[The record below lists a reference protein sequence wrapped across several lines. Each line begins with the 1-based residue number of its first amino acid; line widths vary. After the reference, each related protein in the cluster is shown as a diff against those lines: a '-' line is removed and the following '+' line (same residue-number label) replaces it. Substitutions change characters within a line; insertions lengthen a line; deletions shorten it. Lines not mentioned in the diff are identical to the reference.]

1 MTYQFAFNSLTI
13 SLANWLS
20 LEEVTM
26 KRLRLLLLFVVLLA
40 LAPTTALAATVGAAT
55 LADPSSAT
63 TWLNWGLEN
72 STENVGRIWTDK
84 TVSAGDIV
92 LTGAGGEKVIPKE
105 KGSDFLTAFSAISS
119 TSNLRE
125 TATTPLDIVLVL
137 DASGS
142 MDDPMGRTDSTKRID
157 ALKAAANSF
166 IDEIAARNAGISKA
180 DQRHSVAV
188 VKFSGDKTDRVG
200 NNTYRD
206 GGHTYNYSQ
215 AIQNLTVVDANG
227 ASNLKD
233 KVNAI
238 SPAGATRSD
247 YGLELA
253 QSQLEGGRAG
263 ARKVVVFFT
272 DGKPTKFSDFDSSVA
287 SNAITAAKA
296 IKDSGGTVYTIGI
309 FDGANPTASV
319 DSGRTSDENKFMQAV
334 SNNYPDATYTSSWR
348 GYTWSFGTRAE
359 GSDFYKSATNADEL
373 KKVFDG
379 ISKEISDAAGYPTD
393 VTDGLEH
400 ASGYVTFT
408 DQLGDYMQVDDFN
421 CIVFANQVFKAKTKT
436 TSGNTD
442 TYVFSGTA
450 GNVLYPAGDL
460 SSIVI
465 EVRRSGEGDVR
476 TGDHVTIKVPAALIP
491 LRAFNVN
498 ADDNTGSVSLTFPI
512 RVFFGSSLKPQA
524 AALLANPDAQM
535 ADYMKTHRD
544 KSGNVFFLASAWS
557 GKANGDAAATFTPAE
572 ENSYYYITRDTPIYE
587 DEALTKPAEYPL
599 VKGKTYYYE
608 RTFWNI
614 SGTSASQAS
623 RIVSF
628 DSSAVENIDDY
639 ISDTGDGHAQLSQ
652 GTPRMTY
659 INELHNDKSSNATKT
674 ATSFINP
681 KWSGNQVFVWLGNNG
696 KLSLPEPGS
705 LEVSKTIVV
714 PEGFGAAVYANQDF
728 DFTVSIPEAKDKSA
742 TATVT
747 DASGQVQG
755 DKNFSITFD
764 ANGTYTH
771 KLKGGQK
778 LTITGLS
785 SGWKYEVTEASLSGW
800 TGSSEGASGTIAAG
814 EKSVAAFTNTYGATG
829 KLSGGTSLSGEK
841 TIKGRAW
848 TAQDKFC
855 FVLTGIDG
863 APMPEGSENDK
874 FALQL
879 SQSEGT
885 PEGQRVGFSFGD
897 ITYTK
902 PGTYVYNIVE
912 ARAGDGYD
920 VSILPGMS
928 VSQALYRVTV
938 TVTDE
943 AHDGTLKVESTMLR
957 LKGDTGA
964 TLADGAGVKTDRAA
978 FVNVFDVDE
987 AEWDLRGTK
996 YYEDRTGSRP
1006 LSSGMFQFEL
1016 SPVTKGAP
1024 MPANTDATTGKA
1036 RANVD
1041 ATGRFAFEQVTF
1053 DENDVNPNGASK
1065 TYEYELCEINSGK
1078 AGMTYDATVWHITVT
1093 VSLQDGDV
1101 VLDVQNTREG
1111 QEAKPGET
1119 VSFSNSYEAESAE
1132 VERFIHGTKT
1142 LMGRD
1147 ALDGEKFAF
1156 SLTQVSGPED
1166 GCTGFS
1172 AMAEVADA
1180 KDNVA
1185 EDFDFGTATFTR
1197 EGTYV
1202 FEVREVA
1209 PAKPAGGMDPDG
1221 HTCTVTVKVAD
1232 RGGKLVVQSTD
1243 YSDEGDV
1250 ASFINTYRPADA
1262 DYAGITVSKTL
1273 VGRTMREGEFKFTI
1287 TGEDEQSQ
1295 ALLAQKAAPS
1305 DCAFANDGQ
1314 RASGEKNAMTKLSGL
1329 HFDRSDV
1336 GKTFH
1341 FAVAEVVPDPA
1352 ERVPGVTY
1360 DQKVR
1365 HDVEISVA
1373 DALNGTL
1380 AVTTTVDGKGGSEV
1394 AFVNSYE
1401 AEPGSLDTANLG
1413 LSKVLE
1419 GREWDANVDSFTFE
1433 LVPVTDGA
1441 PMPAG
1446 AVDGKATANVDA
1458 TDVSDGRASFDFG
1471 QISYAATGVYDYE
1484 VREVVPDQTLRGVTY
1499 STNVACFRV
1508 TVTDSVAQG
1517 KLVATARLTY
1527 GSETFVNT
1535 YYADLDYNALGGLT
1549 ITKTLEGTSAPA
1561 GKFGFTISTTGDD
1574 VLRIAGTY
1582 SSSKIADGGTV
1593 TVAATSG
1600 EIVFT
1605 QNDAGKTWKYEVSE
1619 DDPGKGYTCKCSKWN
1634 VSVSV
1639 ANDVENGRLLVTTT
1653 VSGEGGT
1660 RSWTYASGGEP
1671 AAPGATVAFVNRY
1684 AAMGSTADIVCTKEL
1699 AGRLMKDGEFSFEL
1713 VDLATDKVV
1722 ATATNKD
1729 GKVDFGRLSY
1739 TAPGTY
1745 TYTAR
1750 EVTDGLKKE
1759 GVTPVRGSFTITVTV
1774 TDEAHDGTLDC
1785 KVDSEGGLAFENSY
1799 GTGDAEIEVS
1809 GTKVLEGRDLREGE
1823 FNFTI
1828 KGEDGAPMPERT
1840 EVTNAHGGFSFGK
1853 ITFTLD
1859 NVFGGVVI
1867 QDADGEAGQS
1877 GEVPSDEKPVAD
1889 SESEA
1894 GPRVEAPSSATGE
1907 KDAELEPAAPETEP
1921 VSDPSDSPAP
1931 AEEPQQDELLAQDE
1945 VPDLGTPVVEEVSA
1959 PDAEAA
1965 STPDATDVATVN
1977 AARWQTVRRNL
1988 FHIASEV
1995 VEPLAG
2001 TSRQRTFHYVV
2012 TETGSATGVTN
2023 DRRSTRDIYIT
2034 VTDDGHGKLTA
2045 EFTDADGASLT
2056 AGQPDLTFTNV
2067 YKPVPMTSRVTDQLS
2082 VSKVLTGRSMVAG
2095 EFHFE
2100 MLEGSRVVATGTN
2113 AADGTVTLSTVTY
2126 DAPGTH
2132 SYEIREVNAGKTI
2145 DGVRYSGTTYHV
2157 NTTVSDTGNG
2167 ALAVTHELVEE
2178 GPATFTNAYETT
2190 PADVT
2195 ITAHKELLGATLTD
2209 GQFAFQLTGM
2219 GSDLRATNDA
2229 QGNVAFPHLLL
2240 TEPGTYTYELRELN
2254 DGQEGVTYD
2263 ERVYVVTVT
2272 VTDDGL
2278 GHLSAEVSMDAADG
2292 ALAFT
2297 NTYTPPVTPE
2307 EPPAPKPPT
2316 KPDPAPAP
2324 KPARPSRPLPKAG
2337 DVTSDAIVVTLVAVA
2352 VALLAGTLAM
2362 RRRR

>member
-1 MTYQFAFNSLTI
+1 
-13 SLANWLS
+13 
-20 LEEVTM
+20 M

-40 LAPTTALAATVGAAT
+40 LAPTTALAATVGATT
-55 LADPSSAT
+55 LADPSSAS
-63 TWLNWGLEN
+63 TWRNWGLEN
-72 STENVGRIWTDK
+72 STQNVGRIWTDK
-84 TVSAGDIV
+84 TVSAEDIV
-92 LTGAGGEKVIPKE
+92 LTGAGGDKIISKN
-105 KGSDFLTAFSAISS
+105 KDSDFLTAFSAISS

-125 TATTPLDIVLVL
+125 TATEPLDIVLVL

-215 AIQNLTVVDANG
+215 AMQNLTVVDANG
-227 ASNLKD
+227 ASNLKA

-319 DSGRTSDENKFMQAV
+319 DSGRTSDENKFMQAA

-421 CIVFANQVFKAKTKT
+421 CIVFANQVFEAKTKT

-465 EVRRSGEGDVR
+465 EVRRAGSEDLR
-476 TGDHVTIKVPAALIP
+476 TGDHVTIKIPAALIP
-491 LRAFNVN
+491 LRDFNVN

-587 DEALTKPAEYPL
+587 DEALTQPAAYPL

-614 SGTSASQAS
+614 SGTSASQDS

-628 DSSAVENIDDY
+628 DSSVVENIDGY
-639 ISDTGDGHAQLSQ
+639 ISDTGDGHAQFSQ

-659 INELHNDKSSNATKT
+659 ITELHNDKSSNATKT
-674 ATSFINP
+674 AKSFINP

-714 PEGFGAAVYANQDF
+714 PEGFDAAVYAGQDF
-728 DFTVSIPEAKDKSA
+728 DFTVSIPEAKGK
-742 TATVT
+742 TVTGTVT
-747 DASGQVQG
+747 DAAGQVQG
-755 DKNFSITFD
+755 DANFSIAFD
-764 ANGTYTH
+764 DNGTYTH

-800 TGSSEGASGTIAAG
+800 TASPEGASGTIAAG
-814 EKSVAAFTNTYGATG
+814 EKSVAAFSNTYGATG
-829 KLSGGTSLSGEK
+829 MLSGSTSLSGEK
-841 TIKGRAW
+841 TLTGRDW
-848 TAQDKFC
+848 TAQDKFA

-863 APMPEGSENDK
+863 APMPEGASDGK
-874 FALQL
+874 AILQMT
-879 SQSEGT
+879 QSEGT
-885 PEGQRVGFSFGD
+885 PGNAAAGFNFGD

-912 ARAGDGYD
+912 VRAGDGYD
-920 VSILPGMS
+920 VTILPGMS

-957 LKGDTGA
+957 LKDDTGA
-964 TLADGAGVKTDRAA
+964 TLADGAGVETVRAA
-978 FVNVFDVDE
+978 FTNVFDVKE

-996 YYEDRTGSRP
+996 NYKDMTGSRP
-1006 LSSGMFQFEL
+1006 LSSGMFEFEL
-1016 SPVTKGAP
+1016 TAKTPGAP
-1024 MPANTDATTGKA
+1024 MPANAQGVKA
-1036 RANVD
+1036 VASVD
-1041 ATGRFAFEQVTF
+1041 ATGRFAFERVKF
-1053 DENDVNPNGASK
+1053 DENDVNPHGAPK
-1065 TYEYELCEINSGK
+1065 TYEYELREINSGE
-1078 AGMTYDATVWHITVT
+1078 AGMTYDATVWHISVT
-1093 VSLQDGDV
+1093 VSLDETGTV
-1101 VLDVQNTREG
+1101 VLNVTNRRALADG
-1111 QEAKPGET
+1111 ALGEAELIT
-1119 VSFSNSYEAESAE
+1119 FDNSYEAESA
-1132 VERFIHGTKT
+1132 VVNGFIHGTKT

-1147 ALDGEKFAF
+1147 SLDGEKFTF

-1172 AMAEVADA
+1172 PEVEVGDLADSEA
-1180 KDNVA
+1180 KSFN
-1185 EDFDFGTATFTR
+1185 FGTATFTR
-1197 EGTYV
+1197 AGTYV

-1209 PAKPAGGMDPDG
+1209 PAKPAGGMDYDG
-1221 HTCTVTVKVAD
+1221 RTYTATVKVAD
-1232 RGGKLVVQSTD
+1232 QGGKLYVQSTT
-1243 YSDEGDV
+1243 YSDEAARDV
-1250 ASFINTYRPADA
+1250 EAATFINTYRPADA

-1273 VGRTMREGEFKFTI
+1273 IGRTMREGEFNFTI
-1287 TGEDEQSQ
+1287 TGEDEVSE
-1295 ALLAQKAAPS
+1295 ALLARKAAPS

-1314 RASGEKNAMTKLSGL
+1314 RASGEKDAMTKLSDL
-1329 HFDRSDV
+1329 HFDRTDV

-1341 FAVAEVVPDPA
+1341 FAVAEVVPADGKKL
-1352 ERVPGVTY
+1352 PGVTY
-1360 DQKVR
+1360 DQTV
-1365 HDVEISVA
+1365 HHVEISVA
-1373 DALNGTL
+1373 DALDGTL
-1380 AVTTTVDGKGGSEV
+1380 AVTTTIDGDPGNEV
-1394 AFVNSYE
+1394 AFQNTYQ
-1401 AEPGSLDTANLG
+1401 AAPGSFATANFGLAKVLKGRDWASTDAFTFKLVG
-1413 LSKVLE
+1413 LS
-1419 GREWDANVDSFTFE
+1419 
-1433 LVPVTDGA
+1433 GA
-1441 PMPAG
+1441 PMPANSQ
-1446 AVDGKATANVDA
+1446 VIVKAADA
-1458 TDVSDGRASFDFG
+1458 SNGRAPFDFG
-1471 QISYAATGVYDYE
+1471 QISYAAAGTYEYE
-1484 VREVVPDQTLRGVTY
+1484 VCEVNAGQTVNGVDYT
-1499 STNVACFRV
+1499 TNVATFCV
-1508 TVTDSVAQG
+1508 TVTDSTATGQ
-1517 KLVATARLTY
+1517 LVASSRLVF
-1527 GSETFVNT
+1527 GSAAFENR
-1535 YYADLDYNALGGLT
+1535 YSAELDYNAKGGLT

-1561 GKFGFTISTTGDD
+1561 GKFGFTVKPDGDD
-1574 VLRIAGTY
+1574 ILGIAGTY
-1582 SSSKIADGGTV
+1582 ASGKLTNGGTV
-1593 TVAATSG
+1593 TIAATSG
-1600 EIVFT
+1600 DIIFT
-1605 QNDAGKTWKYEVSE
+1605 QNDAGKTWKYTVTEA
-1619 DDPGKGYTCKCSKWN
+1619 PLGAGYRCDCSKWD

-1639 ANDVENGRLLVTTT
+1639 ANDVEKGRLLVTTD

-1660 RSWTYASGGEP
+1660 RSWTYASDDEP
-1671 AAPGATVAFVNRY
+1671 AASGATVAFVNSY
-1684 AAMGSTADIVCTKEL
+1684 AAKGSTADIVGTKTL
-1699 AGRLMKDGEFSFEL
+1699 NGRLMSAREFEFQL
-1713 VDLATDKVV
+1713 VDEAGDVV
-1722 ATATNKD
+1722 ATARND
-1729 GKVDFGRLSY
+1729 ESGSVNFGSLSY

-1745 TYTAR
+1745 TYRAR
-1750 EVTDGLKKE
+1750 EVTDGLKAE
-1759 GVTPVRGSFTITVTV
+1759 GVTPVTSGFTIKVNV
-1774 TDEAHDGTLDC
+1774 TDHGDGTLVCDVIYP
-1785 KVDSEGGLAFENSY
+1785 KGGLAFENSY

-1809 GTKVLEGRDLREGE
+1809 GTKVLEGRDLRDGE
-1823 FNFTI
+1823 FDFTI
-1828 KGEDGAPMPERT
+1828 TAKTDGAPMPEGST
-1840 EVTNAHGGFSFGK
+1840 NGTKVVTNANGGFSFGK

-1877 GEVPSDEKPVAD
+1877 GEVPSDEEPVAD

-1894 GPRVEAPSSATGE
+1894 GPRVEAPSSETGE
-1907 KDAELEPAAPETEP
+1907 KDAELELAAPETEP

-1945 VPDLGTPVVEEVSA
+1945 VADLGTPVVEEVSA

-2012 TETGSATGVTN
+2012 TETGSAAGVTN
-2023 DRRSTRDIYIT
+2023 DRHSTRDIYIT

-2045 EFTDADGASLT
+2045 GFTDANGAPLT
-2056 AGQPDLTFTNV
+2056 TGQPDLTFTNV
-2067 YKPVPMTSRVTDQLS
+2067 YKPAPTPSSVTDQLS

-2100 MLEGSRVVATGTN
+2100 MLEDGNVVATGTN
-2113 AADGTVTLSTVTY
+2113 AADGTVTLSAVTY

-2132 SYEIREVNAGKTI
+2132 SYEIREVNGGKTI

-2167 ALAVTHELVEE
+2167 ALVVKHELVEE
-2178 GPATFTNAYETT
+2178 GPATFTNVYETT

-2240 TEPGTYTYELRELN
+2240 TEPGIYTYELRELN

-2272 VTDDGL
+2272 VTDDGF
-2278 GHLSAEVSMDAADG
+2278 GHLSATVITDAPEG
-2292 ALAFT
+2292 SLAFE
-2297 NTYTPPVTPE
+2297 NTYTPPTVPE
-2307 EPPAPKPPT
+2307 QPRVPSKPASPKPT
-2316 KPDPAPAP
+2316 RAI
-2324 KPARPSRPLPKAG
+2324 PKAG
-2337 DVTSDAIVVTLVAVA
+2337 DVLVDSAAAAALALGAVV
-2352 VALLAGTLAM
+2352 LLAGGLVI

>member
-1 MTYQFAFNSLTI
+1 M
-13 SLANWLS
+13 
-20 LEEVTM
+20 
-26 KRLRLLLLFVVLLA
+26 
-40 LAPTTALAATVGAAT
+40 
-55 LADPSSAT
+55 
-63 TWLNWGLEN
+63 
-72 STENVGRIWTDK
+72 
-84 TVSAGDIV
+84 
-92 LTGAGGEKVIPKE
+92 
-105 KGSDFLTAFSAISS
+105 
-119 TSNLRE
+119 
-125 TATTPLDIVLVL
+125 
-137 DASGS
+137 
-142 MDDPMGRTDSTKRID
+142 
-157 ALKAAANSF
+157 
-166 IDEIAARNAGISKA
+166 
-180 DQRHSVAV
+180 
-188 VKFSGDKTDRVG
+188 
-200 NNTYRD
+200 
-206 GGHTYNYSQ
+206 
-215 AIQNLTVVDANG
+215 
-227 ASNLKD
+227 
-233 KVNAI
+233 
-238 SPAGATRSD
+238 
-247 YGLELA
+247 
-253 QSQLEGGRAG
+253 
-263 ARKVVVFFT
+263 
-272 DGKPTKFSDFDSSVA
+272 A

-319 DSGRTSDENKFMQAV
+319 DSGRTSDENKFMQAA

-491 LRAFNVN
+491 LRDFNVN

-557 GKANGDAAATFTPAE
+557 GKAKGDAAATFTPAE

-587 DEALTKPAEYPL
+587 DEALTQPAAYPL
-599 VKGKTYYYE
+599 VKGKTYYYG

-614 SGTSASQAS
+614 SGTSASQDS

-628 DSSAVENIDDY
+628 DSSVVENIDGY
-639 ISDTGDGHAQLSQ
+639 ISDTGDGHAQFSQ

-659 INELHNDKSSNATKT
+659 ITELHNDKSSNATKT
-674 ATSFINP
+674 AKSFINP

-714 PEGFGAAVYANQDF
+714 PEGFDAAVYAGQDF
-728 DFTVSIPEAKDKSA
+728 DFTVSIPEAKGK
-742 TATVT
+742 TVTGTVT

-755 DKNFSITFD
+755 DANFSIAFGD
-764 ANGTYTH
+764 NGTYTH

-800 TGSSEGASGTIAAG
+800 TASPEGASGTIAAG

-1336 GKTFH
+1336 GTYRFK
-1341 FAVAEVVPDPA
+1341 VAEVIPADPDKL
-1352 ERVPGVTY
+1352 PGVTY
-1360 DQKVR
+1360 DA
-1365 HDVEISVA
+1365 VEHEVIITVE
-1373 DALNGTL
+1373 DALDGTL
-1380 AVTTTVDGKGGSEV
+1380 RVTTTVDDAPGNEV
-1394 AFVNSYE
+1394 AFQNTYQ
-1401 AEPGSLDTANLG
+1401 ATPGSFDTANFG
-1413 LSKVLE
+1413 LAKVLE
-1419 GREWDANVDSFTFE
+1419 GRDWASTDAFTFK
-1433 LVPVTDGA
+1433 LVGLSGA
-1441 PMPAG
+1441 PMPAN
-1446 AVDGKATANVDA
+1446 AQVIVRAADA
-1458 TDVSDGRASFDFG
+1458 SSGHAPFDFG
-1471 QISYAATGVYDYE
+1471 EIIYTAAGTYDYE
-1484 VREVVPDQTLRGVTY
+1484 VHEVNAGQTIAGVGY
-1499 STNVACFRV
+1499 SSNVAHFRV
-1508 TVTDSVAQG
+1508 TVTDSTATGQ
-1517 KLVATARLTY
+1517 LVASSRLVS
-1527 GSETFVNT
+1527 GSAAFVNR
-1535 YYADLDYNALGGLT
+1535 YSAELDYNAMGGLT
-1549 ITKTLEGTSAPA
+1549 ITKTLEGTSAAA
-1561 GKFGFTISTTGDD
+1561 GKFSFTVKPDGDD
-1574 VLRIAGTY
+1574 ILGIAGTY
-1582 SSSKIADGGTV
+1582 ASGKLTNGGTV

-1605 QNDAGKTWKYEVSE
+1605 QNDAGKTWNYTVTEK
-1619 DDPGKGYTCKCSKWN
+1619 DPDPGYSCDCSTWN

-1639 ANDVENGRLLVTTT
+1639 ANDVESGRLLVTTT

-1660 RSWTYASGGEP
+1660 RSWTYASDGEA
-1671 AAPGATVAFVNRY
+1671 AAPGATVAFVNYY
-1684 AAMGSTADIVCTKEL
+1684 AATGTTAEIVGTKTL
-1699 AGRLMKDGEFSFEL
+1699 NGRLMSAGEFKFEL
-1713 VDLATDKVV
+1713 VDEAGDVV
-1722 ATATNKD
+1722 ATVRND
-1729 GKVDFGRLSY
+1729 EFGSVNFGCLSY
-1739 TAPGTY
+1739 TAPGKY
-1745 TYTAR
+1745 TYMAR
-1750 EVTDGLKKE
+1750 EVTDGLKAE
-1759 GVTPVRGSFTITVTV
+1759 GVTPVRGSFTITVKV
-1774 TDEAHDGTLDC
+1774 TDNGDGTLGCDVYYP
-1785 KVDSEGGLAFENSY
+1785 KGGLAFENSY

-1809 GTKVLEGRDLREGE
+1809 GTKVLEGRDLRDGE
-1823 FNFTI
+1823 FGFTI
-1828 KGEDGAPMPERT
+1828 TAKTDGAPMPERT
-1840 EVTNAHGGFSFGK
+1840 EVTNANGGFSFGK

-1877 GEVPSDEKPVAD
+1877 GEVPSDEEPAAN
-1889 SESEA
+1889 SEA
-1894 GPRVEAPSSATGE
+1894 GPRVEAPSSETGE

-1945 VPDLGTPVVEEVSA
+1945 VADLGTPVVEEVSA

-2012 TETGSATGVTN
+2012 TETGSAAGVTN
-2023 DRRSTRDIYIT
+2023 DLRNTRDIYIT
-2034 VTDDGHGKLTA
+2034 VTDDGRGKLTA

-2067 YKPVPMTSRVTDQLS
+2067 YKPAPMTSRVTDQLS

-2100 MLEGSRVVATGTN
+2100 MLEGSRVAATGTN

-2132 SYEIREVNAGKTI
+2132 SYEIREVNGGKTI

-2157 NTTVSDTGNG
+2157 NTTVLDTGNG
-2167 ALAVTHELVEE
+2167 KLAVTHELVEE

-2352 VALLAGTLAM
+2352 LLAGTLAM

>member
-1 MTYQFAFNSLTI
+1 
-13 SLANWLS
+13 
-20 LEEVTM
+20 M
-26 KRLRLLLLFVVLLA
+26 KRLRLLLFVVLLA
-40 LAPTTALAATVGAAT
+40 LAPTTALAATVGATT
-55 LADPSSAT
+55 LADPSSAS
-63 TWLNWGLEN
+63 TWRNWGLEN
-72 STENVGRIWTDK
+72 STQNVGRIWTDK

-92 LTGAGGEKVIPKE
+92 LTGAGGDRVISKN
-105 KGSDFLTAFSAISS
+105 KDSDFLTAFSAISS

-125 TATTPLDIVLVL
+125 TATEPLDIVLVL

-142 MDDPMGRTDSTKRID
+142 MDDPMGRTDRTKRID

-166 IDEIAARNAGISKA
+166 IDEIAARNALTSDASQQHRVSI
-180 DQRHSVAV
+180 
-188 VKFSGDKTDRVG
+188 VKFSGDKSYRVG
-200 NNTYRD
+200 NDTYQEGRN
-206 GGHTYNYSQ
+206 TYNYSQ
-215 AIQNLTVVDANG
+215 VMKTMDLVTADTAASFKSTVD
-227 ASNLKD
+227 SIK
-233 KVNAI
+233 
-238 SPAGATRSD
+238 PAGATRSD
-247 YGLELA
+247 NGLELA
-253 QSQLEGGRAG
+253 QSQLSNARAD
-263 ARKVVVFFT
+263 ARKIVVFFT
-272 DGKPTKFSDFDSSVA
+272 DGKPTSYSEYDDGVA
-287 SNAITAAKA
+287 SSAIATAKA
-296 IKDSGGTVYTIGI
+296 IKDAGGTVYTIGI
-309 FDGANPTASV
+309 FSGADATADPTAN
-319 DSGRTSDENKFMQAV
+319 GTSSENKFMQAV
-334 SNNYPDATYTSSWR
+334 SSNYPNATYTYTSSWL
-348 GYTWSFGTRAE
+348 GYSWNLGTHAA
-359 GSDFYKSATNADEL
+359 GAAFYKTATNADEL

-408 DQLGDYMQVDDFN
+408 DQLGDYMKVDDFN
-421 CIVFANQVFKAKTKT
+421 HIVFANQVFDAHTKT
-436 TSGNTD
+436 TSGNVD
-442 TYVFSGTA
+442 TYLFEGSVT
-450 GNVLYPAGDL
+450 
-460 SSIVI
+460 SSIYPNGNLNTI
-465 EVRRSGEGDVR
+465 IIQVRRAADNDLR
-476 TGDHVTIKVPAALIP
+476 TGDHVTVKIPAALIP
-491 LRAFNVN
+491 LRAFEVN
-498 ADDNTGSVSLTFPI
+498 ADNNTGSVTLTFPI
-512 RVFFGSSLKPQA
+512 RVFFGSSLKDGVTE
-524 AALLANPDAQM
+524 LLANPDAQM
-535 ADYMKTHRD
+535 ADYMKKHRD

-557 GKANGDAAATFTPAE
+557 GKPDGNATASFTPAE
-572 ENSYYYITRDTPIYE
+572 ENSYYYITRDTPIYK

-614 SGTSASQAS
+614 SGTSASQDS

-628 DSSAVENIDDY
+628 DSSAVENIDGY
-639 ISDTGDGHAQLSQ
+639 ISDTGDGHAQFSQ
-652 GTPRMTY
+652 GTRRMTY
-659 INELHNDKSSNATKT
+659 INELRDDKDANRTET
-674 ATSFINP
+674 ASSFINP

-714 PEGFGAAVYANQDF
+714 PEGFDAAVYANQDF
-728 DFTVSIPEAKDKSA
+728 DFTVSIPEAKDK
-742 TATVT
+742 TVTGTVT

-755 DKNFSITFD
+755 DKNFSIVFN

-785 SGWKYEVTEASLSGW
+785 AGWKYEVTEARRSGW
-800 TGSSEGASGTIAAG
+800 TVSSEGASGTIAAG

-829 KLSGGTSLSGEK
+829 KLSGDTSLNGEK
-841 TIKGRAW
+841 TLSDRAW

-863 APMPEGSENDK
+863 APMPEGASDGK
-874 FALQL
+874 AILQMT
-879 SQSEGT
+879 QSEGT
-885 PEGQRVGFSFGD
+885 PGNAAVPFHFGD
-897 ITYTK
+897 IAYTK

-920 VSILPGMS
+920 VTILPGVS

-943 AHDGTLKVESTMLR
+943 AHDGTLKVESTMLC
-957 LKGDTGA
+957 LKDDTGA
-964 TLADGAGVKTDRAA
+964 TLGDGAGAETKRAA
-978 FVNVFDVDE
+978 FVNVFDVHE

-996 YYEDRTGSRP
+996 YYEDMTGSRP
-1006 LSSGMFQFEL
+1006 LSSGMFEFEL
-1016 SPVTKGAP
+1016 TAKTPGAP
-1024 MPANTDATTGKA
+1024 MPANAQGGKA
-1036 RANVD
+1036 VASVD

-1053 DENDVNPNGASK
+1053 DENDVNPHGASK
-1065 TYEYELCEINSGK
+1065 TYEYELCEVNGDIN
-1078 AGMTYDATVWHITVT
+1078 GMTYDGTVWHITVT

-1101 VLDVQNTREG
+1101 VLDVQNTRKG

-1119 VSFSNSYEAESAE
+1119 VSFSNSYKAESAVAE
-1132 VERFIHGTKT
+1132 HFIQGTKT
-1142 LMGRD
+1142 LKGRD
-1147 ALDGEKFAF
+1147 SLDGEKFTF
-1156 SLTQVSGPED
+1156 SLTQASGPEG

-1172 AMAEVADA
+1172 PEVEVGDLADSEA
-1180 KDNVA
+1180 KSFN
-1185 EDFDFGTATFTR
+1185 FGTATFTKA
-1197 EGTYV
+1197 GTYV
-1202 FEVREVA
+1202 FKVREVA
-1209 PAKPAGGMDPDG
+1209 PAKPAGGMDYDG
-1221 HTCTVTVKVAD
+1221 QTYTVTVKVAD
-1232 RGGKLVVQSTD
+1232 EGGKLVVQSTT
-1243 YSDEGDV
+1243 YSDEAARDV
-1250 ASFINTYRPADA
+1250 KAATFINTYAPADV

-1273 VGRTMREGEFKFTI
+1273 IGRTMREGEFNFTI
-1287 TGEDEQSQ
+1287 TGEDEQSD
-1295 ALLAQKAAPS
+1295 ALLASS
-1305 DCAFANDGQ
+1305 DRAFANDGQ
-1314 RASGEKNAMTKLSGL
+1314 RASGEKDAMTKLSGL

-1336 GKTFH
+1336 GTYRFK
-1341 FAVAEVVPDPA
+1341 VAEVIPADPA
-1352 ERVPGVTY
+1352 DKLPGVKY
-1360 DQKVR
+1360 DQTV
-1365 HDVEISVA
+1365 HHVEISVA

-1401 AEPGSLDTANLG
+1401 AAPGSLATADLG
-1413 LSKVLE
+1413 ISKVLE

-1433 LVPVTDGA
+1433 LVPVTNGA

-1484 VREVVPDQTLRGVTY
+1484 VHEVAPDQPAGGMTY
-1499 STNVACFRV
+1499 STNVARFRV

-1517 KLVATARLTY
+1517 KLVATARLTS
-1527 GSETFVNT
+1527 GSATFVNT
-1535 YYADLDYNALGGLT
+1535 YYADLNYNAMGGLT
-1549 ITKTLEGTSAPA
+1549 ITKTLKGTSAPA
-1561 GKFGFTISTTGDD
+1561 GKFGFTISTEGDD
-1574 VLRIAGTY
+1574 VLGIAGTY

-1600 EIVFT
+1600 EIIFT
-1605 QNDAGKTWKYEVSE
+1605 QNDAGKTWNYTVTER
-1619 DDPGKGYTCKCSKWN
+1619 DPDPGYSCDCSTWN

-1639 ANDVENGRLLVTTT
+1639 ANDVQNGGLLVTTT
-1653 VSGEGGT
+1653 VSGKGGT
-1660 RSWTYASGGEP
+1660 RSWTYASDGKPAEP
-1671 AAPGATVAFVNRY
+1671 GVTVAFVNRY
-1684 AAMGSTADIVCTKEL
+1684 SATGSTADIVGTKEL
-1699 AGRLMKDGEFSFEL
+1699 AGRLMNKGEFSFEL
-1713 VDLATDKVV
+1713 VDPATDSVV
-1722 ATATNKD
+1722 ARAQND
-1729 GKVDFGRLSY
+1729 ESGSVDFGRLSFEK
-1739 TAPGTY
+1739 PGTY
-1745 TYTAR
+1745 TYVAR
-1750 EVTDGLKKE
+1750 EVTDGLEAK
-1759 GVTPVRGSFTITVTV
+1759 GVTPVSSSFTVTV
-1774 TDEAHDGTLDC
+1774 KVTDNGDGTLKCD
-1785 KVDSEGGLAFENSY
+1785 VDYPKGGLAFVNSY
-1799 GTGDAEIEVS
+1799 GANDAEIEVS
-1809 GTKVLEGRDLREGE
+1809 GTKVLEGRDLRDDE
-1823 FNFTI
+1823 FDFTI
-1828 KGEDGAPMPERT
+1828 TAKTDGAPMPERT
-1840 EVTNAHGGFSFGK
+1840 KVTNANGGFSFGK

-1877 GEVPSDEKPVAD
+1877 GEVPSDEEPAAD

-1894 GPRVEAPSSATGE
+1894 GPRVEAPSSETGE
-1907 KDAELEPAAPETEP
+1907 KDAELGPAAPETEP

-1931 AEEPQQDELLAQDE
+1931 AEGPQQDELLAQDE
-1945 VPDLGTPVVEEVSA
+1945 VADLGTPVVEEVSA

-1965 STPDATDVATVN
+1965 STPDATDAATVN
-1977 AARWQTVRRNL
+1977 AARWQTLRRNL

-2012 TETGSATGVTN
+2012 TEETRSPAGVTN
-2023 DRRSTRDIYIT
+2023 DRRNTRDIYIT

-2045 EFTDADGASLT
+2045 AFTKADGSPLDP

-2067 YKPVPMTSRVTDQLS
+2067 YKPKSTLSSVTDQ
-2082 VSKVLTGRSMVAG
+2082 VTITKVLTGRGMVAK
-2095 EFHFE
+2095 EFNFE

-2113 AADGTVTLSTVTY
+2113 AADGTVALSPITY

-2132 SYEIREVNAGKTI
+2132 SYEIREVNGGKTI

-2167 ALAVTHELVEE
+2167 AFAVKHELVEE
-2178 GPATFTNAYETT
+2178 GSATFTNAYETT

-2229 QGNVAFPHLLL
+2229 KGNVAFPHLLF
-2240 TEPGTYTYELRELN
+2240 TEPGTYTYELCELN

-2292 ALAFT
+2292 ALTFT

-2316 KPDPAPAP
+2316 KPDPTPAP
-2324 KPARPSRPLPKAG
+2324 KPARPSRPLSKTG
-2337 DVTSDAIVVTLVAVA
+2337 DVTSDAIVATLVAVA
-2352 VALLAGTLAM
+2352 VTLLAGTLAM

>member
-1 MTYQFAFNSLTI
+1 
-13 SLANWLS
+13 
-20 LEEVTM
+20 M
-26 KRLRLLLLFVVLLA
+26 KRLRLLLFVVLLA
-40 LAPTTALAATVGAAT
+40 LAPTTALAATVGATT
-55 LADPSSAT
+55 LADPSSAS
-63 TWLNWGLEN
+63 TWRNWGLEN
-72 STENVGRIWTDK
+72 STQNVGRIWTDK
-84 TVSAGDIV
+84 TVSAGEIV
-92 LTGAGGEKVIPKE
+92 LTGAGGDKIIPKE
-105 KGSDFLTAFSAISS
+105 ERSDFLTAFSAISS

-125 TATTPLDIVLVL
+125 TATEPLDIVLVL

-142 MDDPMGRTDSTKRID
+142 MDDPMGRTDRTKRID

-180 DQRHSVAV
+180 NQRHSVAV
-188 VKFSGDKTDRVG
+188 VKFSGNKTDLVG
-200 NNTYRD
+200 NDTYRSRE
-206 GGHTYNYSQ
+206 GYTYNYSQ
-215 AIQNLTVVDANG
+215 VMQNLTVVTTDG
-227 ASNLKD
+227 ASNLKA

-247 YGLELA
+247 YGLQLA
-253 QSQLEGGRAG
+253 RTQLETNGRDG

-272 DGKPTKFSDFDSSVA
+272 DGKPTSYSDFDDDVA
-287 SNAITAAKA
+287 SSAIAAAKA
-296 IKDSGGTVYTIGI
+296 IKDAGGTVYTIGI
-309 FDGANPTASV
+309 FSGANATADPTAN
-319 DSGRTSDENKFMQAV
+319 GTSSENKFMQAV
-334 SNNYPDATYTSSWR
+334 SSNYPNATYASSWR
-348 GYTWSFGTRAE
+348 GYSWNLGTRVDGAA
-359 GSDFYKSATNADEL
+359 FYKTATNADEL
-373 KKVFDG
+373 KAIFND

-408 DQLGDYMQVDDFN
+408 DQLGDYMKVDDFN
-421 CIVFANQVFKAKTKT
+421 HIVFANQVFDAHTKT
-436 TSGNTD
+436 TSGNVD
-442 TYVFSGTA
+442 TYLFEGSVPSTIYPN
-450 GNVLYPAGDL
+450 GNLNT
-460 SSIVI
+460 II
-465 EVRRSGEGDVR
+465 IQVRRAAKNDLR
-476 TGDHVTIKVPAALIP
+476 TGDHVTVKIPAALIP
-491 LRAFNVN
+491 LRAFEVN
-498 ADDNTGSVSLTFPI
+498 ADKNTGSVTLTFPI
-512 RVFFGSSLKPQA
+512 RVFFGSSLKPEA

-535 ADYMKTHRD
+535 ADYMKTHSD
-544 KSGNVFFLASAWS
+544 KSGNVFFLANTWS

-587 DEALTKPAEYPL
+587 DKALTQPAAYPL

-614 SGTSASQAS
+614 SGTSASQDS

-628 DSSAVENIDDY
+628 DSSAVENIDGY
-639 ISDTGDGHAQLSQ
+639 ISDTGDGHAQFSQ

-674 ATSFINP
+674 AKSFINP

-696 KLSLPEPGS
+696 KLSLPVPGS

-714 PEGFGAAVYANQDF
+714 PEGFNAAVYAGQDF
-728 DFTVSIPEAKDKSA
+728 DFTVSIPEAKGK
-742 TATVT
+742 TVTGTVT
-747 DASGQVQG
+747 DAAGQVQG
-755 DKNFSITFD
+755 DANFSIAFD
-764 ANGTYTH
+764 DNGTYTH

-800 TGSSEGASGTIAAG
+800 TASPEGASGTIAAG
-814 EKSVAAFTNTYGATG
+814 EKSVAAFSNTYGATG
-829 KLSGGTSLSGEK
+829 TLSGSTSPSGEK
-841 TIKGRAW
+841 TLTGRDW

-863 APMPEGSENDK
+863 APMPKNSVDGK
-874 FALQL
+874 FVLEL
-879 SQSEGT
+879 TRPEGT
-885 PEGQRVGFSFGD
+885 PGSAAAGFNFDD

-957 LKGDTGA
+957 LKDDTGA
-964 TLADGAGVKTDRAA
+964 TLADGAGVETNRAA
-978 FVNVFDVDE
+978 FTNVFDVKE

-996 YYEDRTGSRP
+996 HYEDRTGSRP
-1006 LSSGMFQFEL
+1006 LSSGMFEFEL
-1016 SPVTKGAP
+1016 TAKTDGAP
-1024 MPANTDATTGKA
+1024 MPANAQGGKA
-1036 RANVD
+1036 VASVD
-1041 ATGRFAFEQVTF
+1041 ATGRFAFGQVKF
-1053 DENDVNPNGASK
+1053 DENDVNPHGAPK
-1065 TYEYELCEINSGK
+1065 TYEYELREINSGE
-1078 AGMTYDATVWHITVT
+1078 AGMTYDATVWHISVT
-1093 VSLQDGDV
+1093 VSLDETGTV
-1101 VLDVQNTREG
+1101 VLNVTNRRALADG
-1111 QEAKPGET
+1111 ALGEAELIT
-1119 VSFSNSYEAESAE
+1119 FDNSYEAESA
-1132 VERFIHGTKT
+1132 VVKGFIHGTKT
-1142 LMGRD
+1142 LKGRD
-1147 ALDGEKFAF
+1147 SLDGEKFTF
-1156 SLTQVSGPED
+1156 SLTQASGPEG

-1172 AMAEVADA
+1172 PEVEVGDLADSEA
-1180 KDNVA
+1180 KSFN
-1185 EDFDFGTATFTR
+1185 FGTATFTKA
-1197 EGTYV
+1197 GTYV

-1209 PAKPAGGMDPDG
+1209 PAKPAGGMYYDG
-1221 HTCTVTVKVAD
+1221 RTYTVTVKVAD
-1232 RGGKLVVQSTD
+1232 QGGKLVVQSTT
-1243 YSDEGDV
+1243 YFDEAARDV
-1250 ASFINTYRPADA
+1250 KAATFINTYRPADA

-1273 VGRTMREGEFKFTI
+1273 IGRTMSEGEFKFTI
-1287 TGEDEQSQ
+1287 TGEDEVSE
-1295 ALLAQKAAPS
+1295 ALLARKAAPS

-1314 RASGEKNAMTKLSGL
+1314 RASGEKNAMTKLSDL
-1329 HFDRSDV
+1329 HFDRTDV
-1336 GKTFH
+1336 GTYRFK
-1341 FAVAEVVPDPA
+1341 VAEVIPTNSDKL
-1352 ERVPGVTY
+1352 PGVTY
-1360 DQKVR
+1360 DAAEHEVVITVK
-1365 HDVEISVA
+1365 

-1380 AVTTTVDGKGGSEV
+1380 AVTTTIDGDPGNEV
-1394 AFVNSYE
+1394 AFQNTYQ
-1401 AEPGSLDTANLG
+1401 AAPGSFATANFG
-1413 LSKVLE
+1413 LTKVLE
-1419 GREWDANVDSFTFE
+1419 GRDWADGDAFTFE
-1433 LVPVTDGA
+1433 LVGLSGA
-1441 PMPAG
+1441 PMPTQTQVIVG
-1446 AVDGKATANVDA
+1446 AKDA
-1458 TDVSDGRASFDFG
+1458 VSGRASFDFG
-1471 QISYAATGVYDYE
+1471 EITYTTVGTYDYE
-1484 VREVVPDQTLRGVTY
+1484 VHEVAPDQPAGGMTY

-1508 TVTDSVAQG
+1508 TVIDSVEQG
-1517 KLVATARLTY
+1517 ELVATARLTN
-1527 GSETFVNT
+1527 GSATFVNT
-1535 YYADLDYNALGGLT
+1535 YRSELNYNAMGGLSV
-1549 ITKTLEGTSAPA
+1549 TKTLEGTSAPA
-1561 GKFGFTISTTGDD
+1561 GKFGFTISTEGDD
-1574 VLRIAGTY
+1574 VLGIAGTY
-1582 SSSKIADGGTV
+1582 SSSEIADGGTV

-1605 QNDAGKTWKYEVSE
+1605 QNDAGKTWNYTVTEK
-1619 DDPGKGYTCKCSKWN
+1619 DPDPGYSCDCSTWN

-1639 ANDVENGRLLVTTT
+1639 ANDVENGGLLVTTT
-1653 VSGEGGT
+1653 VSDDKGTHT
-1660 RSWTYASGGEP
+1660 RSWTYASDGKP
-1671 AAPGATVAFVNRY
+1671 AEPGATVAFVNRY
-1684 AAMGSTADIVCTKEL
+1684 SATGSTADIVGTKEL
-1699 AGRLMKDGEFSFEL
+1699 TGRLMNDDEFSFEL

-1722 ATATNKD
+1722 ATATNRD
-1729 GKVDFGRLSY
+1729 GKVNFGSLRY
-1739 TAPGTY
+1739 NTPGLY
-1745 TYTAR
+1745 TYVAR
-1750 EVTDGLKKE
+1750 EVTDGFKDE
-1759 GVTPVRGSFTITVTV
+1759 GVTPVISSFTLTVTV
-1774 TDEAHDGTLDC
+1774 TDENHDGTLTC
-1785 KVDSEGGLAFENSY
+1785 RVDYLDGGLAFKNSY
-1799 GTGDAEIEVS
+1799 GANNAEIEVS
-1809 GTKVLEGRDLREGE
+1809 GTKVLEGRDLRDGE
-1823 FNFTI
+1823 FDFTI
-1828 KGEDGAPMPERT
+1828 TGEAGAPMPERT
-1840 EVTNAHGGFSFGK
+1840 KVTNANGGFSFGK

-1877 GEVPSDEKPVAD
+1877 GEVPSDEEPVAD

-1894 GPRVEAPSSATGE
+1894 GPRVEAPSSETGE
-1907 KDAELEPAAPETEP
+1907 KDAELEAAAPETEP

-1945 VPDLGTPVVEEVSA
+1945 VVDLGTPVVEEVSA

-1965 STPDATDVATVN
+1965 STPDATGAATVN
-1977 AARWQTVRRNL
+1977 AARWQTFRRNL
-1988 FHIASEV
+1988 LHIASEV

-2012 TETGSATGVTN
+2012 TEETRSPAGVTN

-2045 EFTDADGASLT
+2045 AFTKADGSPLDP

-2067 YKPVPMTSRVTDQLS
+2067 YKPAPTPSSVTDQ
-2082 VSKVLTGRSMVAG
+2082 VTITKALTGRSMVAG

-2100 MLEGSRVVATGTN
+2100 MLEDGNVVATGTN
-2113 AADGTVTLSTVTY
+2113 AADGTVALSPITY

-2157 NTTVSDTGNG
+2157 NTTVSDTGDG
-2167 ALAVTHELVEE
+2167 ALAVKHELVEE

-2229 QGNVAFPHLLL
+2229 KGNVAFPHLLL

-2292 ALAFT
+2292 ALTFT

-2316 KPDPAPAP
+2316 KPDPTPAP
-2324 KPARPSRPLPKAG
+2324 KPARPSRPLSKTG
-2337 DVTSDAIVVTLVAVA
+2337 DVTSDAIVATLVAVA
-2352 VALLAGTLAM
+2352 VTLLAGTLAM

>member
-40 LAPTTALAATVGAAT
+40 LAPTTALAATVGATT
-55 LADPSSAT
+55 LADPSSAS
-63 TWLNWGLEN
+63 TWRNWGLEN
-72 STENVGRIWTDK
+72 STQNVGRIWTDK
-84 TVSAGDIV
+84 TVSAEDIV
-92 LTGAGGEKVIPKE
+92 LTGAGGDKIISKN
-105 KGSDFLTAFSAISS
+105 KDSDFLTAFSAISS

-125 TATTPLDIVLVL
+125 TATEPLDIVLVL

-215 AIQNLTVVDANG
+215 AMQNLTVVDANG
-227 ASNLKD
+227 ASNLKA

-319 DSGRTSDENKFMQAV
+319 DSGRTSDENKFMQAA

-408 DQLGDYMQVDDFN
+408 DQLGDYMKVDDFN

-498 ADDNTGSVSLTFPI
+498 ADDSTGSVSLTFPI

-557 GKANGDAAATFTPAE
+557 GKAKGDAAATFTPAE

-628 DSSAVENIDDY
+628 DSSAVENIDGY
-639 ISDTGDGHAQLSQ
+639 ISDTGDGHAQFSQ

-659 INELHNDKSSNATKT
+659 INELHNDKDSNDTGT

-714 PEGFGAAVYANQDF
+714 PEGFDAAVYANQDF
-728 DFTVSIPEAKDKSA
+728 DFTVSIPEAKDK
-742 TATVT
+742 TVTGTVT
-747 DASGQVQG
+747 DASGRVTG
-755 DKNFSITFD
+755 DANFSIAFD

-785 SGWKYEVTEASLSGW
+785 AGWKYEVTEARRSGW
-800 TGSSEGASGTIAAG
+800 TVSSEGASGSIAAG

-829 KLSGGTSLSGEK
+829 TLSGGTSLNGEK
-841 TIKGRAW
+841 TLSGRAW

-863 APMPEGSENDK
+863 APMPEGVSDGK
-874 FALQL
+874 AILQMT
-879 SQSEGT
+879 QSEGT
-885 PEGQRVGFSFGD
+885 PDNAAVPFHFGN

-920 VSILPGMS
+920 ASILPGMS

-938 TVTDE
+938 TVKDE
-943 AHDGTLKVESTMLR
+943 NHGGTLKVESTMLR
-957 LKGDTGA
+957 LKDDTGA

-978 FVNVFDVDE
+978 FTNVFDVKE

-996 YYEDRTGSRP
+996 NYEDKTGSHP

-1016 SPVTKGAP
+1016 TAKTEGAP
-1024 MPANTDATTGKA
+1024 MPANTVGSKTT
-1036 RANVD
+1036 ANVD

-1053 DENDVNPNGASK
+1053 DENDVNADK
-1065 TYEYELCEINSGK
+1065 TPKSYEYELREVNNGVN
-1078 AGMTYDATVWHITVT
+1078 GMTYDGTVWHITVT
-1093 VSLQDGDV
+1093 ASLNEAGEV
-1101 VLDVQNTREG
+1101 VFSVQNTREG
-1111 QEAKPGET
+1111 QTAVPGET
-1119 VSFSNSYEAESAE
+1119 ISFSNTYEATPATVQS
-1132 VERFIHGTKT
+1132 FICGTKT
-1142 LMGRD
+1142 LKGRD
-1147 ALDGEKFAF
+1147 SLDGEKFAF
-1156 SLTQVSGPED
+1156 SLTQTSGPEG
-1166 GCTGFS
+1166 GCAGFS
-1172 AMAEVADA
+1172 PEVEVGDLADSEA
-1180 KDNVA
+1180 KSFN
-1185 EDFDFGTATFTR
+1185 FGTATFTKA
-1197 EGTYV
+1197 GTYV

-1209 PAKPAGGMDPDG
+1209 PDQPAGGMTYDG
-1221 HTCTVTVKVAD
+1221 HVYTVTVKIAD
-1232 RGGKLVVQSTD
+1232 QGGQLYVQSTT
-1243 YSDEGDV
+1243 YSDEAARDV
-1250 ASFINTYRPADA
+1250 NAATFINTYRPADA

-1273 VGRTMREGEFKFTI
+1273 IGRTMREGEFNFTI
-1287 TGEDEQSQ
+1287 KGEDEQSQ
-1295 ALLAQKAAPS
+1295 ALLASS
-1305 DCAFANDGQ
+1305 DRAFANDGQ

-1336 GKTFH
+1336 GTYRFK
-1341 FAVAEVVPDPA
+1341 VAEVIPADPDKL
-1352 ERVPGVTY
+1352 PGVTY
-1360 DQKVR
+1360 DA
-1365 HDVEISVA
+1365 VEHEVIITIE
-1373 DALNGTL
+1373 DALDGTL
-1380 AVTTTVDGKGGSEV
+1380 RVTTTVDDAPGNEV
-1394 AFVNSYE
+1394 AFQNTYQ
-1401 AEPGSLDTANLG
+1401 ATPGSFDTANFG
-1413 LSKVLE
+1413 LAKVLE
-1419 GREWDANVDSFTFE
+1419 GRDWASTDAFTFK
-1433 LVPVTDGA
+1433 LVGLSGA
-1441 PMPAG
+1441 PMPAN
-1446 AVDGKATANVDA
+1446 AQVIVRAADA
-1458 TDVSDGRASFDFG
+1458 SSGHAPFDFG
-1471 QISYAATGVYDYE
+1471 EIIYTAAGTYDYE
-1484 VREVVPDQTLRGVTY
+1484 VHEVNAGQTIAGVGY
-1499 STNVACFRV
+1499 SSNVAHFRV
-1508 TVTDSVAQG
+1508 TVTDSTATGQ
-1517 KLVATARLTY
+1517 LVASSRLVS
-1527 GSETFVNT
+1527 GSAAFVNR
-1535 YYADLDYNALGGLT
+1535 YSAELDYNAMGGLT
-1549 ITKTLEGTSAPA
+1549 ITKTLEGTSAAA
-1561 GKFGFTISTTGDD
+1561 GKFSFTVKPDGDD
-1574 VLRIAGTY
+1574 ILGIAGTY
-1582 SSSKIADGGTV
+1582 ASGKLTNGGTV

-1605 QNDAGKTWKYEVSE
+1605 QNDAGKTWNYTVTEK
-1619 DDPGKGYTCKCSKWN
+1619 DPDPGYSCDCSTWN

-1653 VSGEGGT
+1653 VSGDKGART
-1660 RSWTYASGGEP
+1660 WTYASDGEAVAD
-1671 AAPGATVAFVNRY
+1671 AARVEFVNRY
-1684 AAMGSTADIVCTKEL
+1684 AATGTTAEIVGTKTL
-1699 AGRLMKDGEFSFEL
+1699 NGRLMSAGEFKFEL
-1713 VDLATDKVV
+1713 VDEAGDVV
-1722 ATATNKD
+1722 ATVRND
-1729 GKVDFGRLSY
+1729 EFGSVNFGCLSY
-1739 TAPGTY
+1739 TAPGKY
-1745 TYTAR
+1745 TYMAR
-1750 EVTDGLKKE
+1750 EVTDGLKAE
-1759 GVTPVRGSFTITVTV
+1759 GITPVRGSFTITVKV
-1774 TDEAHDGTLDC
+1774 TDNGDGTLGCDVYYP
-1785 KVDSEGGLAFENSY
+1785 KGGLAFENSY

-1809 GTKVLEGRDLREGE
+1809 GTKVLEGRDLRDGE
-1823 FNFTI
+1823 FGFTI
-1828 KGEDGAPMPERT
+1828 TAKTDGAPMPERT
-1840 EVTNAHGGFSFGK
+1840 EVTNANGGFSFGK

-1877 GEVPSDEKPVAD
+1877 GEVPSDEEPVAD

-1894 GPRVEAPSSATGE
+1894 GPRVEAPSSETGE
-1907 KDAELEPAAPETEP
+1907 KDAELELAAPETEL

-1945 VPDLGTPVVEEVSA
+1945 VADLGTPVVEEVSA

-2012 TETGSATGVTN
+2012 TETRSAAGVTN

-2045 EFTDADGASLT
+2045 EFTDANGASLT

-2067 YKPVPMTSRVTDQLS
+2067 YKPAPTPSRVTDQVS

-2095 EFHFE
+2095 EFCFE
-2100 MLEGSRVVATGTN
+2100 MLEDGKVVATGTN
-2113 AADGTVTLSTVTY
+2113 AADGTVALSPITY
-2126 DAPGTH
+2126 DVPGTH

-2157 NTTVSDTGNG
+2157 NTTVSDTGDG
-2167 ALAVTHELVEE
+2167 ALAVKHELVEE

-2297 NTYTPPVTPE
+2297 NTYTPPTVPE
-2307 EPPAPKPPT
+2307 EPKEPEGPKAPEQPRVPSKPASPKPT
-2316 KPDPAPAP
+2316 RAI
-2324 KPARPSRPLPKAG
+2324 PKAG
-2337 DVTSDAIVVTLVAVA
+2337 DVLFDSAAAAALALGAVV
-2352 VALLAGTLAM
+2352 LLAGGLVI

>member
-1 MTYQFAFNSLTI
+1 
-13 SLANWLS
+13 
-20 LEEVTM
+20 M
-26 KRLRLLLLFVVLLA
+26 KRLRLLLLFFVLLA
-40 LAPTTALAATVGAAT
+40 LAPTTVLAATVGATT
-55 LADPSSAT
+55 LADPSSAS
-63 TWLNWGLEN
+63 TWRKWGLEN

-105 KGSDFLTAFSAISS
+105 KDSDFLTAFSAISS

-142 MDDPMGRTDSTKRID
+142 MDDPMGNNDSTKRID

-166 IDEIAARNAGISKA
+166 IDEIEARNAGISDA
-180 DQRHSVAV
+180 SQRHSVAV

-200 NNTYRD
+200 NDTYRS
-206 GGHTYNYSQ
+206 GGYTYNYSQ
-215 AIQNLTVVDANG
+215 VMQNLTVVTTDG
-227 ASNLKD
+227 ASNLKAW
-233 KVNAI
+233 VNDI

-253 QSQLEGGRAG
+253 QSQLKGGRAG

-272 DGKPTKFSDFDSSVA
+272 DGKPTKVSDFDSSVA
-287 SNAITAAKA
+287 SNAVTAAKA
-296 IKDSGGTVYTIGI
+296 IKDSGGAVYTIGI
-309 FDGANPTASV
+309 FDGANPAARV
-319 DSGRTSDENKFMQAV
+319 DSGRTSDENKFMQAA
-334 SNNYPDATYTSSWR
+334 SSNYPDATYTSSWR
-348 GYTWSFGTRAE
+348 DYTWNFGTRAE

-408 DQLGDYMQVDDFN
+408 DQLGDYMKVDDFN
-421 CIVFANQVFKAKTKT
+421 HIVFANQVFDAHTKT
-436 TSGNTD
+436 TSGNVD
-442 TYVFSGTA
+442 TYLFEGSVPSTIYPN
-450 GNVLYPAGDL
+450 GNLNT
-460 SSIVI
+460 II
-465 EVRRSGEGDVR
+465 IQVRRAAKDDLR
-476 TGDHVTIKVPAALIP
+476 TGDHVTVKIPAALIP
-491 LRAFNVN
+491 LRAFEVN
-498 ADDNTGSVSLTFPI
+498 ADNNTGSVSLTFPI
-512 RVFFGSSLKPQA
+512 RVFFGSSLKDGVTE
-524 AALLANPDAQM
+524 LLANPDDQM
-535 ADYMKTHRD
+535 TDYIAGHTDTDGK
-544 KSGNVFFLASAWS
+544 VYFLASAWS

-587 DEALTKPAEYPL
+587 DKALTQPAAYPL

-614 SGTSASQAS
+614 SGTSASQDS

-628 DSSAVENIDDY
+628 DSSAVENIDGY
-639 ISDTGDGHAQLSQ
+639 ISDTGDGHAQFSQ

-674 ATSFINP
+674 AKSFINP

-714 PEGFGAAVYANQDF
+714 PEGFDAAVYAGQDF
-728 DFTVSIPEAKDKSA
+728 DFTVSIPEAKGK
-742 TATVT
+742 TVTGTVT
-747 DASGQVQG
+747 DAAGQVQG
-755 DKNFSITFD
+755 DANFSIAFD
-764 ANGTYTH
+764 DNGTYTH

-785 SGWKYEVTEASLSGW
+785 AGWKYEVTEARRSGW
-800 TGSSEGASGTIAAG
+800 TVSSEGASGSIAAG
-814 EKSVAAFTNTYGATG
+814 EKSVAAFRNTYGATG
-829 KLSGGTSLSGEK
+829 KLSGDTSLNGEK
-841 TIKGRAW
+841 TLSGRAW

-863 APMPEGSENDK
+863 APMPEGVSDGK
-874 FALQL
+874 AILQMT
-879 SQSEGT
+879 QSEGT
-885 PEGQRVGFSFGD
+885 PDNAVVPFNFGD

-902 PGTYVYNIVE
+902 PGIYVYNIVE

-938 TVTDE
+938 TVKDE
-943 AHDGTLKVESTMLR
+943 NHDGTLKVESTMLR
-957 LKGDTGA
+957 LKDDTGA

-978 FVNVFDVDE
+978 FTNVFDVKE

-996 YYEDRTGSRP
+996 NYEDKTGSHP
-1006 LSSGMFQFEL
+1006 LSSGMFKFEL
-1016 SPVTKGAP
+1016 TANTEGAP
-1024 MPANTDATTGKA
+1024 MPANTVGGKA
-1036 RANVD
+1036 TANVD

-1053 DENDVNPNGASK
+1053 DENDVNADK
-1065 TYEYELCEINSGK
+1065 TPKSYEYELREVNSGVN
-1078 AGMTYDATVWHITVT
+1078 GMTYDGTVWHIAVT
-1093 VSLQDGDV
+1093 ASLNEAGEV
-1101 VLDVQNTREG
+1101 VFSVQNTREG
-1111 QEAKPGET
+1111 QTAVPGET
-1119 VSFSNSYEAESAE
+1119 ISFSNTYEATPATVQS
-1132 VERFIHGTKT
+1132 FICGTKT
-1142 LMGRD
+1142 LKGRD
-1147 ALDGEKFAF
+1147 SLDGEKFAF
-1156 SLTQVSGPED
+1156 SLTQVSGPEN

-1172 AMAEVADA
+1172 TSAEVTDVTNDQA
-1180 KDNVA
+1180 KS
-1185 EDFDFGTATFTR
+1185 FDFGTATFAR
-1197 EGTYV
+1197 VGTYV
-1202 FEVREVA
+1202 FEVREDA
-1209 PAKPAGGMDPDG
+1209 PANPAGGMTYDG
-1221 HTCTVTVKVAD
+1221 HVYTVTVKIAD
-1232 RGGKLVVQSTD
+1232 QGGQLYVQSTT
-1243 YSDEGDV
+1243 YSDEAARDV
-1250 ASFINTYRPADA
+1250 EAATFINTYAPADV

-1273 VGRTMREGEFKFTI
+1273 IGRTMREGEFNFTI
-1287 TGEDEQSQ
+1287 KGEDEQSD
-1295 ALLAQKAAPS
+1295 ALLASS
-1305 DCAFANDGQ
+1305 DRAFANDGQ

-1329 HFDRSDV
+1329 RFDRTDV

-1380 AVTTTVDGKGGSEV
+1380 AVTTTVDGQSGSEV

-1401 AEPGSLDTANLG
+1401 AGPGSLATTSFG
-1413 LSKVLE
+1413 LTKALE
-1419 GREWDANVDSFTFE
+1419 GRDWDSSDAFTFE
-1433 LVPVTDGA
+1433 LVGLYGA

-1484 VREVVPDQTLRGVTY
+1484 VHEVNAGQTLRGVTY
-1499 STNVACFRV
+1499 STNVARFRV
-1508 TVTDSVAQG
+1508 TVTDSVTQG
-1517 KLVATARLTY
+1517 KLVATARLTD
-1527 GSETFVNT
+1527 GSTAFVNR
-1535 YYADLDYNALGGLT
+1535 YSAELDYNAMGGLSV
-1549 ITKTLEGTSAPA
+1549 TKTLEGTSAPA

-1574 VLRIAGTY
+1574 VLGIAGTY
-1582 SSSKIADGGTV
+1582 SSSEIADGGTV

-1600 EIVFT
+1600 ERVFT

-1639 ANDVENGRLLVTTT
+1639 ANDVKNGRLLVTTT

-1684 AAMGSTADIVCTKEL
+1684 AATGTTAEIVGTKTL
-1699 AGRLMKDGEFSFEL
+1699 NGRLMSPNEFKFEL
-1713 VDLATDKVV
+1713 VDKAGGVV
-1722 ATATNKD
+1722 ATARNDKS
-1729 GKVDFGRLSY
+1729 GSVNFGCLSY
-1739 TAPGTY
+1739 TTPGTY

-1750 EVTDGLKKE
+1750 EVTDGLKAE
-1759 GVTPVRGSFTITVTV
+1759 GVTPVRGSFTITVKV
-1774 TDEAHDGTLDC
+1774 TDNGDGTLDC
-1785 KVDSEGGLAFENSY
+1785 DVDYPKGGLAFENSY

-1809 GTKVLEGRDLREGE
+1809 GTKVLEGRDLRDGE
-1823 FNFTI
+1823 FGFTI
-1828 KGEDGAPMPERT
+1828 TAKTDGAPMPERT

-1877 GEVPSDEKPVAD
+1877 GEVPSDEEPAAN
-1889 SESEA
+1889 SEA

-1945 VPDLGTPVVEEVSA
+1945 VADLGTPVVEEVSA

-2012 TETGSATGVTN
+2012 TEETRSPAGVTN
-2023 DRRSTRDIYIT
+2023 DLRSTRDIYIT
-2034 VTDDGHGKLTA
+2034 VTDDGHGMLTA
-2045 EFTDADGASLT
+2045 EFTDANGASLT

-2067 YKPVPMTSRVTDQLS
+2067 YKPAPMTSRVTDQLS

-2132 SYEIREVNAGKTI
+2132 SYEIREVNGGKTI

-2167 ALAVTHELVEE
+2167 TLAVKHELVEE

-2240 TEPGTYTYELRELN
+2240 TEPGTYTYELCELN

>member
-1 MTYQFAFNSLTI
+1 
-13 SLANWLS
+13 
-20 LEEVTM
+20 M

-40 LAPTTALAATVGAAT
+40 LAPTTALAATVGATT
-55 LADPSSAT
+55 LADPSSAS
-63 TWLNWGLEN
+63 TWRNWGLEN
-72 STENVGRIWTDK
+72 STQNVGRIWTDK
-84 TVSAGDIV
+84 TVSAEDIV
-92 LTGAGGEKVIPKE
+92 LTGAGGDKIISKN
-105 KGSDFLTAFSAISS
+105 KDSDFLTAFSAISS

-125 TATTPLDIVLVL
+125 TATEPLDIVLVL

-215 AIQNLTVVDANG
+215 AMQNLTVVDANG
-227 ASNLKD
+227 ASNLKA

-319 DSGRTSDENKFMQAV
+319 DSGRTSDENKFMQAA

-393 VTDGLEH
+393 ATDGLEH

-491 LRAFNVN
+491 LRDFNVN
-498 ADDNTGSVSLTFPI
+498 ADDNTGSVSLAFPI

-557 GKANGDAAATFTPAE
+557 GKAKGDAAATFTPAE

-623 RIVSF
+623 HIVSF
-628 DSSAVENIDDY
+628 DSSAVESIDGY
-639 ISDTGDGHAQLSQ
+639 ISDTGDGHAQFSQ

-714 PEGFGAAVYANQDF
+714 PEGFDAAVYANQDF
-728 DFTVSIPEAKDKSA
+728 DFTVSIPEAKDK
-742 TATVT
+742 TVTGTVT
-747 DASGQVQG
+747 DASGRVTG
-755 DKNFSITFD
+755 DANFSIAFD

-785 SGWKYEVTEASLSGW
+785 AGWKYEVTEASLSGW
-800 TGSSEGASGTIAAG
+800 TASSKGASGTIAAG
-814 EKSVAAFTNTYGATG
+814 EKSTAAFTNTYGATG
-829 KLSGGTSLSGEK
+829 TLFGSTSLSGEK
-841 TIKGRAW
+841 TIQGRDW
-848 TAQDKFC
+848 TAQDRFV

-863 APMPEGSENDK
+863 APMPEGASDGK
-874 FALQL
+874 AILQMT
-879 SQSEGT
+879 QSEGT
-885 PEGQRVGFSFGD
+885 PGNAVVPFHFGD

-943 AHDGTLKVESTMLR
+943 AHDGTHGGTLKVESTMLR
-957 LKGDTGA
+957 LKDDTGA

-978 FVNVFDVDE
+978 FTNVFDVKE

-996 YYEDRTGSRP
+996 NYEDKTGSHP

-1016 SPVTKGAP
+1016 TAKTEGAP
-1024 MPANTDATTGKA
+1024 MPANTVGDRATAK
-1036 RANVD
+1036 VD

-1053 DENDVNPNGASK
+1053 DENDVNADK
-1065 TYEYELCEINSGK
+1065 TPKSYEYELREVNSGVN
-1078 AGMTYDATVWHITVT
+1078 GMTYDGTVWHITVT
-1093 VSLQDGDV
+1093 ASLNEAGEV
-1101 VLDVQNTREG
+1101 VFSVQNTREG
-1111 QEAKPGET
+1111 QTAVPGET
-1119 VSFSNSYEAESAE
+1119 ISFSNTYEATPATVQS
-1132 VERFIHGTKT
+1132 FICGTKT
-1142 LMGRD
+1142 LKGRD
-1147 ALDGEKFAF
+1147 SLDGEKFAF
-1156 SLTQVSGPED
+1156 SLTQTSGPEG
-1166 GCTGFS
+1166 GCAGFS
-1172 AMAEVADA
+1172 PEVEVGDLADSEA
-1180 KDNVA
+1180 KSFN
-1185 EDFDFGTATFTR
+1185 FGTATFTKA
-1197 EGTYV
+1197 GTYV

-1209 PAKPAGGMDPDG
+1209 PDQPAGGMTYDG
-1221 HTCTVTVKVAD
+1221 HVYTVTMKIAD
-1232 RGGKLVVQSTD
+1232 QGGQLYVQSTT
-1243 YSDEGDV
+1243 YSDEAARDV
-1250 ASFINTYRPADA
+1250 EAATFINTYRPADA

-1273 VGRTMREGEFKFTI
+1273 IGRTMREGEFNFTI

-1295 ALLAQKAAPS
+1295 ALLASS
-1305 DCAFANDGQ
+1305 DRAFANDGQ

-1336 GKTFH
+1336 GTYRFK
-1341 FAVAEVVPDPA
+1341 VAEVIPADPDKL
-1352 ERVPGVTY
+1352 PGVTY
-1360 DQKVR
+1360 DA
-1365 HDVEISVA
+1365 VEHEVIITVE
-1373 DALNGTL
+1373 DALDGTL
-1380 AVTTTVDGKGGSEV
+1380 RVTTTVDDAPGNEV
-1394 AFVNSYE
+1394 AFQNTYQ
-1401 AEPGSLDTANLG
+1401 ATPGSFDTANFG
-1413 LSKVLE
+1413 LAKVLE
-1419 GREWDANVDSFTFE
+1419 GRDWASTDAFTFK
-1433 LVPVTDGA
+1433 LVGLSGA
-1441 PMPAG
+1441 PMPAN
-1446 AVDGKATANVDA
+1446 AQVIVRAADA
-1458 TDVSDGRASFDFG
+1458 SSGHAPFDFG
-1471 QISYAATGVYDYE
+1471 EIIYTAAGTYDYE
-1484 VREVVPDQTLRGVTY
+1484 VHEVNAGQTIAGVGY
-1499 STNVACFRV
+1499 SSNVAHFRV
-1508 TVTDSVAQG
+1508 TVTDSTATGQ
-1517 KLVATARLTY
+1517 LVASSRLVS
-1527 GSETFVNT
+1527 GSAAFVNR
-1535 YYADLDYNALGGLT
+1535 YSAELDYNAMGGLT
-1549 ITKTLEGTSAPA
+1549 ITKTLEGTSAAA
-1561 GKFGFTISTTGDD
+1561 GKFSFTVKPDGDD
-1574 VLRIAGTY
+1574 ILGIAGTY
-1582 SSSKIADGGTV
+1582 ASGKLTNGGTV

-1605 QNDAGKTWKYEVSE
+1605 QNDAGKTWNYTVTEK
-1619 DDPGKGYTCKCSKWN
+1619 DPDPGYSCDCSTWN

-1639 ANDVENGRLLVTTT
+1639 ANDVESGRLLVTTT

-1660 RSWTYASGGEP
+1660 RSWTYASDGEA
-1671 AAPGATVAFVNRY
+1671 AAPGATVAFVNHY
-1684 AAMGSTADIVCTKEL
+1684 AATGTTAEIVGTKTL
-1699 AGRLMKDGEFSFEL
+1699 NGRLMSAGEFKFEL
-1713 VDLATDKVV
+1713 VDEAGDVV
-1722 ATATNKD
+1722 ATVRND
-1729 GKVDFGRLSY
+1729 EFGSVNFGCLSY
-1739 TAPGTY
+1739 TAPGKY
-1745 TYTAR
+1745 TYMAR
-1750 EVTDGLKKE
+1750 EVTDGLKAE
-1759 GVTPVRGSFTITVTV
+1759 GVTPVRGSFTITVKV
-1774 TDEAHDGTLDC
+1774 TDNGDGTLGCDVYYP
-1785 KVDSEGGLAFENSY
+1785 KGGLAFENSY

-1809 GTKVLEGRDLREGE
+1809 GTKVLEGRDLRDGE
-1823 FNFTI
+1823 FGFTI
-1828 KGEDGAPMPERT
+1828 TAKTDGAPMPERT
-1840 EVTNAHGGFSFGK
+1840 EVTNANGGFSFGK

-1877 GEVPSDEKPVAD
+1877 GEVPSDEEPVAD

-1894 GPRVEAPSSATGE
+1894 GPRVEAPSSETGE

-1945 VPDLGTPVVEEVSA
+1945 VADLGTPVVEEVSA

-1965 STPDATDVATVN
+1965 STPDATDAATVN
-1977 AARWQTVRRNL
+1977 AACWQTFRRNL

-2012 TETGSATGVTN
+2012 TEETRSPAGVTN
-2023 DRRSTRDIYIT
+2023 DLRSTRDIYIT

-2045 EFTDADGASLT
+2045 EFTDANGASLT

-2067 YKPVPMTSRVTDQLS
+2067 YKPAPTPSSVTDQLS

-2095 EFHFE
+2095 EFCFE
-2100 MLEGSRVVATGTN
+2100 MLEDGKVVATGTN
-2113 AADGTVTLSTVTY
+2113 AADGTVALSPITY
-2126 DAPGTH
+2126 DVPGTH

-2157 NTTVSDTGNG
+2157 NTTVSDTGDG
-2167 ALAVTHELVEE
+2167 ALAVKHELVEE

-2229 QGNVAFPHLLL
+2229 QGNVAFSHLLL

-2307 EPPAPKPPT
+2307 EPSAPKPPT

-2352 VALLAGTLAM
+2352 LLAGTLAM

>member
-1 MTYQFAFNSLTI
+1 
-13 SLANWLS
+13 
-20 LEEVTM
+20 M
-26 KRLRLLLLFVVLLA
+26 KRLRLLLFVVLLA
-40 LAPTTALAATVGAAT
+40 LAPTTALAATVGATT
-55 LADPSSAT
+55 LADPSSAS
-63 TWLNWGLEN
+63 TWRNWGLEN
-72 STENVGRIWTDK
+72 STQNVGRIWTDK

-92 LTGAGGEKVIPKE
+92 LTGAGGDKVISK
-105 KGSDFLTAFSAISS
+105 KKDSDFLTAFSAISS

-142 MDDPMGRTDSTKRID
+142 MDDPMGRTDRTKRID

-188 VKFSGDKTDRVG
+188 VKFSGNKTKLVG
-200 NNTYRD
+200 NDTYRD

-215 AIQNLTVVDANG
+215 AMQNLTVVDANG
-227 ASNLKD
+227 ASNLKA

-253 QSQLEGGRAG
+253 QSQLERGRDG

-272 DGKPTKFSDFDSSVA
+272 DGKPTSYSDFDDGVA
-287 SNAITAAKA
+287 SSAIATAKA
-296 IKDSGGTVYTIGI
+296 IKDAGGTVYTIGI
-309 FDGANPTASV
+309 FSGANATADPTA
-319 DSGRTSDENKFMQAV
+319 TSSENKFMQAV
-334 SNNYPDATYTSSWR
+334 SSNYPNATYAYSWG
-348 GYTWSFGTRAE
+348 GYSWNLGTRVDGAA
-359 GSDFYKSATNADEL
+359 FYKTATNADEL

-557 GKANGDAAATFTPAE
+557 GDEAKGDAAATFTPAE

-587 DEALTKPAEYPL
+587 DEALTKPAAYPL

-614 SGTSASQAS
+614 SGTSASQGS
-623 RIVSF
+623 HIVSF
-628 DSSAVENIDDY
+628 DSSAVESIDGY
-639 ISDTGDGHAQLSQ
+639 ISDTGDGHAQFSQ

-714 PEGFGAAVYANQDF
+714 PEGFDAADYADQDF
-728 DFTVSIPEAKDKSA
+728 DFTVSIPEAKGK
-742 TATVT
+742 TVTGTVT
-747 DASGQVQG
+747 DASGKVQG
-755 DKNFSITFD
+755 DANFSIAFD
-764 ANGTYTH
+764 PNGTYTH

-785 SGWKYEVTEASLSGW
+785 AGWDYEVTEATRSGW
-800 TGSSEGASGTIAAG
+800 AASPEGASGSIAAG
-814 EKSVAAFTNTYGATG
+814 EKSVTAFTNTYGATG
-829 KLSGGTSLSGEK
+829 TLSGGTSLTGDK
-841 TIKGRAW
+841 TLSGRAW

-863 APMPEGSENDK
+863 APMPEGSSDGK
-874 FALQL
+874 AILQMT
-879 SQSEGT
+879 QSEGT
-885 PEGQRVGFSFGD
+885 PDNAAVPFNFGD

-920 VSILPGMS
+920 VTILPGVS

-938 TVTDE
+938 TVTDKN
-943 AHDGTLKVESTMLR
+943 HDGTLVVTSTMLQ
-957 LKGDTGA
+957 LKDDSGA
-964 TLADGAGVKTDRAA
+964 TLGDGAGEKADCASFT
-978 FVNVFDVDE
+978 NVFDVDE

-996 YYEDRTGSRP
+996 HYKDNTGSRP
-1006 LSSGMFQFEL
+1006 LFSGMFQFEL
-1016 SPVTKGAP
+1016 EPVTKGAP

-1036 RANVD
+1036 RASVD

-1053 DENDVNPNGASK
+1053 GKSHVNPDGTSK
-1065 TYEYELCEINSGK
+1065 PYEYKLYEVNGGA
-1078 AGMTYDATVWHITVT
+1078 AGVTYDTTVWHITVT

-1101 VLDVQNTREG
+1101 VLDVQNTRKG

-1119 VSFSNSYEAESAE
+1119 VSFSNSYKAESA
-1132 VERFIHGTKT
+1132 VVNGFIHGTKT
-1142 LMGRD
+1142 FMGRD
-1147 ALDGEKFAF
+1147 SLDGEKFAF
-1156 SLTQVSGPED
+1156 SLTQASGPEG

-1172 AMAEVADA
+1172 PEVEVGDLADSEA
-1180 KDNVA
+1180 KSFN
-1185 EDFDFGTATFTR
+1185 FGAATFTKA
-1197 EGTYV
+1197 GTYV
-1202 FEVREVA
+1202 FKVREVA
-1209 PAKPAGGMDPDG
+1209 PDQPAGGLTYDDR
-1221 HTCTVTVKVAD
+1221 TYTVTVKVAD
-1232 RGGKLVVQSTD
+1232 EGGKLVVQSTT
-1243 YSDEGDV
+1243 YSDEAARDV
-1250 ASFINTYRPADA
+1250 KAATFINTYRPADA

-1273 VGRTMREGEFKFTI
+1273 IGRTMLEGEFNFTI
-1287 TGEDEQSQ
+1287 EGEDEQSD
-1295 ALLAQKAAPS
+1295 ALLASS
-1305 DCAFANDGQ
+1305 DRAFANDGQ
-1314 RASGEKNAMTKLSGL
+1314 RASGEKNAMAKLSGL
-1329 HFDRSDV
+1329 HFDRGDV
-1336 GKTFH
+1336 GKTFR
-1341 FAVAEVVPDPA
+1341 FKVAEVIPADPA
-1352 ERVPGVTY
+1352 DKLPGVKY
-1360 DQKVR
+1360 DQTV
-1365 HDVEISVA
+1365 HHVEISVA
-1373 DALNGTL
+1373 DALNGKL
-1380 AVTTTVDGKGGSEV
+1380 AVTTTIDGDDDPGNEV
-1394 AFVNSYE
+1394 AFQNTYQAAPDSF
-1401 AEPGSLDTANLG
+1401 ATANFG
-1413 LSKVLE
+1413 LAKVLE
-1419 GREWDANVDSFTFE
+1419 GRDWDSSDTFTFE
-1433 LVPVTDGA
+1433 LTGIDRA

-1446 AVDGKATANVDA
+1446 AVDGKATANVNA
-1458 TDVSDGRASFDFG
+1458 TDVSDGRVSFDFG
-1471 QISYAATGVYDYE
+1471 QIFYAATGVYDYE
-1484 VREVVPDQTLRGVTY
+1484 VREVTPDHPAGGMTY
-1499 STNVACFRV
+1499 STNVARFRV

-1517 KLVATARLTY
+1517 KLVATARQT
-1527 GSETFVNT
+1527 SDSATFVNT
-1535 YYADLDYNALGGLT
+1535 YRSELNYNAMGGLT

-1561 GKFGFTISTTGDD
+1561 DKFGFTISTEGDD
-1574 VLRIAGTY
+1574 VLGIAGTY
-1582 SSSKIADGGTV
+1582 SSSEIADGGTV

-1600 EIVFT
+1600 EIIFT
-1605 QNDAGKTWKYEVSE
+1605 QNDAGKTWNYTVTEK
-1619 DDPGKGYTCKCSKWN
+1619 DPDPGYSCDCSTWN

-1639 ANDVENGRLLVTTT
+1639 ANDVKNGSLLVTTT
-1653 VSGEGGT
+1653 VSDDKGTHT
-1660 RSWTYASGGEP
+1660 RSWTYASDGKP
-1671 AAPGATVAFVNRY
+1671 AEPGATVAFVNRY
-1684 AAMGSTADIVCTKEL
+1684 SATGSTADIVGTKTL
-1699 AGRLMKDGEFSFEL
+1699 NGRLMSAREFEFQL
-1713 VDLATDKVV
+1713 VDEAGEVV
-1722 ATATNKD
+1722 ATAHND
-1729 GKVDFGRLSY
+1729 ESGSVNFGSLSY

-1750 EVTDGLKKE
+1750 EVTDGLAE
-1759 GVTPVRGSFTITVTV
+1759 GVTPVTSRFTIMVKV
-1774 TDEAHDGTLDC
+1774 TDHGDGTLVCD
-1785 KVDSEGGLAFENSY
+1785 VDYPKGGLSFVNSY

-1809 GTKVLEGRDLREGE
+1809 GTKVLEGRNLRDGE
-1823 FNFTI
+1823 FGFTI
-1828 KGEDGAPMPERT
+1828 KGEPGAPMPERT
-1840 EVTNAHGGFSFGK
+1840 EVTNANGGFSFGK
-1853 ITFTLD
+1853 IRFTLD

-1877 GEVPSDEKPVAD
+1877 GEVPSYEEPAAD

-1894 GPRVEAPSSATGE
+1894 GPRVEAPSSETGE

-1945 VPDLGTPVVEEVSA
+1945 VVDLGTPVVEEVSA

-1965 STPDATDVATVN
+1965 STPDATDAATVN
-1977 AARWQTVRRNL
+1977 AARWQTFRHNL
-1988 FHIASEV
+1988 LHIASEV

-2012 TETGSATGVTN
+2012 TETGSAAGVTN
-2023 DRRSTRDIYIT
+2023 DRSSTRDIYIT
-2034 VTDDGHGKLTA
+2034 VTDDGHGELTA
-2045 EFTDADGASLT
+2045 EFTKADGSPLDP

-2067 YKPVPMTSRVTDQLS
+2067 YKPAHKPSSVTDQ
-2082 VSKVLTGRSMVAG
+2082 VTITKALTGRSMVAG
-2095 EFHFE
+2095 EFRFE
-2100 MLEGSRVVATGTN
+2100 MLEDGKEVATGAN
-2113 AADGTVTLSTVTY
+2113 AADGTVTLSPITY

-2132 SYEIREVNAGKTI
+2132 SYEIREVNGGKTI

-2157 NTTVSDTGNG
+2157 NTTVSDTGEG
-2167 ALAVTHELVEE
+2167 ELAVTHELVEE

-2240 TEPGTYTYELRELN
+2240 TELGTYTYELCELN

-2263 ERVYVVTVT
+2263 ERVYVVAVT

-2292 ALAFT
+2292 ALTFT

-2316 KPDPAPAP
+2316 KPDPTPAP
-2324 KPARPSRPLPKAG
+2324 KPARPSRPLSKTG
-2337 DVTSDAIVVTLVAVA
+2337 DVTSDAIVATLVAVA
-2352 VALLAGTLAM
+2352 VTLLAGTLAM

>member
-1 MTYQFAFNSLTI
+1 
-13 SLANWLS
+13 
-20 LEEVTM
+20 M
-26 KRLRLLLLFVVLLA
+26 KRLRLLLFVVLLA
-40 LAPTTALAATVGAAT
+40 LAPTTALAATVGATT
-55 LADPSSAT
+55 LADPSSAS
-63 TWLNWGLEN
+63 TWRNWGLEN
-72 STENVGRIWTDK
+72 STQNVGRIWTDK

-92 LTGAGGEKVIPKE
+92 LTGAGGDKIIPKE
-105 KGSDFLTAFSAISS
+105 GDSDFLTAFSAISS

-142 MDDPMGRTDSTKRID
+142 MADPMGRTDSTKRID

-166 IDEIAARNAGISKA
+166 IDEIAARNAGISDA
-180 DQRHSVAV
+180 SQRHSVAV
-188 VKFSGDKTDRVG
+188 VKFSGAKTDLVG
-200 NNTYRD
+200 NDTYRD
-206 GGHTYNYSQ
+206 GGYTYNYSQ
-215 AIQNLTVVDANG
+215 AMQNLTVVDANG
-227 ASNLKD
+227 ASNLKA

-253 QSQLEGGRAG
+253 QSQLKRGRDG

-272 DGKPTKFSDFDSSVA
+272 DGKPTKVSDFDSSVA
-287 SNAITAAKA
+287 SNAIAAAKA

-309 FDGANPTASV
+309 FNGADPTARV
-319 DSGRTSDENKFMQAV
+319 DFGFISDENKFMQAA
-334 SNNYPDATYTSSWR
+334 SSNYPDATYTSSRR
-348 GYTWSFGTRAE
+348 GYTWNFGTRAE

-408 DQLGDYMQVDDFN
+408 DQLGDYMKVDDFN
-421 CIVFANQVFKAKTKT
+421 HIVFANQVFDAHTKT
-436 TSGNTD
+436 TSGNVD
-442 TYVFSGTA
+442 TYLFEGSVPSTIYPN
-450 GNVLYPAGDL
+450 GNLNT
-460 SSIVI
+460 II
-465 EVRRSGEGDVR
+465 IQVRRAAENDLR
-476 TGDHVTIKVPAALIP
+476 TGDHVMVKIPAALIP

-587 DEALTKPAEYPL
+587 DKALTQPAAYPL

-614 SGTSASQAS
+614 SGTSASQGS
-623 RIVSF
+623 HIVSF
-628 DSSAVENIDDY
+628 DSSAVESIDGY

-652 GTPRMTY
+652 GTRRMTY

-681 KWSGNQVFVWLGNNG
+681 KWSGNQVFVRLGNNG

-714 PEGFGAAVYANQDF
+714 PEGFNAADYADQDF
-728 DFTVSIPEAKDKSA
+728 DFTVSIPEAKGK
-742 TATVT
+742 TVTGTVT
-747 DASGQVQG
+747 DASGKVQG
-755 DKNFSITFD
+755 DANFSIAFD
-764 ANGTYTH
+764 PNGTYTH
-771 KLKGGQK
+771 TLKGGQK

-785 SGWKYEVTEASLSGW
+785 AGWDYEVTEATRSGW
-800 TGSSEGASGTIAAG
+800 AASPEGASGSIAAG
-814 EKSVAAFTNTYGATG
+814 EKSVAAFTNKYGATG
-829 KLSGGTSLSGEK
+829 KLDAATSLNGEK
-841 TIKGRAW
+841 TLSGRAW

-863 APMPEGSENDK
+863 APMPEGASDGK
-874 FALQL
+874 AILQMT
-879 SQSEGT
+879 QSEGT
-885 PEGQRVGFSFGD
+885 PDNAAVPFNFGD

-920 VSILPGMS
+920 VTILPGVS

-938 TVTDE
+938 TVTDKN
-943 AHDGTLKVESTMLR
+943 HDGTLVVTSTMLR
-957 LKGDTGA
+957 LKDDSGA
-964 TLADGAGVKTDRAA
+964 TLGDGAGVETDRAS
-978 FVNVFDVDE
+978 FTNVFDVDE

-996 YYEDRTGSRP
+996 HYEDKTGSRP
-1006 LSSGMFQFEL
+1006 LFSGMFQFEL
-1016 SPVTKGAP
+1016 EPVTKGAP
-1024 MPANTDATTGKA
+1024 MPASADATTGKA
-1036 RANVD
+1036 RASVD

-1053 DENDVNPNGASK
+1053 GKGHVNPDGTSK
-1065 TYEYELCEINSGK
+1065 AYEYKLREVNGGV
-1078 AGMTYDATVWHITVT
+1078 AGVTYDTTVWRITVT

-1111 QEAKPGET
+1111 QEAVPGET
-1119 VSFSNSYEAESAE
+1119 VSFSNSYKAEPAE
-1132 VERFIHGTKT
+1132 VNGFIHGTKT
-1142 LMGRD
+1142 LTGRD
-1147 ALDGEKFAF
+1147 ALDGEKFTF
-1156 SLTQVSGPED
+1156 SLTQTSGPED

-1172 AMAEVADA
+1172 ATAEVAGA
-1180 KDNVA
+1180 KDRVA
-1185 EDFDFGTATFTR
+1185 EGFDFGTATFTR
-1197 EGTYV
+1197 AGTYV
-1202 FEVREVA
+1202 FKVREVA
-1209 PAKPAGGMDPDG
+1209 PATPAGGMTYDDQ
-1221 HTCTVTVKVAD
+1221 TYTVTVKVAD
-1232 RGGKLVVQSTD
+1232 EGGKLVVQSTT
-1243 YSDEGDV
+1243 YSDEAARDV
-1250 ASFINTYRPADA
+1250 KAATFINTYAPADV

-1273 VGRTMREGEFKFTI
+1273 IGRTMLEGEFNFTI
-1287 TGEDEQSQ
+1287 EGEDEQSD
-1295 ALLAQKAAPS
+1295 ALLASS
-1305 DCAFANDGQ
+1305 DRAFANDGQ
-1314 RASGEKNAMTKLSGL
+1314 RASGEKDAMTKLSGL
-1329 HFDRSDV
+1329 RFDHNDV
-1336 GKTFH
+1336 GKTFR
-1341 FAVAEVVPDPA
+1341 FAVAEFLPD
-1352 ERVPGVTY
+1352 ESKSLPGVTY
-1360 DQKVR
+1360 DQKVY
-1365 HDVEISVA
+1365 HVKISVA

-1380 AVTTTVDGKGGSEV
+1380 AVTTTIDDQPGTEV
-1394 AFVNSYE
+1394 AFVNSYK
-1401 AEPGSLDTANLG
+1401 AAPGSLATTSFG
-1413 LSKVLE
+1413 LTKALE
-1419 GREWDANVDSFTFE
+1419 GRDWDSSDAFTFE
-1433 LVPVTDGA
+1433 LTGIDGA

-1446 AVDGKATANVDA
+1446 AVDGKATANVNA

-1484 VREVVPDQTLRGVTY
+1484 VREVAPDQPAGGMTY
-1499 STNVACFRV
+1499 STNVARFRV

-1517 KLVATARLTY
+1517 KLVATARLTD
-1527 GSETFVNT
+1527 GSATFVNT
-1535 YYADLDYNALGGLT
+1535 YHAELNYNAMGGLSV
-1549 ITKTLEGTSAPA
+1549 TKTLEGTSAPA
-1561 GKFGFTISTTGDD
+1561 GKFGFTISTEGDD
-1574 VLRIAGTY
+1574 VLGIAGTY
-1582 SSSKIADGGTV
+1582 ASGKLTNGGTV

-1605 QNDAGKTWKYEVSE
+1605 QNDAGKTWNYEVSE
-1619 DDPGKGYTCKCSKWN
+1619 DDPDKGYTCDCSKWN

-1639 ANDVENGRLLVTTT
+1639 ANDVEKGRLLVTTT

-1660 RSWTYASGGEP
+1660 RSWTYASDGEA

-1684 AAMGSTADIVCTKEL
+1684 AATGSTAEIVGTKTL
-1699 AGRLMKDGEFSFEL
+1699 NGRLMSAREFEFQL
-1713 VDLATDKVV
+1713 VDEAGDVV
-1722 ATATNKD
+1722 ATARND
-1729 GKVDFGRLSY
+1729 ESGSVNFGSLSY

-1750 EVTDGLKKE
+1750 EVTDGLAE
-1759 GVTPVRGSFTITVTV
+1759 GVTPVTSRFTIMVKV
-1774 TDEAHDGTLDC
+1774 TDHGDGTLVCDVEYP
-1785 KVDSEGGLAFENSY
+1785 KGGLAFVNSY
-1799 GTGDAEIEVS
+1799 GASDAEIEVS
-1809 GTKVLEGRDLREGE
+1809 GTKVLEGRNLRDGE
-1823 FNFTI
+1823 FGFTI
-1828 KGEDGAPMPERT
+1828 KGEPGAPMPERT
-1840 EVTNAHGGFSFGK
+1840 EVTNANGGFSFGK
-1853 ITFTLD
+1853 IKFTLD

-1877 GEVPSDEKPVAD
+1877 GEVPSDEEPMAD

-1894 GPRVEAPSSATGE
+1894 GPRVEAPSSETGE
-1907 KDAELEPAAPETEP
+1907 KGAELEPAAPETEP

-1931 AEEPQQDELLAQDE
+1931 AEEPQQDELLTQDE
-1945 VPDLGTPVVEEVSA
+1945 VVDLGTPVVEEVSA

-1965 STPDATDVATVN
+1965 STPDATDAATVN
-1977 AARWQTVRRNL
+1977 AARWQTFRHNL
-1988 FHIASEV
+1988 LHIASEV

-2012 TETGSATGVTN
+2012 TEETRSPAGVTN
-2023 DRRSTRDIYIT
+2023 DSRASRDVYIT
-2034 VTDDGHGKLTA
+2034 VADDGHGKLTA
-2045 EFTDADGASLT
+2045 AFTKADGSPLDP

-2067 YKPVPMTSRVTDQLS
+2067 YKPKPTPSSVTDQ
-2082 VSKVLTGRSMVAG
+2082 VTITKALTGRNLVAD
-2095 EFHFE
+2095 EFNFE
-2100 MLEGSRVVATGTN
+2100 MLEAGVEVATGTN
-2113 AADGTVTLSTVTY
+2113 AADGTVTLSAVTY

-2132 SYEIREVNAGKTI
+2132 SYEIREVNGGKTI

-2157 NTTVSDTGNG
+2157 NTTVSDTGEG
-2167 ALAVTHELVEE
+2167 RLAVTHELVEE

-2240 TEPGTYTYELRELN
+2240 TELGTYTYELRELN
-2254 DGQEGVTYD
+2254 DRQEGVTYD

-2292 ALAFT
+2292 ALTFT

-2316 KPDPAPAP
+2316 KPDPTPAP
-2324 KPARPSRPLPKAG
+2324 KPARPSRPLSKTG
-2337 DVTSDAIVVTLVAVA
+2337 DVTSDAIVATLVAVA
-2352 VALLAGTLAM
+2352 VTLLAGTLAM

>member
-1 MTYQFAFNSLTI
+1 
-13 SLANWLS
+13 
-20 LEEVTM
+20 M

-40 LAPTTALAATVGAAT
+40 LAPTTALAATVGATT
-55 LADPSSAT
+55 LADPSSAS
-63 TWLNWGLEN
+63 TWRNWGLEN
-72 STENVGRIWTDK
+72 STQNVGRIWTDK
-84 TVSAGDIV
+84 TVSAEDIV
-92 LTGAGGEKVIPKE
+92 LTGAGGDKIISKN
-105 KGSDFLTAFSAISS
+105 KDSDFLTAFSAISS

-125 TATTPLDIVLVL
+125 TATEPLDIVLVL

-142 MDDPMGRTDSTKRID
+142 MDDPMGNNDSTKRID

-188 VKFSGDKTDRVG
+188 VKFSGDKTGLVG
-200 NNTYRD
+200 NDTYRD
-206 GGHTYNYSQ
+206 GRYTYNYSQ
-215 AIQNLTVVDANG
+215 AMQNLTVVDANG
-227 ASNLKD
+227 ASNLKA

-253 QSQLEGGRAG
+253 QSQLEHGRAG

-272 DGKPTKFSDFDSSVA
+272 DGKPTSYSEFDDGVA
-287 SNAITAAKA
+287 SSAIATAKA
-296 IKDSGGTVYTIGI
+296 IKDAGGTVYTIGI
-309 FDGANPTASV
+309 FSGADATADPTA
-319 DSGRTSDENKFMQAV
+319 TSSENKFMQAV
-334 SNNYPDATYTSSWR
+334 SSNYPNATYAYSWG
-348 GYTWSFGTRAE
+348 GYSWNLGTRVNGAA
-359 GSDFYKSATNADEL
+359 FYKTATNADEL

-421 CIVFANQVFKAKTKT
+421 CILFANQVFKAKTKT

-491 LRAFNVN
+491 LRDFNVN

-512 RVFFGSSLKPQA
+512 RVFFGSSLKPEA

-544 KSGNVFFLASAWS
+544 KSGNVFFLANTWS

-587 DEALTKPAEYPL
+587 DKALTQPAAYPL

-628 DSSAVENIDDY
+628 DSSAVENIDGY
-639 ISDTGDGHAQLSQ
+639 ISDTGDGHAQFSQ

-714 PEGFGAAVYANQDF
+714 PEGFDAAVYAGQDF
-728 DFTVSIPEAKDKSA
+728 DFTVSIPEAKGK
-742 TATVT
+742 TVTGTVT
-747 DASGQVQG
+747 DAAGQVQG
-755 DKNFSITFD
+755 DANFSIAFD
-764 ANGTYTH
+764 DNGTYTH

-785 SGWKYEVTEASLSGW
+785 SGWKYEVTEATRSGW
-800 TGSSEGASGTIAAG
+800 TVSSEGASGSIAAG
-814 EKSVAAFTNTYGATG
+814 KKSVAAFTNTYGATG
-829 KLSGGTSLSGEK
+829 TLSGGTSLNGEK
-841 TIKGRAW
+841 TLSGRAW

-863 APMPEGSENDK
+863 APMPEGVSDGK
-874 FALQL
+874 AILQMT
-879 SQSEGT
+879 QSEGT
-885 PEGQRVGFSFGD
+885 PDNAAVPFHFGN

-957 LKGDTGA
+957 LKDDTGA

-978 FVNVFDVDE
+978 FTNVFDVKE

-996 YYEDRTGSRP
+996 NYEDKTGSHP
-1006 LSSGMFQFEL
+1006 LSSGMFKFEL
-1016 SPVTKGAP
+1016 TAKTDGAP
-1024 MPANTDATTGKA
+1024 MPANAQGGKA
-1036 RANVD
+1036 VASVD
-1041 ATGRFAFEQVTF
+1041 ATGRFAFGQVKF
-1053 DENDVNPNGASK
+1053 DENDVNPHGASK
-1065 TYEYELCEINSGK
+1065 TYEYELREINSRE
-1078 AGMTYDATVWHITVT
+1078 AGMTYDATVWHISVT
-1093 VSLQDGDV
+1093 VSLDETGTV
-1101 VLDVQNTREG
+1101 VLNVTNRRALADG
-1111 QEAKPGET
+1111 ALGEAELIT
-1119 VSFSNSYEAESAE
+1119 FDNSYEAESA
-1132 VERFIHGTKT
+1132 VVNGFVHGTKT

-1147 ALDGEKFAF
+1147 SLDGEKFAF

-1172 AMAEVADA
+1172 ATAEVADA
-1180 KDNVA
+1180 KDHEA
-1185 EDFDFGTATFTR
+1185 KSFDFGTATFTR
-1197 EGTYV
+1197 AGTYV

-1209 PAKPAGGMDPDG
+1209 PAKPAGGMDYDG
-1221 HTCTVTVKVAD
+1221 RTYTVTVEVAD
-1232 RGGKLVVQSTD
+1232 QGGKLVVQSTT
-1243 YSDEGDV
+1243 YSDEAARDV
-1250 ASFINTYRPADA
+1250 KAATFINSYRPADA

-1273 VGRTMREGEFKFTI
+1273 VGRTMSEGEFNFTI
-1287 TGEDEQSQ
+1287 TGEDEVSE

-1314 RASGEKNAMTKLSGL
+1314 RASGEKDAMTKLSGL
-1329 HFDRSDV
+1329 RFDRTDV

-1341 FAVAEVVPDPA
+1341 FAVAEVVPADGKKL
-1352 ERVPGVTY
+1352 PGVTY
-1360 DQKVR
+1360 DQTV
-1365 HDVEISVA
+1365 HHVGISVA
-1373 DALNGTL
+1373 DALDGTL
-1380 AVTTTVDGKGGSEV
+1380 AVTTTIDGDPGNEV
-1394 AFVNSYE
+1394 AFQNTYQ
-1401 AEPGSLDTANLG
+1401 AAPGSFATANFGLAKVLKGRDWASTDAFTFKLVG
-1413 LSKVLE
+1413 LS
-1419 GREWDANVDSFTFE
+1419 
-1433 LVPVTDGA
+1433 GA
-1441 PMPAG
+1441 PMPANSQ
-1446 AVDGKATANVDA
+1446 VIVKAAHASN
-1458 TDVSDGRASFDFG
+1458 GRAPFDFG
-1471 QISYAATGVYDYE
+1471 QISYAAAGTYEYE
-1484 VREVVPDQTLRGVTY
+1484 VCEVNAGQTVNGVDYT
-1499 STNVACFRV
+1499 TNVATFCV
-1508 TVTDSVAQG
+1508 TVTDSTATGQ
-1517 KLVATARLTY
+1517 LVASSRLVF
-1527 GSETFVNT
+1527 GSAAFENR
-1535 YYADLDYNALGGLT
+1535 YSAELDYNAMGGLGV
-1549 ITKTLEGTSAPA
+1549 TKTLKGTSAPA
-1561 GKFGFTISTTGDD
+1561 GKFGFTISTEGDD
-1574 VLRIAGTY
+1574 VLGIAGTY
-1582 SSSKIADGGTV
+1582 SSSEIADGGTV

-1605 QNDAGKTWKYEVSE
+1605 QNDAGKTWNYTVTEK
-1619 DDPGKGYTCKCSKWN
+1619 DPDPGYSCDCSTWN

-1653 VSGEGGT
+1653 VSGDKGT
-1660 RSWTYASGGEP
+1660 RTWTYASDGEAVAD
-1671 AAPGATVAFVNRY
+1671 AARVEFVNRY
-1684 AAMGSTADIVCTKEL
+1684 AAKGSTADIVGTKEL
-1699 AGRLMKDGEFSFEL
+1699 AGRLMNDGEFSFEL
-1713 VDLATDKVV
+1713 VDLATGKVV
-1722 ATATNKD
+1722 ATATNRD
-1729 GKVDFGRLSY
+1729 GKVNFGSLSY

-1750 EVTDGLKKE
+1750 EVTDGLKDL
-1759 GVTPVRGSFTITVTV
+1759 GVTPVSSRFTITVKV
-1774 TDEAHDGTLDC
+1774 TDEAHDGTLKCDVIYP
-1785 KVDSEGGLAFENSY
+1785 KGGLAFENSY

-1809 GTKVLEGRDLREGE
+1809 GTKVLEGRNLRDGE
-1823 FNFTI
+1823 FDFTI
-1828 KGEDGAPMPERT
+1828 TGEAGAPMPERT
-1840 EVTNAHGGFSFGK
+1840 KVTNAKGGFSFGK
-1853 ITFTLD
+1853 IAFTLD

-1877 GEVPSDEKPVAD
+1877 GEVPSDEEPVAD

-1894 GPRVEAPSSATGE
+1894 GPRVEAPSSETGE

-1931 AEEPQQDELLAQDE
+1931 AEEPQHDELLAQDE
-1945 VPDLGTPVVEEVSA
+1945 VADLGTPVVEEVSA

-1965 STPDATDVATVN
+1965 STPDATDAATVN

-2012 TETGSATGVTN
+2012 TEETRSPAGVTN
-2023 DRRSTRDIYIT
+2023 DRRNTRDIYIT

-2045 EFTDADGASLT
+2045 EFTKADGSPLDP

-2067 YKPVPMTSRVTDQLS
+2067 YKPAPTPSSVTDQ
-2082 VSKVLTGRSMVAG
+2082 VTITKALTGRSMVAG
-2095 EFHFE
+2095 EFRFE
-2100 MLEGSRVVATGTN
+2100 MLEDGKKVATGAN
-2113 AADGTVTLSTVTY
+2113 AADGTVTLSPITY

-2132 SYEIREVNAGKTI
+2132 SYEIREVNGGKTI

-2167 ALAVTHELVEE
+2167 KLAVKHELVEE
-2178 GPATFTNAYETT
+2178 GPATFANAYETT

-2278 GHLSAEVSMDAADG
+2278 GHLSAEVSMDAPDG
-2292 ALAFT
+2292 ALTFT

>member
-1 MTYQFAFNSLTI
+1 
-13 SLANWLS
+13 
-20 LEEVTM
+20 M

-40 LAPTTALAATVGAAT
+40 LAPTTALAATVGATT
-55 LADPSSAT
+55 LADPSSAS
-63 TWLNWGLEN
+63 TWCKWGLEN

-142 MDDPMGRTDSTKRID
+142 MDDPMGNNDSTKRID

-166 IDEIAARNAGISKA
+166 IGEIAARNARISKA

-188 VKFSGDKTDRVG
+188 VKFSGDKTGLVG
-200 NNTYRD
+200 NDTYRSRE
-206 GGHTYNYSQ
+206 GYTYNYSQ
-215 AIQNLTVVDANG
+215 VMQGLTVVDTNG
-227 ASNLKD
+227 ASNLKT
-233 KVNAI
+233 KVSAI

-272 DGKPTKFSDFDSSVA
+272 DGKPTKLRDFDSSVA

-309 FDGANPTASV
+309 FDGADPTASV
-319 DSGRTSDENKFMQAV
+319 DSGRTSDENKFMQAA

-348 GYTWSFGTRAE
+348 DYTWSFGTRAE

-373 KKVFDG
+373 KKVFDS

-421 CIVFANQVFKAKTKT
+421 CIVFANQDFKAKTKT

-587 DEALTKPAEYPL
+587 DEALTQPAAYPL

-614 SGTSASQAS
+614 SGTSASQGS
-623 RIVSF
+623 HIVSF
-628 DSSAVENIDDY
+628 DSSAVENIDGY

-652 GTPRMTY
+652 GTRRMTY
-659 INELHNDKSSNATKT
+659 INELHNDKDSNDTGT

-714 PEGFGAAVYANQDF
+714 PEGFDAAVYANQDF

-785 SGWKYEVTEASLSGW
+785 AGWKYEVTEALLSGW
-800 TGSSEGASGTIAAG
+800 TASSEGASGTIAAG
-814 EKSVAAFTNTYGATG
+814 EKSVAAFRNTYGATG
-829 KLSGGTSLSGEK
+829 TLSGDTSLNGEK
-841 TIKGRAW
+841 TLTGRAW
-848 TAQDKFC
+848 TMQDKFV

-863 APMPEGSENDK
+863 APMPENSVDGK
-874 FALQL
+874 FALGL
-879 SQSEGT
+879 TQSEGAT
-885 PEGQRVGFSFGD
+885 ESTAVGFNFGD

-902 PGTYVYNIVE
+902 PGIYVYNIVE

-957 LKGDTGA
+957 LKDDTGA

-978 FVNVFDVDE
+978 FTNVFDVKE

-996 YYEDRTGSRP
+996 NYEDKTGSHP
-1006 LSSGMFQFEL
+1006 LSSGMFKFEL
-1016 SPVTKGAP
+1016 TANTEGAP
-1024 MPANTDATTGKA
+1024 MPANTVGGKA
-1036 RANVD
+1036 TANVD

-1053 DENDVNPNGASK
+1053 DENDVNADK
-1065 TYEYELCEINSGK
+1065 TPKSYEYELREVNSGVN
-1078 AGMTYDATVWHITVT
+1078 GMTYDGTVWHITVT
-1093 VSLQDGDV
+1093 ASLNEAGEV
-1101 VLDVQNTREG
+1101 VFSVQNTREG
-1111 QEAKPGET
+1111 QTAVPGET
-1119 VSFSNSYEAESAE
+1119 ISFSNTYEATPATVQS
-1132 VERFIHGTKT
+1132 FICGTKT
-1142 LMGRD
+1142 LKGRD
-1147 ALDGEKFAF
+1147 SLDGEKFAF
-1156 SLTQVSGPED
+1156 SLTQVSGPEN

-1172 AMAEVADA
+1172 TSAEVTDVTNDQA
-1180 KDNVA
+1180 KS
-1185 EDFDFGTATFTR
+1185 FDFGTATFAR
-1197 EGTYV
+1197 VGTYV
-1202 FEVREVA
+1202 FEVREDA
-1209 PAKPAGGMDPDG
+1209 PANPAGGMTYDG
-1221 HTCTVTVKVAD
+1221 HVYTVTVKIAD
-1232 RGGKLVVQSTD
+1232 QDGQLYVQSTT
-1243 YSDEGDV
+1243 YSDEAARDV
-1250 ASFINTYRPADA
+1250 EAATFINTYAPADV

-1273 VGRTMREGEFKFTI
+1273 IGRTMREGEFNFTI
-1287 TGEDEQSQ
+1287 KGEDEQSD
-1295 ALLAQKAAPS
+1295 ALLASS
-1305 DCAFANDGQ
+1305 DRAFANDGQ

-1329 HFDRSDV
+1329 RFDRTDV

-1380 AVTTTVDGKGGSEV
+1380 AVTTTVDGQSGSEV

-1401 AEPGSLDTANLG
+1401 AGPGSLATTSFG
-1413 LSKVLE
+1413 LTKALE
-1419 GREWDANVDSFTFE
+1419 GRDWDSSDAFTFE
-1433 LVPVTDGA
+1433 LVGLYGA

-1484 VREVVPDQTLRGVTY
+1484 VHEVNAGQTLRGVTY
-1499 STNVACFRV
+1499 STNVARFRV
-1508 TVTDSVAQG
+1508 TVTDSVTQG
-1517 KLVATARLTY
+1517 KLVATARLTD
-1527 GSETFVNT
+1527 GSTAFVNR
-1535 YYADLDYNALGGLT
+1535 YSAELDYNAMGGLSV
-1549 ITKTLEGTSAPA
+1549 TKTLEGTSAAA
-1561 GKFGFTISTTGDD
+1561 GKFSFTVKPDGDD
-1574 VLRIAGTY
+1574 ILGIAGTY
-1582 SSSKIADGGTV
+1582 ASGKLTNGGTV

-1600 EIVFT
+1600 EIIFT

-1619 DDPGKGYTCKCSKWN
+1619 DDPGKGFTCKCSKWN

-1684 AAMGSTADIVCTKEL
+1684 AATGTTAEIVGTKTL
-1699 AGRLMKDGEFSFEL
+1699 NGRLMSAREFEFQL
-1713 VDLATDKVV
+1713 VDEAGDVV
-1722 ATATNKD
+1722 ATACND
-1729 GKVDFGRLSY
+1729 EFGSVNFGRLSY
-1739 TAPGTY
+1739 TTPGTY

-1750 EVTDGLKKE
+1750 EVTDGLKAE
-1759 GVTPVRGSFTITVTV
+1759 GVTPVRGSFTITVKV
-1774 TDEAHDGTLDC
+1774 TDNGDGTLDC
-1785 KVDSEGGLAFENSY
+1785 DVDYPKGGLAFENSY

-1809 GTKVLEGRDLREGE
+1809 GTKVLEGRDLRDGE
-1823 FNFTI
+1823 FGFTI
-1828 KGEDGAPMPERT
+1828 TAKTDGAPMPERT

-1877 GEVPSDEKPVAD
+1877 GEVPSDEEPAAD
-1889 SESEA
+1889 SESEV
-1894 GPRVEAPSSATGE
+1894 GPRVEAPSSETGE
-1907 KDAELEPAAPETEP
+1907 KDAELELAAPETEP

-1945 VPDLGTPVVEEVSA
+1945 VADLGTPVVEEVSA

-2023 DRRSTRDIYIT
+2023 DLRNTRDIYIT

-2045 EFTDADGASLT
+2045 EFTDADGAPLT

-2067 YKPVPMTSRVTDQLS
+2067 YKPAPMTSSVTDQLS
-2082 VSKVLTGRSMVAG
+2082 VSKVLAGRSMVAG

-2113 AADGTVTLSTVTY
+2113 AADGTVALSPITY
-2126 DAPGTH
+2126 DVPGTH

-2157 NTTVSDTGNG
+2157 NTTVSDTGDG
-2167 ALAVTHELVEE
+2167 ALAAKHELVEE

-2195 ITAHKELLGATLTD
+2195 ITAHKELLGTTLTD

-2292 ALAFT
+2292 ALTFT

-2307 EPPAPKPPT
+2307 DPPAPKPPT
-2316 KPDPAPAP
+2316 KPDPTPAP
-2324 KPARPSRPLPKAG
+2324 KPARPSRPLSKTG
-2337 DVTSDAIVVTLVAVA
+2337 DVTSDAIVATLVAVA
-2352 VALLAGTLAM
+2352 VTLLAGTLAM

>member
-1 MTYQFAFNSLTI
+1 
-13 SLANWLS
+13 
-20 LEEVTM
+20 M

-40 LAPTTALAATVGAAT
+40 LAPTTALAATVGATT
-55 LADPSSAT
+55 LADPSSAS
-63 TWLNWGLEN
+63 TWRDWGLEN
-72 STENVGRIWTDK
+72 STQNVGRIWTDK
-84 TVSAGDIV
+84 TVSAEDIV
-92 LTGAGGEKVIPKE
+92 LTGAGGDKIISKN
-105 KGSDFLTAFSAISS
+105 KDSDFLTAFSAISS

-142 MDDPMGRTDSTKRID
+142 MNDPMGNNDSTKRID

-188 VKFSGDKTDRVG
+188 VKFSGDKTGLVG
-200 NNTYRD
+200 NETYRD
-206 GGHTYNYSQ
+206 GRHTYNYSQ
-215 AIQNLTVVDANG
+215 AMQNLTVVDANG
-227 ASNLKD
+227 ASNLKA

-253 QSQLEGGRAG
+253 QSQLEHGRAG

-272 DGKPTKFSDFDSSVA
+272 DGKPTSFSEFDDDVA
-287 SNAITAAKA
+287 SSAIATAKA
-296 IKDSGGTVYTIGI
+296 IKDAGGTVYTIGI
-309 FDGANPTASV
+309 FSGANATADPTAN
-319 DSGRTSDENKFMQAV
+319 RTSSENKFMQAV
-334 SNNYPDATYTSSWR
+334 SSNYPNATYASSWG
-348 GYTWSFGTRAE
+348 GYSWNLGTRVDGAA
-359 GSDFYKSATNADEL
+359 FYKTATNADEL
-373 KKVFDG
+373 KAIFND

-476 TGDHVTIKVPAALIP
+476 TGDHVTIKIPAALIP
-491 LRAFNVN
+491 LRDFNVN

-557 GKANGDAAATFTPAE
+557 GKAKGDAAATFTPAE

-587 DEALTKPAEYPL
+587 DEALTQPAAYPL

-614 SGTSASQAS
+614 SGTSASQDS

-628 DSSAVENIDDY
+628 DSSVVENIDGY
-639 ISDTGDGHAQLSQ
+639 ISDTGDGHAQFSQ

-659 INELHNDKSSNATKT
+659 ITELHNDKSSNATKT
-674 ATSFINP
+674 AKSFINP

-714 PEGFGAAVYANQDF
+714 PEGFDAAVYAGQDF
-728 DFTVSIPEAKDKSA
+728 DFTVSIPEAKGK
-742 TATVT
+742 TVTGTVT

-755 DKNFSITFD
+755 DANFSIAFD

-785 SGWKYEVTEASLSGW
+785 AGWKYEVTEARRSGW
-800 TGSSEGASGTIAAG
+800 TVSSEGASGSIAAG

-829 KLSGGTSLSGEK
+829 TLSGGTSLNGEK
-841 TIKGRAW
+841 TLSGRAW
-848 TAQDKFC
+848 TEQDKFC

-863 APMPEGSENDK
+863 APMPEGVSDGK
-874 FALQL
+874 AILQMT
-879 SQSEGT
+879 QSEGT
-885 PEGQRVGFSFGD
+885 PGNAVVPFHFGD

-957 LKGDTGA
+957 LKNDTGA

-996 YYEDRTGSRP
+996 HYEDRTGSRP
-1006 LSSGMFQFEL
+1006 LSSGMFEFEL
-1016 SPVTKGAP
+1016 TAKTDGAP
-1024 MPANTDATTGKA
+1024 MPANAQGGKA
-1036 RANVD
+1036 VASVD
-1041 ATGRFAFEQVTF
+1041 ATGRFAFGQVKF
-1053 DENDVNPNGASK
+1053 DENDVNPHGAPK
-1065 TYEYELCEINSGK
+1065 TYEYELREINSGE
-1078 AGMTYDATVWHITVT
+1078 AGMTYDATVWHISVT
-1093 VSLQDGDV
+1093 VSLDETGTV
-1101 VLDVQNTREG
+1101 VLNVTNRRALADG
-1111 QEAKPGET
+1111 ALGEAELIT
-1119 VSFSNSYEAESAE
+1119 FDNSYEAESA
-1132 VERFIHGTKT
+1132 VVNGFIHGTKT

-1147 ALDGEKFAF
+1147 SLDGEKFTF
-1156 SLTQVSGPED
+1156 SLTQASGPEG

-1172 AMAEVADA
+1172 PEVEVGDLADSEA
-1180 KDNVA
+1180 KSFN
-1185 EDFDFGTATFTR
+1185 FGTATFTR
-1197 EGTYV
+1197 AGTYV
-1202 FEVREVA
+1202 FEVREAA
-1209 PAKPAGGMDPDG
+1209 PDQPAGGMTYDG
-1221 HTCTVTVKVAD
+1221 HTYTVTVKVAD
-1232 RGGKLVVQSTD
+1232 EGGKLVVQSTT
-1243 YSDEGDV
+1243 YSDEAARDV
-1250 ASFINTYRPADA
+1250 EAATFINTYRPADA

-1273 VGRTMREGEFKFTI
+1273 IGRTMREGEFNFTI
-1287 TGEDEQSQ
+1287 TGEDEVSE

-1305 DCAFANDGQ
+1305 DREFVNDGQ

-1329 HFDRSDV
+1329 HFDRTDV
-1336 GKTFH
+1336 GTYRFK
-1341 FAVAEVVPDPA
+1341 VAEVVPTVDA
-1352 ERVPGVTY
+1352 KLPGVTY
-1360 DQKVR
+1360 DA
-1365 HDVEISVA
+1365 VEHEVIITVE
-1373 DALNGTL
+1373 DALDGTL
-1380 AVTTTVDGKGGSEV
+1380 RVTTTVDDAPGNEV
-1394 AFVNSYE
+1394 AFQNTYQ
-1401 AEPGSLDTANLG
+1401 ATPGSFDTANFG
-1413 LSKVLE
+1413 LAKVLE
-1419 GREWDANVDSFTFE
+1419 GRDWASTDAFTFK
-1433 LVPVTDGA
+1433 LVGLSGA
-1441 PMPAG
+1441 PMPANSQ
-1446 AVDGKATANVDA
+1446 VTVKAADA
-1458 TDVSDGRASFDFG
+1458 SSGRTPFDFG
-1471 QISYAATGVYDYE
+1471 QISYAAAGTYEYE
-1484 VREVVPDQTLRGVTY
+1484 VCEVNAGQTVNGVDYT
-1499 STNVACFRV
+1499 TNVAHFRV
-1508 TVTDSVAQG
+1508 TVTDSTATGQ
-1517 KLVATARLTY
+1517 LVASSRLVS
-1527 GSETFVNT
+1527 GSAAFVNR
-1535 YYADLDYNALGGLT
+1535 YSAELDYNAMGGLSV
-1549 ITKTLEGTSAPA
+1549 TKTLEGTSAAA
-1561 GKFGFTISTTGDD
+1561 GKFSFTVKPDGDD
-1574 VLRIAGTY
+1574 ILGIAGTY
-1582 SSSKIADGGTV
+1582 ASGKLTNGGTV

-1605 QNDAGKTWKYEVSE
+1605 QSDAGKTWKYEVSE
-1619 DDPGKGYTCKCSKWN
+1619 VDPGKGFTCKCSKWN

-1660 RSWTYASGGEP
+1660 RSWTYVSGGEP

-1684 AAMGSTADIVCTKEL
+1684 AATGTTAEIVGTKTL
-1699 AGRLMKDGEFSFEL
+1699 NGRLMSAREFEFQL
-1713 VDLATDKVV
+1713 VDKAGVVV
-1722 ATATNKD
+1722 ATAYND
-1729 GKVDFGRLSY
+1729 ESGSVNFGRLSY
-1739 TAPGTY
+1739 TTPGTY

-1750 EVTDGLKKE
+1750 EVTDGLAE
-1759 GVTPVRGSFTITVTV
+1759 GVTPVRSSFTITVNV
-1774 TDEAHDGTLDC
+1774 TDNGYGTLDC
-1785 KVDSEGGLAFENSY
+1785 DVDYPKGGLAFENSY
-1799 GTGDAEIEVS
+1799 GTADAEIEVS
-1809 GTKVLEGRDLREGE
+1809 GTKVLEGRGLRDGE
-1823 FNFTI
+1823 FGFTI
-1828 KGEDGAPMPERT
+1828 TAKTDGAPMPERT
-1840 EVTNAHGGFSFGK
+1840 EVTNANGGFSFGK

-1877 GEVPSDEKPVAD
+1877 GEVPSDEEPVAD

-1894 GPRVEAPSSATGE
+1894 GPRVEAPSSETGE
-1907 KDAELEPAAPETEP
+1907 KDAELELAAPETEP

-1959 PDAEAA
+1959 LDAEAA

-2045 EFTDADGASLT
+2045 EFTDANGAPLT

-2067 YKPVPMTSRVTDQLS
+2067 YKPAPTPSSVTDQLS

-2100 MLEGSRVVATGTN
+2100 MLEDGNVVATGTN
-2113 AADGTVTLSTVTY
+2113 AADGTVALSPITY

-2132 SYEIREVNAGKTI
+2132 SYEIREVNGGKTI

>member
-1 MTYQFAFNSLTI
+1 
-13 SLANWLS
+13 
-20 LEEVTM
+20 M

-40 LAPTTALAATVGAAT
+40 LAPTTVLAATVGATT
-55 LADPSSAT
+55 LADPSSAS
-63 TWLNWGLEN
+63 TWRNWGLEN
-72 STENVGRIWTDK
+72 STQNVGRIWTDK

-105 KGSDFLTAFSAISS
+105 EGSDFLTAFSAISS

-125 TATTPLDIVLVL
+125 TATEPLDIVLVL

-166 IDEIAARNAGISKA
+166 IDEIAARNARISKA

-188 VKFSGDKTDRVG
+188 VKFSGNKRDLVG
-200 NNTYRD
+200 NDTYRNRE
-206 GGHTYNYSQ
+206 GYTYNYSQ
-215 AIQNLTVVDANG
+215 VMQNLTVVTTDG
-227 ASNLKD
+227 ASNLKT

-253 QSQLEGGRAG
+253 QSQLEHGRAG

-272 DGKPTKFSDFDSSVA
+272 DGKPTSYSEFDDGVA
-287 SNAITAAKA
+287 SSAIATAKA
-296 IKDSGGTVYTIGI
+296 IKDAGGTVYTIGI
-309 FDGANPTASV
+309 FGGANATADPTAN
-319 DSGRTSDENKFMQAV
+319 GTSSENKFMQAV
-334 SNNYPDATYTSSWR
+334 SSNYPNATYASSRR
-348 GYTWSFGTRAE
+348 GYSWNLGTRVNGAA
-359 GSDFYKSATNADEL
+359 FYKTATNADEL

-408 DQLGDYMQVDDFN
+408 DQLGDYMKVDDFN
-421 CIVFANQVFKAKTKT
+421 HIVFANQVFDAHTKT
-436 TSGNTD
+436 TSGNVD
-442 TYVFSGTA
+442 TYLFEGSVT
-450 GNVLYPAGDL
+450 
-460 SSIVI
+460 SSIYPNGNLNTIII
-465 EVRRSGEGDVR
+465 EVRRAADDDLR
-476 TGDHVTIKVPAALIP
+476 TGDHVTVKIPAALIP

-512 RVFFGSSLKPQA
+512 RVFFGSSLKDGVTE
-524 AALLANPDAQM
+524 LLANPDDQM
-535 ADYMKTHRD
+535 TDYIAGHTDTDGK
-544 KSGNVFFLASAWS
+544 VYFLANAWS

-587 DEALTKPAEYPL
+587 DEALTQPAAYPL

-628 DSSAVENIDDY
+628 DSSAVENIDGY
-639 ISDTGDGHAQLSQ
+639 ISDTGDGHAQFSQ

-659 INELHNDKSSNATKT
+659 INELLDNKSSNATKT
-674 ATSFINP
+674 AKSFINP

-705 LEVSKTIVV
+705 LEVSKTIAV
-714 PEGFGAAVYANQDF
+714 PEGFDAAVYAGQDF
-728 DFTVSIPEAKDKSA
+728 DFTVSIPEAKGK
-742 TATVT
+742 TVTGTVT

-755 DKNFSITFD
+755 DANFSIAFGD
-764 ANGTYTH
+764 NGTYTH

-800 TGSSEGASGTIAAG
+800 TASPEGASGTIAAG
-814 EKSVAAFTNTYGATG
+814 KKSVAAFSNTYGATG
-829 KLSGGTSLSGEK
+829 TLSGSTSLSGEK
-841 TIKGRAW
+841 TIRGRAW
-848 TAQDKFC
+848 TAQDKFA

-863 APMPEGSENDK
+863 APMPKNSVDGK
-874 FALQL
+874 FVLEL
-879 SQSEGT
+879 TRPEGT
-885 PEGQRVGFSFGD
+885 PGSAAVGFNFDD
-897 ITYTK
+897 IAYTK

-920 VSILPGMS
+920 VTILPGVS

-938 TVTDE
+938 TVTDKN
-943 AHDGTLKVESTMLR
+943 HDGTLKVESTMLR
-957 LKGDTGA
+957 LKDDTGA
-964 TLADGAGVKTDRAA
+964 TLADGAGEKTDRAA

-996 YYEDRTGSRP
+996 NYKDKTGSRP
-1006 LSSGMFQFEL
+1006 LTSGMFQFEL
-1016 SPVTKGAP
+1016 TAKTPGAP
-1024 MPANTDATTGKA
+1024 MPANTVGGKA
-1036 RANVD
+1036 TANVD
-1041 ATGRFAFEQVTF
+1041 ATGRFAFERVTF
-1053 DENDVNPNGASK
+1053 DENDVNPHGASK
-1065 TYEYELCEINSGK
+1065 TYEYELCEINSGE
-1078 AGMTYDATVWHITVT
+1078 AGMTYDATVWHISVT

-1101 VLDVQNTREG
+1101 VLDVQNTRKG

-1132 VERFIHGTKT
+1132 VEHFIHGTKT

-1172 AMAEVADA
+1172 ATAEVADA

-1185 EDFDFGTATFTR
+1185 EGFDFGTATFTR
-1197 EGTYV
+1197 AGTYV

-1209 PAKPAGGMDPDG
+1209 PAKPADGMDYDG
-1221 HTCTVTVKVAD
+1221 HTCTVTVKVD
-1232 RGGKLVVQSTD
+1232 DQEGKLVVQSTD

-1273 VGRTMREGEFKFTI
+1273 VGRTMREGEFSFTI
-1287 TGEDEQSQ
+1287 TGEDEVSE
-1295 ALLAQKAAPS
+1295 ALLAAS
-1305 DCAFANDGQ
+1305 DREFSNDGQ
-1314 RASGEKNAMTKLSGL
+1314 RASGEKNAMTKLNGIV
-1329 HFDRSDV
+1329 FNRTNV
-1336 GKTFH
+1336 GTYRFK
-1341 FAVAEVVPDPA
+1341 VAEVEPTVDA
-1352 ERVPGVTY
+1352 KLPGVNY
-1360 DQKVR
+1360 DPKVY
-1365 HDVEISVA
+1365 HVEISVA
-1373 DALNGTL
+1373 DALNGKL
-1380 AVTTTVDGKGGSEV
+1380 AVTTTVDGAPGNEV
-1394 AFVNSYE
+1394 AFQNTYQATPDSF
-1401 AEPGSLDTANLG
+1401 ATANFG
-1413 LSKVLE
+1413 LAKVLE
-1419 GREWDANVDSFTFE
+1419 GRDWASTDAFTFE
-1433 LVPVTDGA
+1433 LVGLSGA
-1441 PMPAG
+1441 PMPANSQ
-1446 AVDGKATANVDA
+1446 VTVKAADA
-1458 TDVSDGRASFDFG
+1458 SSSRVPFDFG
-1471 QISYAATGVYDYE
+1471 EIIYTAAGTYNYE
-1484 VREVVPDQTLRGVTY
+1484 VREVNVGQTLPGVTY
-1499 STNVACFRV
+1499 STNVARFRV
-1508 TVTDSVAQG
+1508 TVTDSVTQG
-1517 KLVATARLTY
+1517 KLVATARLTD
-1527 GSETFVNT
+1527 GSTDFVNR
-1535 YYADLDYNALGGLT
+1535 YSAELDYNAMGGLSV
-1549 ITKTLEGTSAPA
+1549 TKTLEGTSAPA

-1574 VLRIAGTY
+1574 VLGIAGTY
-1582 SSSKIADGGTV
+1582 SSSEIADGGTV

-1600 EIVFT
+1600 ERVFT

-1639 ANDVENGRLLVTTT
+1639 ANDVKNGRLLVTTT

-1660 RSWTYASGGEP
+1660 RSWTYASDGEP

-1684 AAMGSTADIVCTKEL
+1684 AATGTTAEIVGTKTL
-1699 AGRLMKDGEFSFEL
+1699 NGRLMSPNEFKFEL
-1713 VDLATDKVV
+1713 VDKAGGVV
-1722 ATATNKD
+1722 ATARNDKS
-1729 GKVDFGRLSY
+1729 GSVNFGRLRY

-1750 EVTDGLKKE
+1750 EVTDGLKGE
-1759 GVTPVRGSFTITVTV
+1759 GVTPVRGSFTITVEV
-1774 TDEAHDGTLDC
+1774 TDNGDGTLDC
-1785 KVDSEGGLAFENSY
+1785 DVHYPKGGLAFENSY
-1799 GTGDAEIEVS
+1799 GTGNAEIEVS
-1809 GTKVLEGRDLREGE
+1809 GTKVLEGRGLRDSE
-1823 FNFTI
+1823 FDFTI
-1828 KGEDGAPMPERT
+1828 TGEPGAPMPERT
-1840 EVTNAHGGFSFGK
+1840 KVTNANGGFSFGK

-1867 QDADGEAGQS
+1867 QDADGEVGQS
-1877 GEVPSDEKPVAD
+1877 GEVPSDEEPVAD

-1894 GPRVEAPSSATGE
+1894 GPRVEALSSATGE

-1945 VPDLGTPVVEEVSA
+1945 VADLGTPVVEEASV

-2023 DRRSTRDIYIT
+2023 DLRNTRDIYIT

-2045 EFTDADGASLT
+2045 EFTDANGAPLT

-2067 YKPVPMTSRVTDQLS
+2067 YKPAPTPSSVTDQLS

-2100 MLEGSRVVATGTN
+2100 MLEDGNVVATGTN
-2113 AADGTVTLSTVTY
+2113 AADGTVALSPITY

-2157 NTTVSDTGNG
+2157 NTTVSDTGDG
-2167 ALAVTHELVEE
+2167 ALAVKHELVEE

-2229 QGNVAFPHLLL
+2229 KGNVAFPHLLL

-2292 ALAFT
+2292 ALTFT

-2316 KPDPAPAP
+2316 KPDPTPAP
-2324 KPARPSRPLPKAG
+2324 KPARPSRPLSKTG
-2337 DVTSDAIVVTLVAVA
+2337 DVTSDAIVATLVAVA
-2352 VALLAGTLAM
+2352 VTLLAGTLAM

>member
-1 MTYQFAFNSLTI
+1 MG
-13 SLANWLS
+13 
-20 LEEVTM
+20 
-26 KRLRLLLLFVVLLA
+26 
-40 LAPTTALAATVGAAT
+40 ATT
-55 LADPSSAT
+55 LADPSSAS
-63 TWLNWGLEN
+63 TWRNWGLEN
-72 STENVGRIWTDK
+72 STQNVGRIWTDK
-84 TVSAGDIV
+84 TVSAEDIV
-92 LTGAGGEKVIPKE
+92 LTGAGGDKIFPKN
-105 KGSDFLTAFSAISS
+105 KDSDFLTAFSAISS

-125 TATTPLDIVLVL
+125 TATEPLDIVLVL

-206 GGHTYNYSQ
+206 RGHTYNYSQ
-215 AIQNLTVVDANG
+215 AMQNLTVVDANG
-227 ASNLKD
+227 ASNLKA

-319 DSGRTSDENKFMQAV
+319 DSGRTSDENKFMQAA

-408 DQLGDYMQVDDFN
+408 DQLGDYMKVDDFN

-491 LRAFNVN
+491 LRDFNVN

-535 ADYMKTHRD
+535 ADYIKTHRD

-557 GKANGDAAATFTPAE
+557 GKAKGDAAATFTPAE

-628 DSSAVENIDDY
+628 DSSAVENIDGY
-639 ISDTGDGHAQLSQ
+639 ISDTGDGHAQFSQ

-714 PEGFGAAVYANQDF
+714 PEGFGAAGYADQDF
-728 DFTVSIPEAKDKSA
+728 DFTVSIPEAKDK
-742 TATVT
+742 TVTGTVT
-747 DASGQVQG
+747 DAAGQVQG
-755 DKNFSITFD
+755 DANFSIAFD
-764 ANGTYTH
+764 DNGTYTH

-785 SGWKYEVTEASLSGW
+785 SGWKYEVTEALLSGW
-800 TGSSEGASGTIAAG
+800 TASPEGASGTIAAG
-814 EKSVAAFTNTYGATG
+814 EKSVAAFSNTYGATG
-829 KLSGGTSLSGEK
+829 TLSGSTSLSGEK
-841 TIKGRAW
+841 TLTGRDW

-863 APMPEGSENDK
+863 APMPKNSVDGK
-874 FALQL
+874 FVLEL
-879 SQSEGT
+879 TRPEGT
-885 PEGQRVGFSFGD
+885 PGSAAVGFNFDD

-957 LKGDTGA
+957 LKDDTGA
-964 TLADGAGVKTDRAA
+964 TLADGAGVETNRAA
-978 FVNVFDVDE
+978 FTNVFDVKE

-996 YYEDRTGSRP
+996 HYEDKTGSHP

-1016 SPVTKGAP
+1016 TAKTEGAP
-1024 MPANTDATTGKA
+1024 MPANTVGDRATAK
-1036 RANVD
+1036 VD

-1053 DENDVNPNGASK
+1053 DENDVNADK
-1065 TYEYELCEINSGK
+1065 TPKSYEYELREVNSGVN
-1078 AGMTYDATVWHITVT
+1078 GMTYDGTVWHITVT
-1093 VSLQDGDV
+1093 ASLNEAGEV
-1101 VLDVQNTREG
+1101 VFSVQNTREG
-1111 QEAKPGET
+1111 QTAVPGET
-1119 VSFSNSYEAESAE
+1119 ISFSNTYEATPATVQS
-1132 VERFIHGTKT
+1132 FICGTKT
-1142 LMGRD
+1142 LKGRD
-1147 ALDGEKFAF
+1147 SLDGEKFAF
-1156 SLTQVSGPED
+1156 SLTQTSGPEVV
-1166 GCTGFS
+1166 CAGFS
-1172 AMAEVADA
+1172 PEVEVGDLADSEA
-1180 KDNVA
+1180 KSFN
-1185 EDFDFGTATFTR
+1185 FGTATFTKA
-1197 EGTYV
+1197 GTYV

-1209 PAKPAGGMDPDG
+1209 PDQPAGGMTYDG
-1221 HTCTVTVKVAD
+1221 HVYTVTVKIAD
-1232 RGGKLVVQSTD
+1232 QGGQLYVQSTT
-1243 YSDEGDV
+1243 YSDEAARDV
-1250 ASFINTYRPADA
+1250 EAATFINTYRPADA

-1273 VGRTMREGEFKFTI
+1273 IGRTMREGEFNFTI

-1295 ALLAQKAAPS
+1295 ALLASS
-1305 DCAFANDGQ
+1305 DRAFANDGQ

-1336 GKTFH
+1336 GTYRFK
-1341 FAVAEVVPDPA
+1341 VAEVIPADPDKL
-1352 ERVPGVTY
+1352 PGVTY
-1360 DQKVR
+1360 DA
-1365 HDVEISVA
+1365 VEHEVIITVE
-1373 DALNGTL
+1373 DALDGTL
-1380 AVTTTVDGKGGSEV
+1380 RVTTTVDDAPGNEV
-1394 AFVNSYE
+1394 AFQNTYQ
-1401 AEPGSLDTANLG
+1401 ATPGSFDTANFG
-1413 LSKVLE
+1413 LAKVLE
-1419 GREWDANVDSFTFE
+1419 GRDWASTDAFTFK
-1433 LVPVTDGA
+1433 LVGLSGA
-1441 PMPAG
+1441 PMPANSQVIVR
-1446 AVDGKATANVDA
+1446 AADA
-1458 TDVSDGRASFDFG
+1458 SSGHAPFDFG
-1471 QISYAATGVYDYE
+1471 EIIYTAAGTYDYE
-1484 VREVVPDQTLRGVTY
+1484 VHEVNAGQTIAGVGY
-1499 STNVACFRV
+1499 SSNVAHFRV
-1508 TVTDSVAQG
+1508 TVTDSTATGQ
-1517 KLVATARLTY
+1517 LVASSRLVS
-1527 GSETFVNT
+1527 GSAAFVNR
-1535 YYADLDYNALGGLT
+1535 YSAELDYNAMGGLT
-1549 ITKTLEGTSAPA
+1549 ITKTLEGTSAAA
-1561 GKFGFTISTTGDD
+1561 GKFSFTVKPDGDD
-1574 VLRIAGTY
+1574 ILGIAGTY
-1582 SSSKIADGGTV
+1582 ASGKLTNGGTV

-1605 QNDAGKTWKYEVSE
+1605 QNDAGKTWNYTVTEK
-1619 DDPGKGYTCKCSKWN
+1619 DPDPGYSCDCSTWN

-1639 ANDVENGRLLVTTT
+1639 ANDVESGRLLVTTT

-1660 RSWTYASGGEP
+1660 RSWTYASDGEA
-1671 AAPGATVAFVNRY
+1671 AAPGATVAFVNYY
-1684 AAMGSTADIVCTKEL
+1684 AATGTTAEIVGTKTL
-1699 AGRLMKDGEFSFEL
+1699 NGRLMSAGEFKFEL
-1713 VDLATDKVV
+1713 VDEAGDVV
-1722 ATATNKD
+1722 ATVRND
-1729 GKVDFGRLSY
+1729 EFGSVNFGCLSY
-1739 TAPGTY
+1739 TAPGKY
-1745 TYTAR
+1745 TYMAR
-1750 EVTDGLKKE
+1750 EVTDGLKAE
-1759 GVTPVRGSFTITVTV
+1759 GVTPVRGSFTITVKV
-1774 TDEAHDGTLDC
+1774 TDNGDGTLGCDVYYP
-1785 KVDSEGGLAFENSY
+1785 KGGLAFENSY

-1809 GTKVLEGRDLREGE
+1809 GTKVLEGRDLRDGE
-1823 FNFTI
+1823 FGFTI
-1828 KGEDGAPMPERT
+1828 TGKGDAPMPERT
-1840 EVTNAHGGFSFGK
+1840 EVTNANGGFSFGK

-1894 GPRVEAPSSATGE
+1894 GPRVEAPSSETGE
-1907 KDAELEPAAPETEP
+1907 KDAELEPAAPETEL

-1945 VPDLGTPVVEEVSA
+1945 VADLDTPVVEEVSA

-1965 STPDATDVATVN
+1965 STPDATDAATVN
-1977 AARWQTVRRNL
+1977 AACWQTFRRNL

-2012 TETGSATGVTN
+2012 TEETRSPAGVTN
-2023 DRRSTRDIYIT
+2023 DLRSTRDIYIT

-2045 EFTDADGASLT
+2045 EFTDANGASLT

-2067 YKPVPMTSRVTDQLS
+2067 YKPAPTPSRVTDQVS
-2082 VSKVLTGRSMVAG
+2082 VSKVLTGRSMVAE
-2095 EFHFE
+2095 EFCFE
-2100 MLEGSRVVATGTN
+2100 MLEDGKVVATGTN
-2113 AADGTVTLSTVTY
+2113 AADGTVALSPITY
-2126 DAPGTH
+2126 DVPGTH

-2157 NTTVSDTGNG
+2157 NTTVSDTGDG
-2167 ALAVTHELVEE
+2167 ALAVKHELVEE

-2278 GHLSAEVSMDAADG
+2278 GHLSAEVSTDAADG

-2352 VALLAGTLAM
+2352 LLAGTLAM

>member
-1 MTYQFAFNSLTI
+1 
-13 SLANWLS
+13 
-20 LEEVTM
+20 M

-40 LAPTTALAATVGAAT
+40 LAPTTALAATVGATT
-55 LADPSSAT
+55 LADPSTAT
-63 TWLNWGLEN
+63 TWRNWGLEN
-72 STENVGRIWTDK
+72 STQNVGRIWTDK
-84 TVSAGDIV
+84 TVSAEDIV
-92 LTGAGGEKVIPKE
+92 LTGAGGDKIISKN
-105 KGSDFLTAFSAISS
+105 KDSDFLTAFSAISS

-125 TATTPLDIVLVL
+125 TATEPLDIVLVL

-206 GGHTYNYSQ
+206 GGYTYNYSQ
-215 AIQNLTVVDANG
+215 VMQGLTVVDTSG
-227 ASNLKD
+227 ASNLKA

-253 QSQLEGGRAG
+253 QSQLEHGRDG

-272 DGKPTKFSDFDSSVA
+272 DGKPTKVSDFDSSVA

-319 DSGRTSDENKFMQAV
+319 DSGRTSDENKFMQAA
-334 SNNYPDATYTSSWR
+334 SSNYPDATYTSSWFD
-348 GYTWSFGTRAE
+348 YTWSFGTRAE

-450 GNVLYPAGDL
+450 GTVLYPAGDL

-544 KSGNVFFLASAWS
+544 ESGNVFFLASAWS
-557 GKANGDAAATFTPAE
+557 GKAKGDAAATFTPAE

-587 DEALTKPAEYPL
+587 DEALTQPAAYPL

-614 SGTSASQAS
+614 SGTSASQGS
-623 RIVSF
+623 HIVSF
-628 DSSAVENIDDY
+628 DSSAVENIDGY
-639 ISDTGDGHAQLSQ
+639 ISDTGDGHAQFSQ

-659 INELHNDKSSNATKT
+659 INELLDDKDANRTET
-674 ATSFINP
+674 ASSFINP

-714 PEGFGAAVYANQDF
+714 PEGFEAAGYADQDF
-728 DFTVSIPEAKDKSA
+728 DFTVSIPEAKGKSA

-764 ANGTYTH
+764 PNGKYGH
-771 KLKGGQK
+771 SLKAGEK

-785 SGWKYEVTEASLSGW
+785 SGWKYEVTEASLSCW
-800 TGSSEGASGTIAAG
+800 TASSEGASGTIAAG
-814 EKSVAAFTNTYGATG
+814 EKSVAAFKNTYGATG
-829 KLSGGTSLSGEK
+829 TLSGGTSLNGEK
-841 TIKGRAW
+841 TLSGRAW

-863 APMPEGSENDK
+863 APMPEGVSDGK
-874 FALQL
+874 AILQMT
-879 SQSEGT
+879 QSEGT
-885 PEGQRVGFSFGD
+885 PDNAAVPFHFD
-897 ITYTK
+897 NITYTK

-957 LKGDTGA
+957 LKDDTGA
-964 TLADGAGVKTDRAA
+964 TLADGAGVKTDRAV
-978 FVNVFDVDE
+978 FTNVFDVDE

-996 YYEDRTGSRP
+996 HYKDNTGSRP
-1006 LSSGMFQFEL
+1006 LFSGMFQFEL
-1016 SPVTKGAP
+1016 TAKTEGAP
-1024 MPANTDATTGKA
+1024 MPANTVGGKA
-1036 RANVD
+1036 TANVD
-1041 ATGRFAFEQVTF
+1041 ATGRFAFGQVAF
-1053 DENDVNPNGASK
+1053 GKSHVNPDGTRKA
-1065 TYEYELCEINSGK
+1065 YEYELREVNGGT
-1078 AGMTYDATVWHITVT
+1078 AGVTYDATVWHITVT

-1111 QEAKPGET
+1111 QEAVPGET
-1119 VSFSNSYEAESAE
+1119 VSFSNSYKAESA
-1132 VERFIHGTKT
+1132 VVNDFIHGTKT
-1142 LMGRD
+1142 LKGRD
-1147 ALDGEKFAF
+1147 SLDGEKFAF
-1156 SLTQVSGPED
+1156 SLTQTSGPEG
-1166 GCTGFS
+1166 GCAGFS
-1172 AMAEVADA
+1172 PEVEVGDLADSEA
-1180 KDNVA
+1180 KSFN
-1185 EDFDFGTATFTR
+1185 FGTATFTKA
-1197 EGTYV
+1197 GTYV
-1202 FEVREVA
+1202 FKVREVA
-1209 PAKPAGGMDPDG
+1209 PDQPADGMTYDDN
-1221 HTCTVTVKVAD
+1221 TYTVTVKVAD
-1232 RGGKLVVQSTD
+1232 EGGKLVVQSTT
-1243 YSDEGDV
+1243 YSDEAARDV
-1250 ASFINTYRPADA
+1250 KAATFINTYAPADV

-1273 VGRTMREGEFKFTI
+1273 IGRTMLEGEFNFTI
-1287 TGEDEQSQ
+1287 TGEDKQSQ

-1336 GKTFH
+1336 GKTFR
-1341 FAVAEVVPDPA
+1341 FKVAEVIPADPA
-1352 ERVPGVTY
+1352 DKLPGVKY
-1360 DQKVR
+1360 DQTV
-1365 HDVEISVA
+1365 HHVEISVA

-1380 AVTTTVDGKGGSEV
+1380 AVTTTIDGDDDPGNEV
-1394 AFVNSYE
+1394 AFQNTYQ
-1401 AEPGSLDTANLG
+1401 ATPGSFDTANFG
-1413 LSKVLE
+1413 LAKVLE
-1419 GREWDANVDSFTFE
+1419 GRDWASTDAFTFK
-1433 LVPVTDGA
+1433 LVGLSGA
-1441 PMPAG
+1441 PMPAN
-1446 AVDGKATANVDA
+1446 AQVIVRAADA
-1458 TDVSDGRASFDFG
+1458 SSGHAPFDFG
-1471 QISYAATGVYDYE
+1471 EIIYTAAGTYDYE
-1484 VREVVPDQTLRGVTY
+1484 VHEVNAGQTIAGVGY
-1499 STNVACFRV
+1499 SSNVAHFRV
-1508 TVTDSVAQG
+1508 TVTDSTATGQ
-1517 KLVATARLTY
+1517 LVASSRLVS
-1527 GSETFVNT
+1527 GSAAFVNR
-1535 YYADLDYNALGGLT
+1535 YSAELDYNAMGGLT
-1549 ITKTLEGTSAPA
+1549 ITKTLEGTSAAA
-1561 GKFGFTISTTGDD
+1561 GKFSFTVKPDGDD
-1574 VLRIAGTY
+1574 ILGIAGTY
-1582 SSSKIADGGTV
+1582 ASGKLTNGGTV

-1605 QNDAGKTWKYEVSE
+1605 QNDAGKTWNYTVTEK
-1619 DDPGKGYTCKCSKWN
+1619 DPDPGYSCDCSTWN

-1639 ANDVENGRLLVTTT
+1639 ANDVESGRLLVTTT

-1660 RSWTYASGGEP
+1660 RSWTYASDGEA

-1684 AAMGSTADIVCTKEL
+1684 AATGATAEIVGTKTL
-1699 AGRLMKDGEFSFEL
+1699 NGRLMSAGEFKFEL
-1713 VDLATDKVV
+1713 VDEAGDVV
-1722 ATATNKD
+1722 ATVRND
-1729 GKVDFGRLSY
+1729 EFGSVNFGCLSY

-1750 EVTDGLKKE
+1750 EVTDGLAE
-1759 GVTPVRGSFTITVTV
+1759 GVTPVRGSFTITVKV
-1774 TDEAHDGTLDC
+1774 TDNGDGTLDC
-1785 KVDSEGGLAFENSY
+1785 DVDYPKGGLAFENSY

-1809 GTKVLEGRDLREGE
+1809 GTKVLEGRELRDGE
-1823 FNFTI
+1823 FGFTI
-1828 KGEDGAPMPERT
+1828 TGKDGAPMPERT
-1840 EVTNAHGGFSFGK
+1840 EVTNANGGFSFGK

-1894 GPRVEAPSSATGE
+1894 GPRVEAPSSETGE
-1907 KDAELEPAAPETEP
+1907 KDAELEPSAPETEP

-1945 VPDLGTPVVEEVSA
+1945 VADLGTPVVEEVSV

-1965 STPDATDVATVN
+1965 SIPDATDAATVN

-1988 FHIASEV
+1988 LHIASEV

-2012 TETGSATGVTN
+2012 TETGSAAGVTN

-2045 EFTDADGASLT
+2045 EFTDADGAPLI

-2067 YKPVPMTSRVTDQLS
+2067 YKPAPTPSSVTDQLS

-2100 MLEGSRVVATGTN
+2100 MLEDGNVVATGTN
-2113 AADGTVTLSTVTY
+2113 AADGTVTLSAVTY

-2132 SYEIREVNAGKTI
+2132 SYEIREVNGGKTI

>member
-40 LAPTTALAATVGAAT
+40 LAPTTALAATVGATT
-55 LADPSSAT
+55 LADPSSAS
-63 TWLNWGLEN
+63 TWRNWGLEN
-72 STENVGRIWTDK
+72 STQNVGRIWTDK
-84 TVSAGDIV
+84 TVSDGDIV

-125 TATTPLDIVLVL
+125 TATEPLDIVLVL

-166 IDEIAARNAGISKA
+166 IDEIAARNAGISEA

-188 VKFSGDKTDRVG
+188 VKFSGDKTARVG
-200 NNTYRD
+200 NDTYRD
-206 GGHTYNYSQ
+206 GRYTYNYSQ
-215 AIQNLTVVDANG
+215 VMQGLTVVDTNG
-227 ASNLKD
+227 ASNLKA

-272 DGKPTKFSDFDSSVA
+272 DGKPTKLSDFDSSVA

-348 GYTWSFGTRAE
+348 DYWRDYTWSFGTRAE

-512 RVFFGSSLKPQA
+512 RVFFGSSLKSQA

-587 DEALTKPAEYPL
+587 DEALTQPAAYPL

-614 SGTSASQAS
+614 SGTSASQGS
-623 RIVSF
+623 HIVSF
-628 DSSAVENIDDY
+628 DSSAVESIDGY
-639 ISDTGDGHAQLSQ
+639 ISDTGDGHAQFSQ
-652 GTPRMTY
+652 GTRRMTY
-659 INELHNDKSSNATKT
+659 INELHNDKVSNDTGT

-714 PEGFGAAVYANQDF
+714 PEGFDAAVYANQDF
-728 DFTVSIPEAKDKSA
+728 DFTVSIPEAKDK
-742 TATVT
+742 TVT
-747 DASGQVQG
+747 GTVTGASGRVTG
-755 DKNFSITFD
+755 DANFSIAFD

-785 SGWKYEVTEASLSGW
+785 AGWKYEVTEARRSGW
-800 TGSSEGASGTIAAG
+800 TVSSEGASGSIAAG

-829 KLSGGTSLSGEK
+829 TLSGGTSLNGEK
-841 TIKGRAW
+841 TLSGRAW

-863 APMPEGSENDK
+863 APMPEGVSDGK
-874 FALQL
+874 AILQMT
-879 SQSEGT
+879 QSEGT
-885 PEGQRVGFSFGD
+885 PDNAAVPFHFGN

-938 TVTDE
+938 KVTDKN
-943 AHDGTLKVESTMLR
+943 HDGTLTVTSEMLR
-957 LKGDTGA
+957 LKDDAGA
-964 TLADGAGVKTDRAA
+964 TLGDGAGVKTDRAA

-996 YYEDRTGSRP
+996 HYEDKTGSRP
-1006 LSSGMFQFEL
+1006 LFSGMFQFEL
-1016 SPVTKGAP
+1016 AAVTDGAP
-1024 MPANTDATTGKA
+1024 MPAGAVDGKA
-1036 RANVD
+1036 TANVD
-1041 ATGRFAFEQVTF
+1041 ATGRFAFGQVTF
-1053 DENDVNPNGASK
+1053 GKSHVNPDGTRKAYK
-1065 TYEYELCEINSGK
+1065 YELREVNGGT
-1078 AGMTYDATVWHITVT
+1078 AGVTYDATVWHITVT

-1119 VSFSNSYEAESAE
+1119 VSFSNSYKAESA
-1132 VERFIHGTKT
+1132 VVNDFIHGTKT
-1142 LMGRD
+1142 LKGRD
-1147 ALDGEKFAF
+1147 SLDGEKFAF
-1156 SLTQVSGPED
+1156 SLTQTSGPEG
-1166 GCTGFS
+1166 GCAGFS
-1172 AMAEVADA
+1172 PEVEVGDLADSEA
-1180 KDNVA
+1180 KSFN
-1185 EDFDFGTATFTR
+1185 FGTATFTKAD
-1197 EGTYV
+1197 TYV

-1209 PAKPAGGMDPDG
+1209 PDQPAGGMTYDG
-1221 HTCTVTVKVAD
+1221 HVYTVTVKIAD
-1232 RGGKLVVQSTD
+1232 QGGQLYVQSTT
-1243 YSDEGDV
+1243 YSDEAARDV
-1250 ASFINTYRPADA
+1250 NAATFINTYRPVDA

-1273 VGRTMREGEFKFTI
+1273 IGRTMREGEFNFTI
-1287 TGEDEQSQ
+1287 KGEDEQSD
-1295 ALLAQKAAPS
+1295 ALLASS
-1305 DCAFANDGQ
+1305 DRAFANDGQ
-1314 RASGEKNAMTKLSGL
+1314 RASGEKNAMTKLNGL
-1329 HFDRSDV
+1329 HFDRTDV
-1336 GKTFH
+1336 GTYRFK
-1341 FAVAEVVPDPA
+1341 VAEVIPADPDKL
-1352 ERVPGVTY
+1352 PGVTY
-1360 DQKVR
+1360 DQTVYHVK
-1365 HDVEISVA
+1365 ISVA
-1373 DALNGTL
+1373 DALDGTL
-1380 AVTTTVDGKGGSEV
+1380 AVTTTIDDQPGTEV

-1401 AEPGSLDTANLG
+1401 AGPGSLATTSFG
-1413 LSKVLE
+1413 LTKALE
-1419 GREWDANVDSFTFE
+1419 GRDWDSSDAFTFE
-1433 LVPVTDGA
+1433 LVGLYGA

-1446 AVDGKATANVDA
+1446 AVHGKATANVGA

-1484 VREVVPDQTLRGVTY
+1484 VHEVAPDQPAGGMTY
-1499 STNVACFRV
+1499 STNVARFRV
-1508 TVTDSVAQG
+1508 TVKDSVEQG
-1517 KLVATARLTY
+1517 ELVATARLTS
-1527 GSETFVNT
+1527 GSATFVNT
-1535 YYADLDYNALGGLT
+1535 YRSELNYNAMGGLT
-1549 ITKTLEGTSAPA
+1549 ITKTLEGTSAAA
-1561 GKFGFTISTTGDD
+1561 GKFSFTVKPDGDD
-1574 VLRIAGTY
+1574 ILGIAGTY
-1582 SSSKIADGGTV
+1582 ASGKLTNGGTV

-1605 QNDAGKTWKYEVSE
+1605 QNDAGKTWNYTVTEK
-1619 DDPGKGYTCKCSKWN
+1619 DPDPGYSCDCSKWN

-1639 ANDVENGRLLVTTT
+1639 ANDVKNGRLLVTTT

-1671 AAPGATVAFVNRY
+1671 AAPGATVAFVNYY
-1684 AAMGSTADIVCTKEL
+1684 AATGTTAEIVGTKTL
-1699 AGRLMKDGEFSFEL
+1699 NGRLMSAREFEFQL
-1713 VDLATDKVV
+1713 VDEAGDVV
-1722 ATATNKD
+1722 ATACNDKS
-1729 GKVDFGRLSY
+1729 GSVNFGRLSY
-1739 TAPGTY
+1739 TTPGEY
-1745 TYTAR
+1745 TYTAC
-1750 EVTDGLKKE
+1750 EVTDGLKAE
-1759 GVTPVRGSFTITVTV
+1759 GVTPVHGSFTITVKV
-1774 TDEAHDGTLDC
+1774 TDNGDGTLDC
-1785 KVDSEGGLAFENSY
+1785 DVYYPKGGLAFENSY

-1809 GTKVLEGRDLREGE
+1809 GTKVLEGRDLRDGE
-1823 FNFTI
+1823 FGFTI
-1828 KGEDGAPMPERT
+1828 TAKTDGAPMPERT
-1840 EVTNAHGGFSFGK
+1840 EVTNANGGFSFGK

-1877 GEVPSDEKPVAD
+1877 GEVPSDEEPAAN
-1889 SESEA
+1889 SEV
-1894 GPRVEAPSSATGE
+1894 GPRVEAPLSETGE

-1945 VPDLGTPVVEEVSA
+1945 VADLGTPVVEEVSV

-1965 STPDATDVATVN
+1965 STPDATDAATVN
-1977 AARWQTVRRNL
+1977 AARWQTFRRNL
-1988 FHIASEV
+1988 PHIASEV

-2012 TETGSATGVTN
+2012 TEETRSPAGVTN
-2023 DRRSTRDIYIT
+2023 DLRSTRDIYIT

-2045 EFTDADGASLT
+2045 EFTDANGASLT

-2067 YKPVPMTSRVTDQLS
+2067 YKPAPTPSRVTDQVS
-2082 VSKVLTGRSMVAG
+2082 VSKVLTGRSMVAE
-2095 EFHFE
+2095 EFCFE
-2100 MLEGSRVVATGTN
+2100 MLEDGKVVATGTN
-2113 AADGTVTLSTVTY
+2113 AADGTVALSPITY
-2126 DAPGTH
+2126 DVPGTH

-2157 NTTVSDTGNG
+2157 NTTVSDTGDG
-2167 ALAVTHELVEE
+2167 ALAVKHELVEE

-2229 QGNVAFPHLLL
+2229 QGNVAFPHLLF

-2352 VALLAGTLAM
+2352 LLAGTLAM

>member
-1 MTYQFAFNSLTI
+1 
-13 SLANWLS
+13 
-20 LEEVTM
+20 M

-40 LAPTTALAATVGAAT
+40 LAPTAALAATVGATT
-55 LADPSSAT
+55 LADPSSAS
-63 TWLNWGLEN
+63 TWRNWGLEN
-72 STENVGRIWTDK
+72 STQNVGRIWTDK
-84 TVSAGDIV
+84 TVSDGDIV

-125 TATTPLDIVLVL
+125 TATEPLDIVLVL

-215 AIQNLTVVDANG
+215 AMQNLTVVDANG
-227 ASNLKD
+227 ASNLKA

-319 DSGRTSDENKFMQAV
+319 DSGRTSDENKFMQAA

-408 DQLGDYMQVDDFN
+408 DQLGDYMKVDDFN

-491 LRAFNVN
+491 LRDFNVN
-498 ADDNTGSVSLTFPI
+498 ADDNTGSVSLAFPI

-557 GKANGDAAATFTPAE
+557 GKAKGDAAATFTPAE

-628 DSSAVENIDDY
+628 DSSAVENIDGY
-639 ISDTGDGHAQLSQ
+639 ISDTGDGHAQFSQ

-659 INELHNDKSSNATKT
+659 INELHNDKDSNDTGT

-714 PEGFGAAVYANQDF
+714 PEGFDAAVYANQDF

-764 ANGTYTH
+764 ANGKYKH
-771 KLKGGQK
+771 SLKAGEK

-800 TGSSEGASGTIAAG
+800 TASSEGASGAITAG
-814 EKSVAAFTNTYGATG
+814 EKSAAAFTNTYGATG
-829 KLSGGTSLSGEK
+829 TLSGGTSLNGEK
-841 TIKGRAW
+841 TLSGRAW

-863 APMPEGSENDK
+863 APMPEGVSDGK
-874 FALQL
+874 AILQMT
-879 SQSEGT
+879 QSEGT
-885 PEGQRVGFSFGD
+885 PDNAAVPFHFGD

-902 PGTYVYNIVE
+902 PGIYVYNIVE

-957 LKGDTGA
+957 LKDDTGA

-978 FVNVFDVDE
+978 FTNVFDVKE

-996 YYEDRTGSRP
+996 NYEDKTGSHP

-1016 SPVTKGAP
+1016 TAKTEGAP
-1024 MPANTDATTGKA
+1024 MPANTVGVKAT
-1036 RANVD
+1036 ANVD

-1053 DENDVNPNGASK
+1053 DENDVNADK
-1065 TYEYELCEINSGK
+1065 TPKSYEYELREVNSGVN
-1078 AGMTYDATVWHITVT
+1078 GMTYDGTVWHITVT
-1093 VSLQDGDV
+1093 ASLNEAGEV
-1101 VLDVQNTREG
+1101 VFSVQNTREG
-1111 QEAKPGET
+1111 QTAVPGET
-1119 VSFSNSYEAESAE
+1119 ISFSNTYEATPATVQS
-1132 VERFIHGTKT
+1132 FICGTKT
-1142 LMGRD
+1142 LKGRD
-1147 ALDGEKFAF
+1147 SLDGEKFAF
-1156 SLTQVSGPED
+1156 SLTQTSGPEG
-1166 GCTGFS
+1166 GCAGFS
-1172 AMAEVADA
+1172 PEVEVGDLADSEA
-1180 KDNVA
+1180 KSFN
-1185 EDFDFGTATFTR
+1185 FGTATFTKA
-1197 EGTYV
+1197 GTYV

-1209 PAKPAGGMDPDG
+1209 PDQPAGGMTYDG
-1221 HTCTVTVKVAD
+1221 HVYTVTVKIAD
-1232 RGGKLVVQSTD
+1232 QGGQLYVQSTT
-1243 YSDEGDV
+1243 YSDEAARDV
-1250 ASFINTYRPADA
+1250 EAATFINTYAPADA

-1273 VGRTMREGEFKFTI
+1273 IGRTMREGEFNFTI
-1287 TGEDEQSQ
+1287 KGEDEQSD
-1295 ALLAQKAAPS
+1295 ALLASS
-1305 DCAFANDGQ
+1305 DRAFANDGQ
-1314 RASGEKNAMTKLSGL
+1314 RASGEKNAMTKLNGIV
-1329 HFDRSDV
+1329 FNRTDAGEYRF
-1336 GKTFH
+1336 K
-1341 FAVAEVVPDPA
+1341 VAEVVPTVDA
-1352 ERVPGVTY
+1352 KLPGVTY
-1360 DQKVR
+1360 DA
-1365 HDVEISVA
+1365 VEHEVIITVE
-1373 DALNGTL
+1373 DALDGTL
-1380 AVTTTVDGKGGSEV
+1380 RVTTIVDDAPGNEV
-1394 AFVNSYE
+1394 AFQNTYQ
-1401 AEPGSLDTANLG
+1401 ATPGSFDTANFG
-1413 LSKVLE
+1413 LAKVLE
-1419 GREWDANVDSFTFE
+1419 GRDWASTDAFTFK
-1433 LVPVTDGA
+1433 LVGLSGA
-1441 PMPAG
+1441 PMPANSQ
-1446 AVDGKATANVDA
+1446 VTVKAADA
-1458 TDVSDGRASFDFG
+1458 SSGRTPFDFG
-1471 QISYAATGVYDYE
+1471 QISYAAAGTYEYE
-1484 VREVVPDQTLRGVTY
+1484 VCEVNAGQTVNGVDYT
-1499 STNVACFRV
+1499 TNVAHFRV
-1508 TVTDSVAQG
+1508 TVTDSTATGQ
-1517 KLVATARLTY
+1517 LVASSRLVS
-1527 GSETFVNT
+1527 GSAAFVNR
-1535 YYADLDYNALGGLT
+1535 YSAELDYNAMGGLSV
-1549 ITKTLEGTSAPA
+1549 TKTLEGTSAPA

-1574 VLRIAGTY
+1574 VLGIAGTY
-1582 SSSKIADGGTV
+1582 SSSEIADGGTV

-1600 EIVFT
+1600 EIIFT

-1619 DDPGKGYTCKCSKWN
+1619 DDPGKGFTCKCSKWN

-1684 AAMGSTADIVCTKEL
+1684 AATGTTAEIVGTKTL
-1699 AGRLMKDGEFSFEL
+1699 NGRLMSAREFEFQL
-1713 VDLATDKVV
+1713 VDEAGDVV
-1722 ATATNKD
+1722 ATACND
-1729 GKVDFGRLSY
+1729 EFGSVNFGCLSY
-1739 TAPGTY
+1739 TTPGTY

-1750 EVTDGLKKE
+1750 EVTDGLKAE
-1759 GVTPVRGSFTITVTV
+1759 GVTPVRGSFTITVKV
-1774 TDEAHDGTLDC
+1774 TDNGDGTLDC
-1785 KVDSEGGLAFENSY
+1785 DVDYPKGGLAFENSY

-1809 GTKVLEGRDLREGE
+1809 GTKVLEGRELRDGE
-1823 FNFTI
+1823 FGFTI
-1828 KGEDGAPMPERT
+1828 TAKTDGAPMPERT

-1907 KDAELEPAAPETEP
+1907 KDAELELAAPETEP

-1945 VPDLGTPVVEEVSA
+1945 VADLGTPVVEEVSA

-2012 TETGSATGVTN
+2012 TETRSAAGVTN

-2045 EFTDADGASLT
+2045 EFTDANGAPLT
-2056 AGQPDLTFTNV
+2056 TGQPDLTFTNV
-2067 YKPVPMTSRVTDQLS
+2067 YKPAPTPSSVTDQ
-2082 VSKVLTGRSMVAG
+2082 VTITKVLTGRGMDAG
-2095 EFHFE
+2095 EFSFE
-2100 MLEGSRVVATGTN
+2100 MLEDGIKVATGTN
-2113 AADGTVTLSTVTY
+2113 AADGTVTLSAVTY

-2132 SYEIREVNAGKTI
+2132 SYEIREVNGGKTI

-2240 TEPGTYTYELRELN
+2240 TETGTYTYELCELN

>member
-1 MTYQFAFNSLTI
+1 
-13 SLANWLS
+13 
-20 LEEVTM
+20 M
-26 KRLRLLLLFVVLLA
+26 KRLRFLLLFVVLLA
-40 LAPTTALAATVGAAT
+40 LAPTTALATTVGATT
-55 LADPSSAT
+55 LADPSSAS
-63 TWLNWGLEN
+63 TWRNWGLEN
-72 STENVGRIWTDK
+72 STQNVGRIWTDK
-84 TVSAGDIV
+84 TVSAEDIV
-92 LTGAGGEKVIPKE
+92 LTGAGGDKIISKN
-105 KGSDFLTAFSAISS
+105 KDSDFLTAFSAISS

-125 TATTPLDIVLVL
+125 TATEPLDIVLVL

-142 MDDPMGRTDSTKRID
+142 MNDPMGLTDSTKRID

-215 AIQNLTVVDANG
+215 AMQNLTVVDANG
-227 ASNLKD
+227 ASNLKA

-319 DSGRTSDENKFMQAV
+319 DSGRTSDENKFMQAA

-408 DQLGDYMQVDDFN
+408 DQLGDYMKVDDFN

-491 LRAFNVN
+491 LRDFNVN

-557 GKANGDAAATFTPAE
+557 GKAKGDAAATFTPAE

-628 DSSAVENIDDY
+628 DSSAVDNIDGY
-639 ISDTGDGHAQLSQ
+639 ISDTGDGHAQFSQ

-659 INELHNDKSSNATKT
+659 INELHNDKSSNATET

-714 PEGFGAAVYANQDF
+714 PEGFNAAGYADQDF
-728 DFTVSIPEAKDKSA
+728 DFTVSIPEAKDK
-742 TATVT
+742 TVTGTVT
-747 DASGQVQG
+747 DASGRVTG
-755 DKNFSITFD
+755 DANFSIAFD
-764 ANGTYTH
+764 PNGTYTH

-785 SGWKYEVTEASLSGW
+785 AGWKYEVTEARRSGW
-800 TGSSEGASGTIAAG
+800 TVSSEGASGSIAAG

-829 KLSGGTSLSGEK
+829 TLSGGTSLNGEK
-841 TIKGRAW
+841 TLSGRAW

-863 APMPEGSENDK
+863 APMPEGVSDGK
-874 FALQL
+874 AILQMT
-879 SQSEGT
+879 QSEGT
-885 PEGQRVGFSFGD
+885 PDNAAVPFHFGN

-938 TVTDE
+938 TVKDE
-943 AHDGTLKVESTMLR
+943 NHGGTLKVESTMLR
-957 LKGDTGA
+957 LKDDTGA

-996 YYEDRTGSRP
+996 HYEDKTGSRP

-1016 SPVTKGAP
+1016 TAKTEGAP
-1024 MPANTDATTGKA
+1024 MPANTVGGKA
-1036 RANVD
+1036 TANVD
-1041 ATGRFAFEQVTF
+1041 ATGRFAFGQVAF
-1053 DENDVNPNGASK
+1053 GKSHVNPDGTRKA
-1065 TYEYELCEINSGK
+1065 YEYELREVNGGT
-1078 AGMTYDATVWHITVT
+1078 AGVTYDATVWHITVT

-1111 QEAKPGET
+1111 QEAVPGET
-1119 VSFSNSYEAESAE
+1119 VSFSNSYKAESA
-1132 VERFIHGTKT
+1132 VVNDFIHGTKT
-1142 LMGRD
+1142 LKGRD
-1147 ALDGEKFAF
+1147 SLDGEKFAF
-1156 SLTQVSGPED
+1156 SLTQTSGPEG
-1166 GCTGFS
+1166 GCAGFS
-1172 AMAEVADA
+1172 PEVEVGDLADSEA
-1180 KDNVA
+1180 KSFN
-1185 EDFDFGTATFTR
+1185 FGTATFTKA
-1197 EGTYV
+1197 GTYV

-1209 PAKPAGGMDPDG
+1209 PDQPAGGMTYDG
-1221 HTCTVTVKVAD
+1221 HVYTVTVKIAD
-1232 RGGKLVVQSTD
+1232 QGGQLYVQSTT
-1243 YSDEGDV
+1243 YSYEAARDV
-1250 ASFINTYRPADA
+1250 EAATFINTYAPADV

-1273 VGRTMREGEFKFTI
+1273 IGRTMREGEFSFTI
-1287 TGEDEQSQ
+1287 KGEDEQSD
-1295 ALLAQKAAPS
+1295 ALLASS
-1305 DCAFANDGQ
+1305 DRAFANDGQ
-1314 RASGEKNAMTKLSGL
+1314 RASGEKNAMTKLNGIV
-1329 HFDRSDV
+1329 FNRTDAGEYRF
-1336 GKTFH
+1336 K
-1341 FAVAEVVPDPA
+1341 VAEVVPTVDA
-1352 ERVPGVTY
+1352 KLPGVTY
-1360 DQKVR
+1360 DA
-1365 HDVEISVA
+1365 VEHEVIITVE
-1373 DALNGTL
+1373 DALDGTL
-1380 AVTTTVDGKGGSEV
+1380 RVTTTVDDAPGNEV
-1394 AFVNSYE
+1394 AFQNTYQ
-1401 AEPGSLDTANLG
+1401 ATPGSFDTANFG
-1413 LSKVLE
+1413 LAKVLE
-1419 GREWDANVDSFTFE
+1419 GRDWASTDAFTFK
-1433 LVPVTDGA
+1433 LVGLSGA
-1441 PMPAG
+1441 PMPANSQ
-1446 AVDGKATANVDA
+1446 VTVKAADA
-1458 TDVSDGRASFDFG
+1458 SSGRTPFDFG
-1471 QISYAATGVYDYE
+1471 QISYAAAGTYEYE
-1484 VREVVPDQTLRGVTY
+1484 VCEVNAGQTVNGVDYT
-1499 STNVACFRV
+1499 TNVAHFRV
-1508 TVTDSVAQG
+1508 TVTDSTATGQ
-1517 KLVATARLTY
+1517 LVASSRLVS
-1527 GSETFVNT
+1527 GSAAFVNR
-1535 YYADLDYNALGGLT
+1535 YSAELDYNAMGGLSV
-1549 ITKTLEGTSAPA
+1549 TKTLEGTSAPA
-1561 GKFGFTISTTGDD
+1561 GKFGFTVKPDGDD
-1574 VLRIAGTY
+1574 ILGIAGTY
-1582 SSSKIADGGTV
+1582 ASGKLTNGGTV

-1619 DDPGKGYTCKCSKWN
+1619 DDPGKGFTCKCSKWN

-1684 AAMGSTADIVCTKEL
+1684 AATGTTAEIVGTKTL
-1699 AGRLMKDGEFSFEL
+1699 NGRLMSAREFEFQL
-1713 VDLATDKVV
+1713 VDEAGDVV
-1722 ATATNKD
+1722 ATACND
-1729 GKVDFGRLSY
+1729 EFGSVNFGRLSY
-1739 TAPGTY
+1739 TTPGTY

-1750 EVTDGLKKE
+1750 EVTDGLKAE
-1759 GVTPVRGSFTITVTV
+1759 GVTPVRGSFTITVKV
-1774 TDEAHDGTLDC
+1774 TDNGDGTLDC
-1785 KVDSEGGLAFENSY
+1785 DVDYPKGGLAFENSY

-1809 GTKVLEGRDLREGE
+1809 GTKVLEGRELRDGE
-1823 FNFTI
+1823 FGFTI
-1828 KGEDGAPMPERT
+1828 TAKTDGAPMPERT

-1889 SESEA
+1889 SEA

-1945 VPDLGTPVVEEVSA
+1945 VADLGTPVVEEVSA

-2012 TETGSATGVTN
+2012 TETRSAAGVTN

-2056 AGQPDLTFTNV
+2056 TGQPDLTFTNV
-2067 YKPVPMTSRVTDQLS
+2067 YKPAPTPSSVTGQ
-2082 VSKVLTGRSMVAG
+2082 VTITKVLTGRGMDAG
-2095 EFHFE
+2095 EFSFE
-2100 MLEGSRVVATGTN
+2100 MLEDGIKVATGTN
-2113 AADGTVTLSTVTY
+2113 AADGTVTLSAVTY

-2132 SYEIREVNAGKTI
+2132 SYEIREVNGGKTI

>member
-1 MTYQFAFNSLTI
+1 
-13 SLANWLS
+13 
-20 LEEVTM
+20 M

-40 LAPTTALAATVGAAT
+40 SAPTTALAATVGATT
-55 LADPSSAT
+55 LADPSSAS
-63 TWLNWGLEN
+63 TWRNWGLEN
-72 STENVGRIWTDK
+72 STQNVGRIWTDK

-92 LTGAGGEKVIPKE
+92 LTGAGGDKIIPKE
-105 KGSDFLTAFSAISS
+105 EDSDFLTAFSAISS

-142 MDDPMGRTDSTKRID
+142 MADPMGRTDSTKRID

-166 IDEIAARNAGISKA
+166 IDEIAARNALTSDASQQHRVSI
-180 DQRHSVAV
+180 
-188 VKFSGDKTDRVG
+188 VKFSGDKSDRVG
-200 NNTYRD
+200 NDTYRD
-206 GGHTYNYSQ
+206 GRNTYNYSQ
-215 AIQNLTVVDANG
+215 VMKTMDLVTADTAASFKSTVD
-227 ASNLKD
+227 SIK
-233 KVNAI
+233 
-238 SPAGATRSD
+238 PAGATRSD
-247 YGLELA
+247 NGLELA
-253 QSQLEGGRAG
+253 QSQLSNARAD
-263 ARKVVVFFT
+263 ARKIVVFFT
-272 DGKPTKFSDFDSSVA
+272 DGKPTSFSEFDDGVA
-287 SNAITAAKA
+287 SSAIATAKA
-296 IKDSGGTVYTIGI
+296 IKDAGGTVYTIGI
-309 FDGANPTASV
+309 FSGANAAADPTLN
-319 DSGRTSDENKFMQAV
+319 GTSSENKFMQAV
-334 SNNYPDATYTSSWR
+334 SSNYPNATYASSWG
-348 GYTWSFGTRAE
+348 GYSWNLGTHVDGAA
-359 GSDFYKSATNADEL
+359 FYKTATNADEL

-408 DQLGDYMQVDDFN
+408 DQLGDYMKVDDFN
-421 CIVFANQVFKAKTKT
+421 HIVFANQVFDAHTKT
-436 TSGNTD
+436 TSGNVD
-442 TYVFSGTA
+442 TYLFEGSVQNTIYPN
-450 GNVLYPAGDL
+450 GNLNT
-460 SSIVI
+460 II
-465 EVRRSGEGDVR
+465 IQVRRAAENDLR
-476 TGDHVTIKVPAALIP
+476 TGDHVTVKIPAALIP
-491 LRAFNVN
+491 LRAFEVN
-498 ADDNTGSVSLTFPI
+498 ADNNTGSVTLTFPI
-512 RVFFGSSLKPQA
+512 RVFFGSSLKDGVTE
-524 AALLANPDAQM
+524 LLANPDAQM
-535 ADYMKTHRD
+535 TDYIAGHTDNGK
-544 KSGNVFFLASAWS
+544 VYFLANTWS
-557 GKANGDAAATFTPAE
+557 GRPDGNAMASFTPAR

-587 DEALTKPAEYPL
+587 DKALTQPAAYPL

-614 SGTSASQAS
+614 SGTSASQGS
-623 RIVSF
+623 HIVSF
-628 DSSAVENIDDY
+628 DSSAVENIDGY
-639 ISDTGDGHAQLSQ
+639 ISDTGDGHAQFSQ

-659 INELHNDKSSNATKT
+659 INELQDDKDANRTET
-674 ATSFINP
+674 ASSFINP

-714 PEGFGAAVYANQDF
+714 PEGFDAAVYANQDF
-728 DFTVSIPEAKDKSA
+728 DFTVSIPEAKGK
-742 TATVT
+742 TVTGTVT
-747 DASGQVQG
+747 DASGKAQG
-755 DKNFSITFD
+755 DANFSIAFN

-785 SGWKYEVTEASLSGW
+785 AGWKYEVTEARRSGW
-800 TGSSEGASGTIAAG
+800 AASPEGASGSIAAG
-814 EKSVAAFTNTYGATG
+814 EKSVAAFTNKYGATG
-829 KLSGGTSLSGEK
+829 KLDAATSLNGDK
-841 TIKGRAW
+841 TLSGRAW

-855 FVLTGIDG
+855 FVLTGIGG
-863 APMPEGSENDK
+863 APMPEGASDGK
-874 FALQL
+874 AILQMT
-879 SQSEGT
+879 QSEGT
-885 PEGQRVGFSFGD
+885 PDNAVVPFHFGD

-920 VSILPGMS
+920 VTILPGVS

-938 TVTDE
+938 TVTDKN
-943 AHDGTLKVESTMLR
+943 HDGTLVVTSTMLR
-957 LKGDTGA
+957 LKDDSGA
-964 TLADGAGVKTDRAA
+964 TLGDGAGVETNSAS
-978 FVNVFDVDE
+978 FTNVFNVDE

-996 YYEDRTGSRP
+996 HYEDKTGSRP
-1006 LSSGMFQFEL
+1006 LFSGMFQFEL
-1016 SPVTKGAP
+1016 EPVTKGAP
-1024 MPANTDATTGKA
+1024 MPANADATTGKA
-1036 RANVD
+1036 RASVD

-1053 DENDVNPNGASK
+1053 GKSHVNPDGTSK
-1065 TYEYELCEINSGK
+1065 PYEYKLHEVNGGA
-1078 AGMTYDATVWHITVT
+1078 AGVTYDTTACHITVT

-1119 VSFSNSYEAESAE
+1119 VSFSNSYKAEPAE
-1132 VERFIHGTKT
+1132 VNGFIHGTKT

-1172 AMAEVADA
+1172 ATAEVADA
-1180 KDNVA
+1180 KDRVA
-1185 EDFDFGTATFTR
+1185 EGFDFGTATFTR
-1197 EGTYV
+1197 AGTYV
-1202 FEVREVA
+1202 FKVREVA
-1209 PAKPAGGMDPDG
+1209 PAKPADGMTYDG
-1221 HTCTVTVKVAD
+1221 QIYTVTVKVAD
-1232 RGGKLVVQSTD
+1232 EGGKLVVQSTT
-1243 YSDEGDV
+1243 YSDDAARDV
-1250 ASFINTYRPADA
+1250 KAATFTNTYRPADV

-1273 VGRTMREGEFKFTI
+1273 IGRTMLEGEFNFTI

-1314 RASGEKNAMTKLSGL
+1314 RASGEKDAMSKLSGL
-1329 HFDRSDV
+1329 RFDHNDV
-1336 GKTFH
+1336 GKTFR
-1341 FAVAEVVPDPA
+1341 FAVAEVVPADGKKL
-1352 ERVPGVTY
+1352 PGVTY
-1360 DQKVR
+1360 DQTV
-1365 HDVEISVA
+1365 HHVEISVA

-1380 AVTTTVDGKGGSEV
+1380 AVTTTIDGDDDPGNEV
-1394 AFVNSYE
+1394 AFQNTYQAAPDSF
-1401 AEPGSLDTANLG
+1401 ATANFGLAKVLKGRDWASTDAFTFKLVG
-1413 LSKVLE
+1413 LS
-1419 GREWDANVDSFTFE
+1419 
-1433 LVPVTDGA
+1433 GA
-1441 PMPAG
+1441 PMPANSQ
-1446 AVDGKATANVDA
+1446 VTVKAADA
-1458 TDVSDGRASFDFG
+1458 SNGRAPFDFG
-1471 QISYAATGVYDYE
+1471 QISYAAAGTYEYE
-1484 VREVVPDQTLRGVTY
+1484 VHEVNAGQTVKGVDYT
-1499 STNVACFRV
+1499 TNVAHFRV
-1508 TVTDSVAQG
+1508 TVTDSTATGQ
-1517 KLVATARLTY
+1517 LVASSRLEL
-1527 GSETFVNT
+1527 GSAAFENR
-1535 YYADLDYNALGGLT
+1535 YSAELNYNAMGGLT

-1561 GKFGFTISTTGDD
+1561 GKFSFTVKPDGEDILG
-1574 VLRIAGTY
+1574 IAGTY
-1582 SSSKIADGGTV
+1582 ASGKLTNGGTV

-1605 QNDAGKTWKYEVSE
+1605 QNDAGKTWNYTVTEK
-1619 DDPGKGYTCKCSKWN
+1619 DPDPGYTCDCSKWN

-1684 AAMGSTADIVCTKEL
+1684 AAMGSTAEIVGTKTL
-1699 AGRLMKDGEFSFEL
+1699 NGRLMSAREFEFQL
-1713 VDLATDKVV
+1713 VDEAGEVV
-1722 ATATNKD
+1722 ATAHND
-1729 GKVDFGRLSY
+1729 ESGSVNFGSLSY

-1745 TYTAR
+1745 TYKAR
-1750 EVTDGLKKE
+1750 EVTDGLAE
-1759 GVTPVRGSFTITVTV
+1759 GVTPVTSRFTIMVKV
-1774 TDEAHDGTLDC
+1774 TDHGDGTLVCD
-1785 KVDSEGGLAFENSY
+1785 VDYPKGGLAFVNSY
-1799 GTGDAEIEVS
+1799 GASDAEIEVS
-1809 GTKVLEGRDLREGE
+1809 GTKVLEGRDLRDSE
-1823 FNFTI
+1823 FDFTI
-1828 KGEDGAPMPERT
+1828 TAKTDGAPMPERT
-1840 EVTNAHGGFSFGK
+1840 EVTNAKEGGFSFGK
-1853 ITFTLD
+1853 IRFTLD

-1877 GEVPSDEKPVAD
+1877 GEVPSYEEPAAD

-1894 GPRVEAPSSATGE
+1894 GPRVEAPSSETGE

-1945 VPDLGTPVVEEVSA
+1945 VTDLGTPVVEEVSA

-1965 STPDATDVATVN
+1965 STPDATDAATVN

-2012 TETGSATGVTN
+2012 TEETRSPAGVTN
-2023 DRRSTRDIYIT
+2023 DRRNTRDIYIT

-2045 EFTDADGASLT
+2045 AFTKADGSPLDP

-2067 YKPVPMTSRVTDQLS
+2067 YKPKSTLSSVTDQ
-2082 VSKVLTGRSMVAG
+2082 VTIIKALTGRGMVDG

-2100 MLEGSRVVATGTN
+2100 MLEGVRVVATGTN
-2113 AADGTVTLSTVTY
+2113 AADGTVALSPITY

-2132 SYEIREVNAGKTI
+2132 SYEIREVNGGKTI

-2157 NTTVSDTGNG
+2157 NTTVSDTGEG
-2167 ALAVTHELVEE
+2167 ELAVTHELVEE
-2178 GPATFTNAYETT
+2178 GPATFTNAYEAT

-2195 ITAHKELLGATLTD
+2195 IMAHKELLGATLAD

-2292 ALAFT
+2292 ALTFT

-2316 KPDPAPAP
+2316 KPDPTPAP
-2324 KPARPSRPLPKAG
+2324 KPARPSRPLSKTG

>member
-1 MTYQFAFNSLTI
+1 
-13 SLANWLS
+13 
-20 LEEVTM
+20 M

-40 LAPTTALAATVGAAT
+40 LAPTTALAAPEGASVV
-55 LADPSSAT
+55 ADPSTAT
-63 TWLNWGLEN
+63 TWRSWGLEN
-72 STENVGRIWTDK
+72 STQNVGRIWTDK
-84 TVSAGDIV
+84 TVSAEDIV
-92 LTGAGGEKVIPKE
+92 LTGAGGDKIISKN
-105 KGSDFLTAFSAISS
+105 KDSDFLTAFSAISS

-125 TATTPLDIVLVL
+125 TATEPLDIVLVL

-188 VKFSGDKTDRVG
+188 VKFSGDKTGLVG
-200 NNTYRD
+200 NDTYRSRE
-206 GGHTYNYSQ
+206 GYTYNYSQ
-215 AIQNLTVVDANG
+215 VMQNLTVVTTDG
-227 ASNLKD
+227 ASNLKA
-233 KVNAI
+233 KVDAI

-272 DGKPTKFSDFDSSVA
+272 DGKPTKVSDFDDGVA
-287 SNAITAAKA
+287 SSAIATAKA
-296 IKDSGGTVYTIGI
+296 IKDAGGTVYTIGI
-309 FDGANPTASV
+309 FSGADATADPTA
-319 DSGRTSDENKFMQAV
+319 TSSENKFMQAV
-334 SNNYPDATYTSSWR
+334 SSNYPNATYAYSWG
-348 GYTWSFGTRAE
+348 GYSWNLGTRVGGAA
-359 GSDFYKSATNADEL
+359 FYKTATNADEL

-421 CIVFANQVFKAKTKT
+421 CIVFANQVFEAKTKT
-436 TSGNTD
+436 RSGNTD

-465 EVRRSGEGDVR
+465 EVRRAGSEDLR
-476 TGDHVTIKVPAALIP
+476 TGDHVTIKIPAALIP

-544 KSGNVFFLASAWS
+544 ESGNVFFLASAWS
-557 GKANGDAAATFTPAE
+557 GKAKGDAAATFTPAE
-572 ENSYYYITRDTPIYE
+572 ENSYYYITRDTPIYK
-587 DEALTKPAEYPL
+587 DEALTQPAAYPL

-614 SGTSASQAS
+614 SGTSASQGS
-623 RIVSF
+623 HIVSF
-628 DSSAVENIDDY
+628 DSSAVENIDGY
-639 ISDTGDGHAQLSQ
+639 ISDTGDGHAQFSQ

-659 INELHNDKSSNATKT
+659 INELLDDKDANRTET
-674 ATSFINP
+674 ASSFINP

-714 PEGFGAAVYANQDF
+714 PEGFNAAGYADQDF
-728 DFTVSIPEAKDKSA
+728 DFTVSIPEAKDKPA

-747 DASGQVQG
+747 DASGRVTG
-755 DKNFSITFD
+755 DANFSIAFD

-785 SGWKYEVTEASLSGW
+785 AGWKYEVTEARRSGW
-800 TGSSEGASGTIAAG
+800 TVSSEGASGSIAAG
-814 EKSVAAFTNTYGATG
+814 EKSTAAFTNTYGATG
-829 KLSGGTSLSGEK
+829 TLFGSTSLSGEK
-841 TIKGRAW
+841 TIQGRDW
-848 TAQDKFC
+848 TAQDRFV

-863 APMPEGSENDK
+863 APMPEGASDGK
-874 FALQL
+874 AILQMT
-879 SQSEGT
+879 QSEGT
-885 PEGQRVGFSFGD
+885 PGNAVVPFHFGD

-943 AHDGTLKVESTMLR
+943 AHDGTHGGTLKVESTMLR
-957 LKGDTGA
+957 LKDDTGA

-978 FVNVFDVDE
+978 FTNVFDVKE

-996 YYEDRTGSRP
+996 NYEDKTGSHP

-1016 SPVTKGAP
+1016 TAKTEGAP
-1024 MPANTDATTGKA
+1024 MPANTVGDRATAK
-1036 RANVD
+1036 VD

-1053 DENDVNPNGASK
+1053 DENDVNADK
-1065 TYEYELCEINSGK
+1065 TPKSYEYELREVNSGVN
-1078 AGMTYDATVWHITVT
+1078 GMTYDGTVWHITVT
-1093 VSLQDGDV
+1093 ASLNEAGEV
-1101 VLDVQNTREG
+1101 VFSVQNTREG
-1111 QEAKPGET
+1111 QTAVPGET
-1119 VSFSNSYEAESAE
+1119 ISFSNTYEATPATVQS
-1132 VERFIHGTKT
+1132 FICGTKT
-1142 LMGRD
+1142 LKGRD
-1147 ALDGEKFAF
+1147 SLDGEKFAF
-1156 SLTQVSGPED
+1156 SLTQTSGPEG
-1166 GCTGFS
+1166 GCAGFS
-1172 AMAEVADA
+1172 PEVEVGDLADSEA
-1180 KDNVA
+1180 KSFN
-1185 EDFDFGTATFTR
+1185 FGTATFTKA
-1197 EGTYV
+1197 GTYV

-1209 PAKPAGGMDPDG
+1209 PDQPAGGMTYDG
-1221 HTCTVTVKVAD
+1221 HVYTVTVKIAD
-1232 RGGKLVVQSTD
+1232 QGGQLYVQSTT
-1243 YSDEGDV
+1243 YSDEAARDV
-1250 ASFINTYRPADA
+1250 EAATFINTYRPADA

-1273 VGRTMREGEFKFTI
+1273 IGRTMREGEFNFTI

-1295 ALLAQKAAPS
+1295 ALLASS
-1305 DCAFANDGQ
+1305 DRAFANDGQ

-1336 GKTFH
+1336 GTYRFK
-1341 FAVAEVVPDPA
+1341 VAEVIPADPDKL
-1352 ERVPGVTY
+1352 PGVTY
-1360 DQKVR
+1360 DA
-1365 HDVEISVA
+1365 VEHEVIITVE
-1373 DALNGTL
+1373 DALDGTL
-1380 AVTTTVDGKGGSEV
+1380 RVTTTVDDAPGNEV
-1394 AFVNSYE
+1394 AFQNTYQ
-1401 AEPGSLDTANLG
+1401 ATPGSFDTANFG
-1413 LSKVLE
+1413 LAKVLE
-1419 GREWDANVDSFTFE
+1419 GRDWASTDAFTFK
-1433 LVPVTDGA
+1433 LVGLSGA
-1441 PMPAG
+1441 PMPAN
-1446 AVDGKATANVDA
+1446 AQVIVRAADA
-1458 TDVSDGRASFDFG
+1458 SSGHAPFDFG
-1471 QISYAATGVYDYE
+1471 EIIYTAAGTYDYE
-1484 VREVVPDQTLRGVTY
+1484 VHEVNAGQTIAGVGY
-1499 STNVACFRV
+1499 SSNVAHFRV
-1508 TVTDSVAQG
+1508 TVTDSTATGQ
-1517 KLVATARLTY
+1517 LVASSRLVS
-1527 GSETFVNT
+1527 GSAAFVNR
-1535 YYADLDYNALGGLT
+1535 YSAELDYNAMGGLT
-1549 ITKTLEGTSAPA
+1549 ITKTLEGTSAAA
-1561 GKFGFTISTTGDD
+1561 GKFSFTVKPDGDD
-1574 VLRIAGTY
+1574 ILGIAGTY
-1582 SSSKIADGGTV
+1582 ASGKLTNGGTV

-1605 QNDAGKTWKYEVSE
+1605 QNDAGKTWNYTVTEK
-1619 DDPGKGYTCKCSKWN
+1619 DPDPGYSCDCSTWN

-1639 ANDVENGRLLVTTT
+1639 ANDVESGRLLVTTT

-1660 RSWTYASGGEP
+1660 RSWTYVSDGEA
-1671 AAPGATVAFVNRY
+1671 AAPGATVAFVNHY
-1684 AAMGSTADIVCTKEL
+1684 AATGTTAEIVGTKTL
-1699 AGRLMKDGEFSFEL
+1699 NGRLMSAGEFKFEL
-1713 VDLATDKVV
+1713 VDEAGDVV
-1722 ATATNKD
+1722 ATVRND
-1729 GKVDFGRLSY
+1729 EFGSVNFGCLSY
-1739 TAPGTY
+1739 TAPGKY
-1745 TYTAR
+1745 TYMAR
-1750 EVTDGLKKE
+1750 EVTDGLKAE
-1759 GVTPVRGSFTITVTV
+1759 GVTPVRGSFTITVKV
-1774 TDEAHDGTLDC
+1774 TDNGDGTLGCDVYYP
-1785 KVDSEGGLAFENSY
+1785 KGGLAFENSY

-1809 GTKVLEGRDLREGE
+1809 GTKVLEGRDLRDGE
-1823 FNFTI
+1823 FGFTI
-1828 KGEDGAPMPERT
+1828 TAKTDGAPMPERT
-1840 EVTNAHGGFSFGK
+1840 EVTNANGGFSFGK

-1889 SESEA
+1889 SESEV

-1931 AEEPQQDELLAQDE
+1931 AEESQQDELLAQDE
-1945 VPDLGTPVVEEVSA
+1945 VADLGTPVVEEVSA

-2012 TETGSATGVTN
+2012 TETETRSGTGVTN

-2034 VTDDGHGKLTA
+2034 VTDDGRGKLTA

-2067 YKPVPMTSRVTDQLS
+2067 YKPAPMTSRVTDQLS

-2132 SYEIREVNAGKTI
+2132 SYEIREVNGGKTI

-2157 NTTVSDTGNG
+2157 NTTVFDTGNG
-2167 ALAVTHELVEE
+2167 KLAVTHELVEE

>member
-1 MTYQFAFNSLTI
+1 
-13 SLANWLS
+13 
-20 LEEVTM
+20 M

-40 LAPTTALAATVGAAT
+40 LAPTTALAATVGATT
-55 LADPSSAT
+55 LADPSSAS
-63 TWLNWGLEN
+63 TWRKWGLEN

-92 LTGAGGEKVIPKE
+92 LTGAGGDKTISKN
-105 KGSDFLTAFSAISS
+105 KDSDFLTAFSAISS

-125 TATTPLDIVLVL
+125 TATEPLDIVLVL

-142 MDDPMGRTDSTKRID
+142 MNDPMGRTDSTKRID

-188 VKFSGDKTDRVG
+188 VKFSGNKSDLVG
-200 NNTYRD
+200 NETYRSRE
-206 GGHTYNYSQ
+206 GYTYNYSQ
-215 AIQNLTVVDANG
+215 VMQNLTVVTTDG
-227 ASNLKD
+227 ASNLKA

-253 QSQLEGGRAG
+253 QSQLEHGRTG

-272 DGKPTKFSDFDSSVA
+272 DGKPTSYSEFDDDVA
-287 SNAITAAKA
+287 SSAIATAKA
-296 IKDSGGTVYTIGI
+296 IKDAGGTVYTIGI
-309 FDGANPTASV
+309 FSGADATADPTAN
-319 DSGRTSDENKFMQAV
+319 GTSSENKFMQAV
-334 SNNYPDATYTSSWR
+334 SSNYPNATYASSRR
-348 GYTWSFGTRAE
+348 GYSWNLGTRVNGAA
-359 GSDFYKSATNADEL
+359 FYKTATNADEL

-408 DQLGDYMQVDDFN
+408 DQLGDYMKVDDFN
-421 CIVFANQVFKAKTKT
+421 HIVFANQVFDAHTKT
-436 TSGNTD
+436 TSGNVD
-442 TYVFSGTA
+442 TYLFEGSVT
-450 GNVLYPAGDL
+450 
-460 SSIVI
+460 SSIYPNGNLNTIII
-465 EVRRSGEGDVR
+465 EVRRAADDDLR
-476 TGDHVTIKVPAALIP
+476 TGDHVTVKIPAALIP

-512 RVFFGSSLKPQA
+512 RVFFGSSLKPKA

-544 KSGNVFFLASAWS
+544 KSGNVFFLANTWS

-587 DEALTKPAEYPL
+587 DEALTQPAAYPL

-614 SGTSASQAS
+614 SGTSASQGS

-628 DSSAVENIDDY
+628 DSSAVENIDGY

-652 GTPRMTY
+652 GTSRMTY

-714 PEGFGAAVYANQDF
+714 PEGFDATDYAGQDF

-747 DASGQVQG
+747 DASGLPQG

-764 ANGTYTH
+764 ADGKYTH

-785 SGWKYEVTEASLSGW
+785 AGWDYEVTEAKRSGW
-800 TGSSEGASGTIAAG
+800 TVSSEGASGSIAAG
-814 EKSVAAFTNTYGATG
+814 EKSAAAFTNRYGATG
-829 KLSGGTSLSGEK
+829 KLSGSTSLRGEK
-841 TIKGRAW
+841 TIKGRDW
-848 TAQDKFC
+848 TAQDRFV

-885 PEGQRVGFSFGD
+885 PEGQRVDFNFGD

-920 VSILPGMS
+920 VTILPGVS

-938 TVTDE
+938 TVTDKN
-943 AHDGTLKVESTMLR
+943 HDGTLKVESTMLR

-964 TLADGAGVKTDRAA
+964 TLADGAGEKTDRAA

-996 YYEDRTGSRP
+996 NYKDKTGSRP
-1006 LSSGMFQFEL
+1006 LTSGMFQFEL
-1016 SPVTKGAP
+1016 TAKTPGAP
-1024 MPANTDATTGKA
+1024 MPANTVGGKA
-1036 RANVD
+1036 TANVD

-1053 DENDVNPNGASK
+1053 DENDVNPHGASK
-1065 TYEYELCEINSGK
+1065 TYEYELCEINSGE
-1078 AGMTYDATVWHITVT
+1078 AGMTYDATVWHISVT

-1101 VLDVQNTREG
+1101 VLDVQNTRKG

-1132 VERFIHGTKT
+1132 VEHFIHGTKT

-1172 AMAEVADA
+1172 ATAEVADA

-1185 EDFDFGTATFTR
+1185 EGFDFGTATFTR
-1197 EGTYV
+1197 AGTYV

-1209 PAKPAGGMDPDG
+1209 PAKPADGMDYDG
-1221 HTCTVTVKVAD
+1221 HTCTVTVKVD
-1232 RGGKLVVQSTD
+1232 DQEGKLVVQSTD

-1273 VGRTMREGEFKFTI
+1273 VGRTMREGEFSFTI
-1287 TGEDEQSQ
+1287 TGEDEVSE
-1295 ALLAQKAAPS
+1295 ALLAAS
-1305 DCAFANDGQ
+1305 DREFSNDGQ
-1314 RASGEKNAMTKLSGL
+1314 RASGEKNAMTKLNGIV
-1329 HFDRSDV
+1329 FNRTNV
-1336 GKTFH
+1336 GTYRFK
-1341 FAVAEVVPDPA
+1341 VAEVEPTVDA
-1352 ERVPGVTY
+1352 KLPGVNY
-1360 DQKVR
+1360 DPKVY
-1365 HDVEISVA
+1365 HVEISVA
-1373 DALNGTL
+1373 DALNGKL
-1380 AVTTTVDGKGGSEV
+1380 AVTTTVDGAPGNEV
-1394 AFVNSYE
+1394 AFQNTYQATPDSF
-1401 AEPGSLDTANLG
+1401 ATANFG
-1413 LSKVLE
+1413 LAKVLE
-1419 GREWDANVDSFTFE
+1419 GRDWASTDAFTFE
-1433 LVPVTDGA
+1433 LVGLSGA
-1441 PMPAG
+1441 PMPANSQ
-1446 AVDGKATANVDA
+1446 VTVKAADA
-1458 TDVSDGRASFDFG
+1458 SSSRVPFDFG
-1471 QISYAATGVYDYE
+1471 EIIYTAAGTYNYE
-1484 VREVVPDQTLRGVTY
+1484 VREVNVGQTLPGVTY
-1499 STNVACFRV
+1499 STNVARFCV
-1508 TVTDSVAQG
+1508 TVTDSVTQG
-1517 KLVATARLTY
+1517 KLVATARLTD
-1527 GSETFVNT
+1527 GSTAFVNR
-1535 YYADLDYNALGGLT
+1535 YSAELDYNAMGGLSV
-1549 ITKTLEGTSAPA
+1549 TKTLEGTSAPA

-1574 VLRIAGTY
+1574 VLGIAGTY
-1582 SSSKIADGGTV
+1582 SSSEIADGGTV

-1600 EIVFT
+1600 ERVFT

-1722 ATATNKD
+1722 ATATNRD
-1729 GKVDFGRLSY
+1729 GKVNFGRLSY

-1750 EVTDGLKKE
+1750 EVTDGLAE

-1809 GTKVLEGRDLREGE
+1809 GTKILEGRDLRDGE
-1823 FNFTI
+1823 FGFTI
-1828 KGEDGAPMPERT
+1828 TAKTDGAPMPERT

-1859 NVFGGVVI
+1859 KVFGGVVI

-1877 GEVPSDEKPVAD
+1877 GEVPSDEEPVAD

-1894 GPRVEAPSSATGE
+1894 GPRVEAPSSETGE
-1907 KDAELEPAAPETEP
+1907 KDAALELAAPETEP
-1921 VSDPSDSPAP
+1921 ASDPSDSPAP

-1945 VPDLGTPVVEEVSA
+1945 VADLGTPVVEEVSA

-2012 TETGSATGVTN
+2012 TEETRSPAGVTN
-2023 DRRSTRDIYIT
+2023 DLRSTRDIYIT
-2034 VTDDGHGKLTA
+2034 VTDDGHGTLTA
-2045 EFTDADGASLT
+2045 GFTDADGAPLAT
-2056 AGQPDLTFTNV
+2056 GQPDLTFTNV
-2067 YKPVPMTSRVTDQLS
+2067 YKPAPTSSRVTDQVR
-2082 VSKVLTGRSMVAG
+2082 VSKDLTGRDLVAG

-2100 MLEGSRVVATGTN
+2100 MLEGSSVVATGTN
-2113 AADGTVTLSTVTY
+2113 AANGTVALSPITY

-2132 SYEIREVNAGKTI
+2132 SYEIREVNGGKTI

-2167 ALAVTHELVEE
+2167 ALAVKHELVEE

-2190 PADVT
+2190 SADVT

-2229 QGNVAFPHLLL
+2229 KGNVAFPHLLF

-2263 ERVYVVTVT
+2263 ESVYVVTVT

-2292 ALAFT
+2292 ALTFT

-2316 KPDPAPAP
+2316 KPDPTPAP
-2324 KPARPSRPLPKAG
+2324 KPARPSRPLSKTG
-2337 DVTSDAIVVTLVAVA
+2337 DVTSDAIVATLVAVA
-2352 VALLAGTLAM
+2352 VTLLAGTLAM

>member
-1 MTYQFAFNSLTI
+1 
-13 SLANWLS
+13 
-20 LEEVTM
+20 M

-40 LAPTTALAATVGAAT
+40 LAPTTALAATVGATT
-55 LADPSSAT
+55 LADPSSAS
-63 TWLNWGLEN
+63 TWRNWGLEN
-72 STENVGRIWTDK
+72 STQNVGRIWTDK
-84 TVSAGDIV
+84 TVSAKDIV
-92 LTGAGGEKVIPKE
+92 LTGAGGDKIISKN
-105 KGSDFLTAFSAISS
+105 KDSDFLTAFSAISS

-125 TATTPLDIVLVL
+125 TATEPLDIVLVL

-215 AIQNLTVVDANG
+215 AMQNLTVVDANG
-227 ASNLKD
+227 ASNLKA

-319 DSGRTSDENKFMQAV
+319 DSGRTSDENKFMQAA

-408 DQLGDYMQVDDFN
+408 DQLGDYMKVDDFN
-421 CIVFANQVFKAKTKT
+421 HIVFANQVFDVHTKT
-436 TSGNTD
+436 ISGNVD
-442 TYVFSGTA
+442 TYSFEGSVSNTIYPN
-450 GNVLYPAGDL
+450 GNLNT
-460 SSIVI
+460 III
-465 EVRRSGEGDVR
+465 EVRRAADDDLR
-476 TGDHVTIKVPAALIP
+476 TGDHVTVKIPAALIP
-491 LRAFNVN
+491 LRDFNVN

-557 GKANGDAAATFTPAE
+557 GKANGDATATFTPAE

-587 DEALTKPAEYPL
+587 DEALTQPAAYPL

-614 SGTSASQAS
+614 SGTSASQGS
-623 RIVSF
+623 HIVSF
-628 DSSAVENIDDY
+628 DSSAVESIDGY

-681 KWSGNQVFVWLGNNG
+681 KWSGNQVFVRLGNNG

-714 PEGFGAAVYANQDF
+714 PEGFNAADYADQDF
-728 DFTVSIPEAKDKSA
+728 DFTVSIPEAKGK
-742 TATVT
+742 TVTGTVT
-747 DASGQVQG
+747 DASGKVQG
-755 DKNFSITFD
+755 DANFSIAFD
-764 ANGTYTH
+764 PNGTYTH

-785 SGWKYEVTEASLSGW
+785 AGWDYEVTEATRSGW
-800 TGSSEGASGTIAAG
+800 AASPEGASGSIAAG
-814 EKSVAAFTNTYGATG
+814 EKSTAAFTNTYGATG
-829 KLSGGTSLSGEK
+829 TLSGGTSLNGEK
-841 TIKGRAW
+841 TLSGRAW

-1119 VSFSNSYEAESAE
+1119 VSFSNSYEASSAE

-1273 VGRTMREGEFKFTI
+1273 IGRTMREGEFNFTI
-1287 TGEDEQSQ
+1287 KGEDEQSQ
-1295 ALLAQKAAPS
+1295 ALLASS
-1305 DCAFANDGQ
+1305 DRAFANDGQ

-1336 GKTFH
+1336 GTYRFK
-1341 FAVAEVVPDPA
+1341 VAEVIPADPDKL
-1352 ERVPGVTY
+1352 PGVTY
-1360 DQKVR
+1360 DA
-1365 HDVEISVA
+1365 VEHEVIITVE
-1373 DALNGTL
+1373 DALDGTL
-1380 AVTTTVDGKGGSEV
+1380 RVTTTVDDAPGNEV
-1394 AFVNSYE
+1394 AFQNTYQ
-1401 AEPGSLDTANLG
+1401 ATPGSFDTANFG
-1413 LSKVLE
+1413 LAKVLE
-1419 GREWDANVDSFTFE
+1419 GRDWASTDAFTFK
-1433 LVPVTDGA
+1433 LVGLSGA
-1441 PMPAG
+1441 PMPAN
-1446 AVDGKATANVDA
+1446 AQVIVRAADA
-1458 TDVSDGRASFDFG
+1458 SSGHAPFDFG
-1471 QISYAATGVYDYE
+1471 EIIYTAAGTYDYE
-1484 VREVVPDQTLRGVTY
+1484 VHEVNAGQTIAGVGY
-1499 STNVACFRV
+1499 SSNVAHFRV
-1508 TVTDSVAQG
+1508 TVTDSTATGQ
-1517 KLVATARLTY
+1517 LVASSRLVS
-1527 GSETFVNT
+1527 GSAAFVNR
-1535 YYADLDYNALGGLT
+1535 YSAELDYNAMGGLT
-1549 ITKTLEGTSAPA
+1549 ITKTLEGTSAAA
-1561 GKFGFTISTTGDD
+1561 GKFSFTVKPDGDD
-1574 VLRIAGTY
+1574 ILGIAGTY
-1582 SSSKIADGGTV
+1582 ASGKLTNGGTV

-1600 EIVFT
+1600 EIFFT
-1605 QNDAGKTWKYEVSE
+1605 QNDAGKTWNYTVTEK
-1619 DDPGKGYTCKCSKWN
+1619 DPDPGYSCDCSTWN

-1653 VSGEGGT
+1653 VSGDKGART
-1660 RSWTYASGGEP
+1660 WTYASDGEAVAD
-1671 AAPGATVAFVNRY
+1671 AARVEFVNRY
-1684 AAMGSTADIVCTKEL
+1684 AATGTTAEIVGTKTL
-1699 AGRLMKDGEFSFEL
+1699 NGRLMSAGEFKFEL
-1713 VDLATDKVV
+1713 VDEAGDVV
-1722 ATATNKD
+1722 ATVRND
-1729 GKVDFGRLSY
+1729 EFGSVNFGCLSY
-1739 TAPGTY
+1739 TAPGKY
-1745 TYTAR
+1745 TYMAR
-1750 EVTDGLKKE
+1750 EVTDGLKAE
-1759 GVTPVRGSFTITVTV
+1759 GVTPVRGSFTITVKV
-1774 TDEAHDGTLDC
+1774 TDNGDGTLGCDVYYP
-1785 KVDSEGGLAFENSY
+1785 KGGLAFENSY

-1809 GTKVLEGRDLREGE
+1809 GTKVLEGRDLRDGE
-1823 FNFTI
+1823 FGFTI
-1828 KGEDGAPMPERT
+1828 TAKTDGAPMPERT
-1840 EVTNAHGGFSFGK
+1840 EVTNANGGFSFGK

-1877 GEVPSDEKPVAD
+1877 GEVPSDEEPVAD

-1894 GPRVEAPSSATGE
+1894 GPRVEAPSSETGE
-1907 KDAELEPAAPETEP
+1907 KDAELELAAPETEL

-1945 VPDLGTPVVEEVSA
+1945 VADLGTPVVEEVSA

-2012 TETGSATGVTN
+2012 TEETRSPAGVTN

-2045 EFTDADGASLT
+2045 EFTDADGAPLT
-2056 AGQPDLTFTNV
+2056 TGHPDLTFTNV
-2067 YKPVPMTSRVTDQLS
+2067 YKPAPMTSRVTDQLS

-2132 SYEIREVNAGKTI
+2132 SYEIREVNGGKTI

>member
-1 MTYQFAFNSLTI
+1 
-13 SLANWLS
+13 
-20 LEEVTM
+20 M

-40 LAPTTALAATVGAAT
+40 LAPTTALAATVGATT
-55 LADPSSAT
+55 LADPSSAS
-63 TWLNWGLEN
+63 TWRNWGLEN
-72 STENVGRIWTDK
+72 STQNVGRIWTDK
-84 TVSAGDIV
+84 TVSAEDIV
-92 LTGAGGEKVIPKE
+92 LTGAGGDKIISKN
-105 KGSDFLTAFSAISS
+105 KDSDFLTAFSAISS

-125 TATTPLDIVLVL
+125 TATEPLDIVLVL

-215 AIQNLTVVDANG
+215 AMQNLTVVDANG
-227 ASNLKD
+227 ASNLKA

-287 SNAITAAKA
+287 SNAITAARA

-319 DSGRTSDENKFMQAV
+319 DSGRTSDENKFMQAA

-491 LRAFNVN
+491 LRDFNVN

-557 GKANGDAAATFTPAE
+557 GKAKGDAAATFTPAE

-623 RIVSF
+623 HIVSF
-628 DSSAVENIDDY
+628 DSSAVESIDGY
-639 ISDTGDGHAQLSQ
+639 ISDTGDGHAQFSQ

-714 PEGFGAAVYANQDF
+714 PEGFDAAVYANQDF
-728 DFTVSIPEAKDKSA
+728 DFTVSIPEAKDK
-742 TATVT
+742 TVTGTVT
-747 DASGQVQG
+747 DASGRVTG
-755 DKNFSITFD
+755 DANFSIAFD

-785 SGWKYEVTEASLSGW
+785 AGWKYEVTEARRSGW
-800 TGSSEGASGTIAAG
+800 TVSFEGAFGSIAAG
-814 EKSVAAFTNTYGATG
+814 KKSVAAFTNTYGATG
-829 KLSGGTSLSGEK
+829 TLSGGTSLNGEK
-841 TIKGRAW
+841 TLSGRAW

-863 APMPEGSENDK
+863 APMPEGVSDGK
-874 FALQL
+874 AILQMT
-879 SQSEGT
+879 QSEGT
-885 PEGQRVGFSFGD
+885 PDNAAVPFHFGN

-938 TVTDE
+938 TVKDE
-943 AHDGTLKVESTMLR
+943 NHGGTLKVESTMLR
-957 LKGDTGA
+957 LKDDTGA
-964 TLADGAGVKTDRAA
+964 TLADGAGAKTDRAA

-996 YYEDRTGSRP
+996 HYEDKTGSRP
-1006 LSSGMFQFEL
+1006 LSSGMFKFEL
-1016 SPVTKGAP
+1016 TGIDGAP
-1024 MPANTDATTGKA
+1024 MPANAQGGKA
-1036 RANVD
+1036 VASVD

-1053 DENDVNPNGASK
+1053 DENDVNPHGAPK
-1065 TYEYELCEINSGK
+1065 TYEYELREVNSGT
-1078 AGMTYDATVWHITVT
+1078 AGVTYDATVWHITVT

-1132 VERFIHGTKT
+1132 VERFIRGTKT

-1156 SLTQVSGPED
+1156 SLTQASGPEG

-1172 AMAEVADA
+1172 PEVEVGDLADSEAESF
-1180 KDNVA
+1180 N
-1185 EDFDFGTATFTR
+1185 FGTATFTKA
-1197 EGTYV
+1197 GTYV

-1209 PAKPAGGMDPDG
+1209 PAKPAGGMDYDG
-1221 HTCTVTVKVAD
+1221 HTCTATVKVAD
-1232 RGGKLVVQSTD
+1232 EGGKLVVQSTT

-1250 ASFINTYRPADA
+1250 ASFINSYRPADA

-1273 VGRTMREGEFKFTI
+1273 IGRTMREGEFNFTI
-1287 TGEDEQSQ
+1287 KGEDEQSQ
-1295 ALLAQKAAPS
+1295 ALLARS
-1305 DCAFANDGQ
+1305 DRAFANDGQ
-1314 RASGEKNAMTKLSGL
+1314 RASGEKNAMTKLNGIV
-1329 HFDRSDV
+1329 FNRTDAGEYRF
-1336 GKTFH
+1336 K
-1341 FAVAEVVPDPA
+1341 VAEVVPTVDA
-1352 ERVPGVTY
+1352 KLPGVTY
-1360 DQKVR
+1360 DA
-1365 HDVEISVA
+1365 VEHEVIITVE
-1373 DALNGTL
+1373 DALDGTL
-1380 AVTTTVDGKGGSEV
+1380 RVTTTVDDAPGNEV
-1394 AFVNSYE
+1394 AFQNTYQ
-1401 AEPGSLDTANLG
+1401 ATPGSFDTANFG
-1413 LSKVLE
+1413 LAKVLE
-1419 GREWDANVDSFTFE
+1419 GRDWASTDAFTFK
-1433 LVPVTDGA
+1433 LVGLSGA
-1441 PMPAG
+1441 PMPAN
-1446 AVDGKATANVDA
+1446 AQVIVRAADA
-1458 TDVSDGRASFDFG
+1458 SSGHAPFDFG
-1471 QISYAATGVYDYE
+1471 EIIYTAAGTYDYE
-1484 VREVVPDQTLRGVTY
+1484 VHEVNAGQTIAGVGY
-1499 STNVACFRV
+1499 SSNVAHFRV
-1508 TVTDSVAQG
+1508 TVTDSTATGQ
-1517 KLVATARLTY
+1517 LVASSRLVS
-1527 GSETFVNT
+1527 GSAAFVNR
-1535 YYADLDYNALGGLT
+1535 YSAELDYNAMGGLT
-1549 ITKTLEGTSAPA
+1549 ITKTLEGTSAAA
-1561 GKFGFTISTTGDD
+1561 GKFSFTVKPDGDD
-1574 VLRIAGTY
+1574 ILGIAGTY
-1582 SSSKIADGGTV
+1582 ASGKLTNGGTV

-1605 QNDAGKTWKYEVSE
+1605 QNDAGKTWNYTVTEK
-1619 DDPGKGYTCKCSKWN
+1619 DPDPGYSCDCSTWN

-1653 VSGEGGT
+1653 VSGDKGART
-1660 RSWTYASGGEP
+1660 WTYASDGKA
-1671 AAPGATVAFVNRY
+1671 AAPGATVAFVNHY
-1684 AAMGSTADIVCTKEL
+1684 AATGSTAEIVGTKTL
-1699 AGRLMKDGEFSFEL
+1699 NGRLMSAREFEFQL
-1713 VDLATDKVV
+1713 VDEAGDVV
-1722 ATATNKD
+1722 ATARND
-1729 GKVDFGRLSY
+1729 ESGSVNFGCLSY

-1750 EVTDGLKKE
+1750 EVTDGLAE
-1759 GVTPVRGSFTITVTV
+1759 GVTPVSSRFTVTV
-1774 TDEAHDGTLDC
+1774 DVTDKAHNGTLNCDV
-1785 KVDSEGGLAFENSY
+1785 KYPKGGLAFVNSY

-1809 GTKVLEGRDLREGE
+1809 GTKVLKGRNLRDGE
-1823 FNFTI
+1823 FGFTI
-1828 KGEDGAPMPERT
+1828 KGEPGAPMPERT
-1840 EVTNAHGGFSFGK
+1840 EVTNANGGFSFGK
-1853 ITFTLD
+1853 IKFTLD

-1877 GEVPSDEKPVAD
+1877 GEVPSDEEPMAD

-1894 GPRVEAPSSATGE
+1894 GPRVEAPSSETGE
-1907 KDAELEPAAPETEP
+1907 KGAELEPAAPETEP

-1931 AEEPQQDELLAQDE
+1931 AEEPQQDELLTQDE
-1945 VPDLGTPVVEEVSA
+1945 VVDLGTPVVEEVSA

-1965 STPDATDVATVN
+1965 STPDATDAATVN
-1977 AARWQTVRRNL
+1977 AARWQTFRRNL

-2001 TSRQRTFHYVV
+2001 NSRQRTFHYVV

-2045 EFTDADGASLT
+2045 AFTKADGSPLDP

-2067 YKPVPMTSRVTDQLS
+2067 YKPAPTPSSVTDQ
-2082 VSKVLTGRSMVAG
+2082 VTITKALTGRSMIAG
-2095 EFHFE
+2095 EFRFE
-2100 MLEGSRVVATGTN
+2100 MLEDGKKVATGAN
-2113 AADGTVTLSTVTY
+2113 AADGTVTLSAVTY

-2132 SYEIREVNAGKTI
+2132 SYEIREVNGGKTI

-2157 NTTVSDTGNG
+2157 NTTASDTGEG
-2167 ALAVTHELVEE
+2167 KLAVKHELVEE

-2240 TEPGTYTYELRELN
+2240 AEPGTYTYELRELN

-2292 ALAFT
+2292 ALTFT

-2316 KPDPAPAP
+2316 KPDPTPAP
-2324 KPARPSRPLPKAG
+2324 KPARPSRPLSKTG
-2337 DVTSDAIVVTLVAVA
+2337 DVTSDAIVATLVAVA
-2352 VALLAGTLAM
+2352 VTLLAGTLAM

>member
-1 MTYQFAFNSLTI
+1 
-13 SLANWLS
+13 
-20 LEEVTM
+20 M

-40 LAPTTALAATVGAAT
+40 LAPTTALAAMVGAT
-55 LADPSSAT
+55 KLADPSSAS
-63 TWLNWGLEN
+63 TWRDWGLEN
-72 STENVGRIWTDK
+72 STQNVGRIWTDK

-92 LTGAGGEKVIPKE
+92 LTGAGGDKIIPKE
-105 KGSDFLTAFSAISS
+105 KDSDFLTAFSAISS

-142 MDDPMGRTDSTKRID
+142 MDDPMGNNDSTKRID

-188 VKFSGDKTDRVG
+188 VKFSGDKTGLVG
-200 NNTYRD
+200 NETYRD
-206 GGHTYNYSQ
+206 GRHTYNYSQ
-215 AIQNLTVVDANG
+215 AMQNLTVVDANG
-227 ASNLKD
+227 ASNLKA

-253 QSQLEGGRAG
+253 QSQLEHGRAG

-272 DGKPTKFSDFDSSVA
+272 DGKPTSFSEFDDDVA
-287 SNAITAAKA
+287 SSAIATAKA
-296 IKDSGGTVYTIGI
+296 IKDAGGTVYTIGI
-309 FDGANPTASV
+309 FSGANATADPTAN
-319 DSGRTSDENKFMQAV
+319 RTSSENKFMQAV
-334 SNNYPDATYTSSWR
+334 SSNYPNATYASSWG
-348 GYTWSFGTRAE
+348 GYSWNLGTRVDGAA
-359 GSDFYKSATNADEL
+359 FYKTATNADEL
-373 KKVFDG
+373 KAIFND

-408 DQLGDYMQVDDFN
+408 DQLGDYMKVDDFN
-421 CIVFANQVFKAKTKT
+421 HIVFANQVFDAHTKN
-436 TSGNTD
+436 TSGNVD
-442 TYVFSGTA
+442 TYLFEGSVPSTIYPN
-450 GNVLYPAGDL
+450 GNLNT
-460 SSIVI
+460 II
-465 EVRRSGEGDVR
+465 IQVRRAAKDDLR
-476 TGDHVTIKVPAALIP
+476 TGDHVTVKIPAALIP
-491 LRAFNVN
+491 LRAFEVN
-498 ADDNTGSVSLTFPI
+498 ADNNTGSVSLTFPI
-512 RVFFGSSLKPQA
+512 RVFFGSSLKDGVTE
-524 AALLANPDAQM
+524 LLANPDDQM
-535 ADYMKTHRD
+535 TDYIAGHTDTDGK
-544 KSGNVFFLASAWS
+544 VYFLANAWS

-587 DEALTKPAEYPL
+587 DEALTQPAAYPL

-623 RIVSF
+623 RNVSF
-628 DSSAVENIDDY
+628 DSSAVENIDGY
-639 ISDTGDGHAQLSQ
+639 ISDTGDGHAQFSQ

-659 INELHNDKSSNATKT
+659 INELLDNKSSNATKT
-674 ATSFINP
+674 AKSFINP
-681 KWSGNQVFVWLGNNG
+681 KWSGNQVFVWPGNNG

-714 PEGFGAAVYANQDF
+714 PEGFDAAVYAGQDF
-728 DFTVSIPEAKDKSA
+728 DFTVSIPEAKDK
-742 TATVT
+742 TVTGTVT

-755 DKNFSITFD
+755 DANFSIAFND
-764 ANGTYTH
+764 NGTYTH

-800 TGSSEGASGTIAAG
+800 TASPKGASGTIAAG
-814 EKSVAAFTNTYGATG
+814 EKSTAAFTNTYGATG
-829 KLSGGTSLSGEK
+829 KLSDNTSLSGEK
-841 TIKGRAW
+841 TIRGRAW
-848 TAQDKFC
+848 TAQDKFA

-885 PEGQRVGFSFGD
+885 PEGRRVGFNFGV

-957 LKGDTGA
+957 LKDDTGA
-964 TLADGAGVKTDRAA
+964 TLADGAGVKTDCAA

-996 YYEDRTGSRP
+996 HYEDKTGSHP
-1006 LSSGMFQFEL
+1006 LRSGMFKFEL
-1016 SPVTKGAP
+1016 TAKTEGAP
-1024 MPANTDATTGKA
+1024 MPANTVGGKA
-1036 RANVD
+1036 TANVD
-1041 ATGRFAFEQVTF
+1041 ATGRFAFERVTF
-1053 DENDVNPNGASK
+1053 DENDVNADK
-1065 TYEYELCEINSGK
+1065 TTKSYEYELREVNSGVN
-1078 AGMTYDATVWHITVT
+1078 GMTYDGTVWHITVT
-1093 VSLQDGDV
+1093 ASLNEAGEV
-1101 VLDVQNTREG
+1101 VFSVQNTREG
-1111 QEAKPGET
+1111 QTAVPGET
-1119 VSFSNSYEAESAE
+1119 ISFSNTYEATPATVQS
-1132 VERFIHGTKT
+1132 FICGTKT
-1142 LMGRD
+1142 LKGRD
-1147 ALDGEKFAF
+1147 SLDGEKFTF
-1156 SLTQVSGPED
+1156 SLTQTSGPEG
-1166 GCTGFS
+1166 GCAGFS
-1172 AMAEVADA
+1172 PEVEVGDLADSEA
-1180 KDNVA
+1180 KSFN
-1185 EDFDFGTATFTR
+1185 FGTATFTKA
-1197 EGTYV
+1197 GTYV

-1209 PAKPAGGMDPDG
+1209 PDQPAGGMTYDG
-1221 HTCTVTVKVAD
+1221 HVYTVTVKIAD
-1232 RGGKLVVQSTD
+1232 QGGQLYVQSTT
-1243 YSDEGDV
+1243 YSDEAARDV
-1250 ASFINTYRPADA
+1250 EAATFINTYRPADA

-1273 VGRTMREGEFKFTI
+1273 IGRTMREGEFNFTI
-1287 TGEDEQSQ
+1287 KGEDEVSE

-1305 DCAFANDGQ
+1305 DREFANDGQ

-1329 HFDRSDV
+1329 HFDRTDV

-1341 FAVAEVVPDPA
+1341 FAVAEFVPDDS
-1352 ERVPGVTY
+1352 RGVKY
-1360 DQKVR
+1360 DQTV
-1365 HDVEISVA
+1365 HHVEISVA

-1380 AVTTTVDGKGGSEV
+1380 VVTTTIDGDPGNEV
-1394 AFVNSYE
+1394 AFTNTYQAAPDSF
-1401 AEPGSLDTANLG
+1401 ATANFGLAKVLKGRDWASTDAFTFKLVG
-1413 LSKVLE
+1413 LS
-1419 GREWDANVDSFTFE
+1419 
-1433 LVPVTDGA
+1433 GA
-1441 PMPAG
+1441 PMPANSQ
-1446 AVDGKATANVDA
+1446 VTVKAANA
-1458 TDVSDGRASFDFG
+1458 SNGRAPFDFG
-1471 QISYAATGVYDYE
+1471 QISYAAAGTYEYE
-1484 VREVVPDQTLRGVTY
+1484 VCEVNAGQTVNGVDYT
-1499 STNVACFRV
+1499 TNVAHFCV
-1508 TVTDSVAQG
+1508 TVTDSTATGQ
-1517 KLVATARLTY
+1517 LVASSRLEF
-1527 GSETFVNT
+1527 GSAAFENR
-1535 YYADLDYNALGGLT
+1535 YSAELDYNAKGGLT

-1561 GKFGFTISTTGDD
+1561 GKFGFIISTTGED
-1574 VLRIAGTY
+1574 VLGIAGTY
-1582 SSSKIADGGTV
+1582 SSSEIADGGTV

-1605 QNDAGKTWKYEVSE
+1605 QNDAGKTWNYTVTEK
-1619 DDPGKGYTCKCSKWN
+1619 DPDPGYSCDCSTWN

-1639 ANDVENGRLLVTTT
+1639 ANDVKNGRLLVTTT

-1660 RSWTYASGGEP
+1660 HSWTYVSDGEV

-1684 AAMGSTADIVCTKEL
+1684 AATGTTAEIVGTKTL
-1699 AGRLMKDGEFSFEL
+1699 NGRLMSPNEFKFEL
-1713 VDLATDKVV
+1713 VDKAGGVV
-1722 ATATNKD
+1722 ATARNDKS
-1729 GKVDFGRLSY
+1729 GSVNFGSLSY

-1750 EVTDGLKKE
+1750 EVTDGLKKL
-1759 GVTPVRGSFTITVTV
+1759 GVTPVSSRFTITVKV

-1785 KVDSEGGLAFENSY
+1785 DVYYPKGGLAFENSY

-1809 GTKVLEGRDLREGE
+1809 GTKILEGRDLRDDE
-1823 FNFTI
+1823 FDFTI
-1828 KGEDGAPMPERT
+1828 TGEDGAPMPERT
-1840 EVTNAHGGFSFGK
+1840 EVTNANGGFSFGK

-1877 GEVPSDEKPVAD
+1877 GEVPSDEEPVAD

-1907 KDAELEPAAPETEP
+1907 KDAELELAAPETEP

-1945 VPDLGTPVVEEVSA
+1945 VADLGTPVVEEVSA

-1965 STPDATDVATVN
+1965 STPDATDAATVN
-1977 AARWQTVRRNL
+1977 AARWQTFRRNL
-1988 FHIASEV
+1988 LHIASEV
-1995 VEPLAG
+1995 VEPLTG

-2012 TETGSATGVTN
+2012 TEETRSPAGVTN
-2023 DRRSTRDIYIT
+2023 DLRSTRDIYIT
-2034 VTDDGHGKLTA
+2034 VTDDGHGGLTA
-2045 EFTDADGASLT
+2045 EFTDANGASLT

-2067 YKPVPMTSRVTDQLS
+2067 YKPASTPSRVTDQVS
-2082 VSKVLTGRSMVAG
+2082 VSKALTGRSMVAG

-2100 MLEGSRVVATGTN
+2100 MLEDGKVVATGTN
-2113 AADGTVTLSTVTY
+2113 AADGTVALSPITY

-2157 NTTVSDTGNG
+2157 NTTVSDTGDG
-2167 ALAVTHELVEE
+2167 ALAVKHELVEE

-2195 ITAHKELLGATLTD
+2195 ITAHKELLGTTLTD

-2292 ALAFT
+2292 ALTFT

-2316 KPDPAPAP
+2316 KPDPTPAP
-2324 KPARPSRPLPKAG
+2324 KPARPSRPLSKTG
-2337 DVTSDAIVVTLVAVA
+2337 DVTSDAIVATLVAVA
-2352 VALLAGTLAM
+2352 VTLLAGTLAM

>member
-40 LAPTTALAATVGAAT
+40 LAPTTALAATVGATT
-55 LADPSSAT
+55 LADPSSAS
-63 TWLNWGLEN
+63 TWRNWGLEN

-84 TVSAGDIV
+84 TVSDGDIV

-105 KGSDFLTAFSAISS
+105 KDSDFLTAFSAISS

-125 TATTPLDIVLVL
+125 TATEPLDIVLVL

-166 IDEIAARNAGISKA
+166 IDEIAARNAGIFEA

-188 VKFSGDKTDRVG
+188 VKFSGDKTARVG
-200 NNTYRD
+200 NDTYRD
-206 GGHTYNYSQ
+206 GRYTYNYSQ
-215 AIQNLTVVDANG
+215 VMQGLTVVDTNG
-227 ASNLKD
+227 ASNLKA

-272 DGKPTKFSDFDSSVA
+272 DGKPTKLSDFDSSVA

-334 SNNYPDATYTSSWR
+334 SNNYPDATYTSSWHDYWR
-348 GYTWSFGTRAE
+348 DYTWSFGTRAE

-587 DEALTKPAEYPL
+587 DEALTQPAAYPL

-614 SGTSASQAS
+614 SGTSASQGS
-623 RIVSF
+623 HIVSF
-628 DSSAVENIDDY
+628 DSSAVESIDGY
-639 ISDTGDGHAQLSQ
+639 ISDTGDGHAQFSQ

-659 INELHNDKSSNATKT
+659 INELYDDKDSNDTGT

-714 PEGFGAAVYANQDF
+714 PEGFDAAVYANQDF
-728 DFTVSIPEAKDKSA
+728 DFTVSIPEAKDK
-742 TATVT
+742 TVTGTVT
-747 DASGQVQG
+747 DASGRVTG
-755 DKNFSITFD
+755 DANFSIAFD

-785 SGWKYEVTEASLSGW
+785 AGWKYEVTEARRSGW
-800 TGSSEGASGTIAAG
+800 TVSSEGASGSIAAG

-829 KLSGGTSLSGEK
+829 TLSGGTSLNGEK
-841 TIKGRAW
+841 TLSGRAW

-863 APMPEGSENDK
+863 APMPEGVSDGK
-874 FALQL
+874 AILQMT
-879 SQSEGT
+879 QSEGT
-885 PEGQRVGFSFGD
+885 PDNAAVPFHFGN

-938 TVTDE
+938 TVKDE
-943 AHDGTLKVESTMLR
+943 NHGGTLKVESTMLR
-957 LKGDTGA
+957 LKDDTGA

-978 FVNVFDVDE
+978 FTNVFDVKE

-996 YYEDRTGSRP
+996 NYEDKTGSHL

-1016 SPVTKGAP
+1016 TAKTEGAP
-1024 MPANTDATTGKA
+1024 MPANTVGGKA
-1036 RANVD
+1036 TANVD

-1053 DENDVNPNGASK
+1053 DENDVNADK
-1065 TYEYELCEINSGK
+1065 TPKSYEYELREVNSGVN
-1078 AGMTYDATVWHITVT
+1078 GMTYDGTVWHITVT
-1093 VSLQDGDV
+1093 ASLNEAGEV
-1101 VLDVQNTREG
+1101 VFSVQNAREG
-1111 QEAKPGET
+1111 QTAVPGET
-1119 VSFSNSYEAESAE
+1119 ISFSNTYEATPATVQS
-1132 VERFIHGTKT
+1132 FICGTKT
-1142 LMGRD
+1142 LKGRD
-1147 ALDGEKFAF
+1147 SLDGEKFAF
-1156 SLTQVSGPED
+1156 SLTQTSGPEG
-1166 GCTGFS
+1166 GCAGFS
-1172 AMAEVADA
+1172 PEVEVGDLADSEA
-1180 KDNVA
+1180 KSFN
-1185 EDFDFGTATFTR
+1185 FGTATFTKA
-1197 EGTYV
+1197 GTYV

-1209 PAKPAGGMDPDG
+1209 PDQPAGGMTYDG
-1221 HTCTVTVKVAD
+1221 HVYTVTVKIAD
-1232 RGGKLVVQSTD
+1232 QGGQLYVQSTT
-1243 YSDEGDV
+1243 YSDEAARDV
-1250 ASFINTYRPADA
+1250 NAATFINTYRPADA

-1273 VGRTMREGEFKFTI
+1273 IGRTMREGEFNFTI
-1287 TGEDEQSQ
+1287 KGEDEQSQ
-1295 ALLAQKAAPS
+1295 ALLARS
-1305 DCAFANDGQ
+1305 DRAFANDGQ
-1314 RASGEKNAMTKLSGL
+1314 RASGEKNAMTKLNGIV
-1329 HFDRSDV
+1329 FNRTDAGEYRF
-1336 GKTFH
+1336 K
-1341 FAVAEVVPDPA
+1341 VAEVVPTVDA
-1352 ERVPGVTY
+1352 KLPGVTY
-1360 DQKVR
+1360 DA
-1365 HDVEISVA
+1365 VEHEVIITVE
-1373 DALNGTL
+1373 DALDGTL
-1380 AVTTTVDGKGGSEV
+1380 RVTTTVDDAPGNEV
-1394 AFVNSYE
+1394 AFQNTYQ
-1401 AEPGSLDTANLG
+1401 ATPGSFDTANFG
-1413 LSKVLE
+1413 LAKVLE
-1419 GREWDANVDSFTFE
+1419 GRDWASTDAFTFK
-1433 LVPVTDGA
+1433 LVGLSGA
-1441 PMPAG
+1441 PMPAN
-1446 AVDGKATANVDA
+1446 AQVIVRAADA
-1458 TDVSDGRASFDFG
+1458 SSGHAPFDFG
-1471 QISYAATGVYDYE
+1471 EIIYTAAGTYDYE
-1484 VREVVPDQTLRGVTY
+1484 VHEVNAGQTIAGVGY
-1499 STNVACFRV
+1499 SSNVAHFRV
-1508 TVTDSVAQG
+1508 TVTDSTATGQ
-1517 KLVATARLTY
+1517 LVASSRLVS
-1527 GSETFVNT
+1527 GSAAFVNR
-1535 YYADLDYNALGGLT
+1535 YSAELDYNAMGGLT
-1549 ITKTLEGTSAPA
+1549 ITKTLEGTSAAA
-1561 GKFGFTISTTGDD
+1561 GKFSFTVKPDGDD
-1574 VLRIAGTY
+1574 ILGIAGTY
-1582 SSSKIADGGTV
+1582 ASGKLTNGGTV

-1605 QNDAGKTWKYEVSE
+1605 QNDAGKTWNYTVTEK
-1619 DDPGKGYTCKCSKWN
+1619 DPDPGYSCDCSTWN

-1653 VSGEGGT
+1653 VSGDKGART
-1660 RSWTYASGGEP
+1660 WTYASDGEAVAD
-1671 AAPGATVAFVNRY
+1671 AARVEFVNRY
-1684 AAMGSTADIVCTKEL
+1684 AATGTTAEIVGTKTL
-1699 AGRLMKDGEFSFEL
+1699 NGRLMSAGEFKFEL
-1713 VDLATDKVV
+1713 VDEAGDVV
-1722 ATATNKD
+1722 ATVRND
-1729 GKVDFGRLSY
+1729 EFGSVNFGCLSY
-1739 TAPGTY
+1739 TAPGKY
-1745 TYTAR
+1745 TYMAR
-1750 EVTDGLKKE
+1750 EVTDGLKAE
-1759 GVTPVRGSFTITVTV
+1759 GVTPVRGSFTITVKV
-1774 TDEAHDGTLDC
+1774 TDNGDGTLGCDVYYP
-1785 KVDSEGGLAFENSY
+1785 KGGLAFENSY

-1809 GTKVLEGRDLREGE
+1809 GTKVLEGRDLRDGE
-1823 FNFTI
+1823 FGFTI
-1828 KGEDGAPMPERT
+1828 TAKTDGAPMPERT
-1840 EVTNAHGGFSFGK
+1840 EVTNANGGFSFGK

-1877 GEVPSDEKPVAD
+1877 GEVPSDEEPVAD

-1894 GPRVEAPSSATGE
+1894 GPRVEAPSSETGE
-1907 KDAELEPAAPETEP
+1907 KDAELELAAPETEL

-1945 VPDLGTPVVEEVSA
+1945 VADLGTPVVEEVSA

-2023 DRRSTRDIYIT
+2023 DLRNTRDIYIT
-2034 VTDDGHGKLTA
+2034 VTDNGHGKLTA
-2045 EFTDADGASLT
+2045 EFTDADGAPLT

-2067 YKPVPMTSRVTDQLS
+2067 YKPAATPSSVTDQLS
-2082 VSKVLTGRSMVAG
+2082 VSKVLTGRGMVAG
-2095 EFHFE
+2095 EFRFE
-2100 MLEGSRVVATGTN
+2100 MLEGGSMVATGTN
-2113 AADGTVTLSTVTY
+2113 AADGTVTLSAVTY

-2132 SYEIREVNAGKTI
+2132 SYEIREVNGGKTI

-2167 ALAVTHELVEE
+2167 KLAVKHELVEE

-2352 VALLAGTLAM
+2352 LLAGTLVM

>member
-13 SLANWLS
+13 SLVNWLS

-40 LAPTTALAATVGAAT
+40 LAPTTALAATVGATT
-55 LADPSSAT
+55 LADPSSAS
-63 TWLNWGLEN
+63 TWRNWGLEN
-72 STENVGRIWTDK
+72 STQNVGRIWTDK
-84 TVSAGDIV
+84 TVSAEDIV
-92 LTGAGGEKVIPKE
+92 LTGAGGDKIISKN
-105 KGSDFLTAFSAISS
+105 KDSDFLTAFSAISS

-125 TATTPLDIVLVL
+125 TATEPLDIVLVL

-215 AIQNLTVVDANG
+215 AMQNLTVVDANG
-227 ASNLKD
+227 ASNLKA

-319 DSGRTSDENKFMQAV
+319 DSGRTSDENKFMQAA

-408 DQLGDYMQVDDFN
+408 DQLGDYMKVDDFN
-421 CIVFANQVFKAKTKT
+421 HIVFANQVFDVHTKT
-436 TSGNTD
+436 ISGNVD
-442 TYVFSGTA
+442 TYSFEGSVSNTIYPN
-450 GNVLYPAGDL
+450 GNLNT
-460 SSIVI
+460 III
-465 EVRRSGEGDVR
+465 EVRRAADDDLR
-476 TGDHVTIKVPAALIP
+476 TGDHVTVKIPAALIP
-491 LRAFNVN
+491 LRDFNVN

-557 GKANGDAAATFTPAE
+557 GKAKGDAAATFTPAE

-628 DSSAVENIDDY
+628 DSSAVENIDGY
-639 ISDTGDGHAQLSQ
+639 ISDTGDGHAQFSQ

-674 ATSFINP
+674 AKSFINP

-714 PEGFGAAVYANQDF
+714 PEGFDAAVYAGQDF
-728 DFTVSIPEAKDKSA
+728 DFTVSIPEAKGK
-742 TATVT
+742 TVTGTVT

-755 DKNFSITFD
+755 DANFSIAFGD
-764 ANGTYTH
+764 NGTYTH

-800 TGSSEGASGTIAAG
+800 TASPEGASGAIAAG
-814 EKSVAAFTNTYGATG
+814 EKSVAAFSNTYGATG
-829 KLSGGTSLSGEK
+829 TLSGSTSLSGEK
-841 TIKGRAW
+841 TLIGRDW

-879 SQSEGT
+879 SQSEDT
-885 PEGQRVGFSFGD
+885 PEGQRVGFNFGD

-902 PGTYVYNIVE
+902 PDTYVYNIVE

-943 AHDGTLKVESTMLR
+943 AHDGTLVVTSTMLR
-957 LKGDTGA
+957 LKDDSGA

-978 FVNVFDVDE
+978 FTNVFDVKE

-996 YYEDRTGSRP
+996 NYEDKTGSHP

-1016 SPVTKGAP
+1016 TAKTEGAP
-1024 MPANTDATTGKA
+1024 MPANTVGVKAT
-1036 RANVD
+1036 ANVD

-1053 DENDVNPNGASK
+1053 DENDVNADK
-1065 TYEYELCEINSGK
+1065 TPKSYEYELREVNSGVN
-1078 AGMTYDATVWHITVT
+1078 GMTYDGTVWHITVT
-1093 VSLQDGDV
+1093 ASLNEAGEV
-1101 VLDVQNTREG
+1101 VFSVQNTREG
-1111 QEAKPGET
+1111 QTAVPGET
-1119 VSFSNSYEAESAE
+1119 ISFSNTYEATPATVQS
-1132 VERFIHGTKT
+1132 FICGTKT
-1142 LMGRD
+1142 LKGRD
-1147 ALDGEKFAF
+1147 SLDGEKFTF
-1156 SLTQVSGPED
+1156 SLTQTSGPEG
-1166 GCTGFS
+1166 GCAGFS
-1172 AMAEVADA
+1172 PEVEVGDLADSEA
-1180 KDNVA
+1180 KSFN
-1185 EDFDFGTATFTR
+1185 FGTAMFTKA
-1197 EGTYV
+1197 GTYV

-1209 PAKPAGGMDPDG
+1209 PDQPAGGMTYDG
-1221 HTCTVTVKVAD
+1221 HVYTVTVKIAD
-1232 RGGKLVVQSTD
+1232 QGGQLYVQSTT
-1243 YSDEGDV
+1243 YSDEAARDV
-1250 ASFINTYRPADA
+1250 NAATFINTYRPADA

-1273 VGRTMREGEFKFTI
+1273 IGRTMREGEFNFTI
-1287 TGEDEQSQ
+1287 KGEDGQSD
-1295 ALLAQKAAPS
+1295 ALLASS
-1305 DCAFANDGQ
+1305 DRAFANDGQ
-1314 RASGEKNAMTKLSGL
+1314 RATGEKNAMTKLSGL
-1329 HFDRSDV
+1329 HFDRRDV
-1336 GKTFH
+1336 GTYRFK
-1341 FAVAEVVPDPA
+1341 VAEVIPAKPDKL
-1352 ERVPGVTY
+1352 PGVTY
-1360 DQKVR
+1360 DATEHEVVIT
-1365 HDVEISVA
+1365 VE

-1380 AVTTTVDGKGGSEV
+1380 TVTTTIDDQLGTEV

-1401 AEPGSLDTANLG
+1401 AGPGSLATTSFG
-1413 LSKVLE
+1413 LTKALE
-1419 GREWDANVDSFTFE
+1419 GRDWDSSDAFTFE
-1433 LVPVTDGA
+1433 LVGDGA

-1484 VREVVPDQTLRGVTY
+1484 VREVGAGQTLRGVTY
-1499 STNVACFRV
+1499 STNVARFRV

-1517 KLVATARLTY
+1517 ELVATARLTS
-1527 GSETFVNT
+1527 GSATFVNT
-1535 YYADLDYNALGGLT
+1535 YRSELNYNAMGGLT
-1549 ITKTLEGTSAPA
+1549 ITKTLEGTSAAA
-1561 GKFGFTISTTGDD
+1561 GKFSFTVKPDGDD
-1574 VLRIAGTY
+1574 ILGIAGTY
-1582 SSSKIADGGTV
+1582 ASGKLTNGGTV

-1605 QNDAGKTWKYEVSE
+1605 QNDAGKTWNYTVTEK
-1619 DDPGKGYTCKCSKWN
+1619 DPDPGYSCDCSKWN

-1639 ANDVENGRLLVTTT
+1639 ANDVKNGRLLVTTT

-1671 AAPGATVAFVNRY
+1671 AAPGATVAFVNYY
-1684 AAMGSTADIVCTKEL
+1684 AATGTTAEIVGTKTL
-1699 AGRLMKDGEFSFEL
+1699 NGRLMSAREFEFQL
-1713 VDLATDKVV
+1713 VDEAGDVV
-1722 ATATNKD
+1722 ATACNDKS
-1729 GKVDFGRLSY
+1729 GSVNFGRLSY
-1739 TAPGTY
+1739 TTPGEY

-1750 EVTDGLKKE
+1750 EVTDGLKAE
-1759 GVTPVRGSFTITVTV
+1759 GVTPVRGSFTITVKV
-1774 TDEAHDGTLDC
+1774 TDNGDGTLDC
-1785 KVDSEGGLAFENSY
+1785 DVYYPKGGLAFENSY

-1809 GTKVLEGRDLREGE
+1809 GTKVLEGRDLRDGE
-1823 FNFTI
+1823 FGFTI
-1828 KGEDGAPMPERT
+1828 TGKDGAPMPERT
-1840 EVTNAHGGFSFGK
+1840 EVTNAKGGFSFGK

-1945 VPDLGTPVVEEVSA
+1945 VADLGTPVVEEVSV

-1965 STPDATDVATVN
+1965 STPDATDAATVN
-1977 AARWQTVRRNL
+1977 AARWQTFRRNL
-1988 FHIASEV
+1988 PHVASEV

-2012 TETGSATGVTN
+2012 TEETRSPAGVTN
-2023 DRRSTRDIYIT
+2023 DLRSTRDIYIT

-2045 EFTDADGASLT
+2045 EFTDANGASLT

-2067 YKPVPMTSRVTDQLS
+2067 YKPAPTPSSVTDQLS

-2126 DAPGTH
+2126 DVPGTH

-2292 ALAFT
+2292 ALTFT

-2316 KPDPAPAP
+2316 KPDPTPAP

>member
-1 MTYQFAFNSLTI
+1 
-13 SLANWLS
+13 
-20 LEEVTM
+20 M
-26 KRLRLLLLFVVLLA
+26 KRLRLLLLFFVLLA
-40 LAPTTALAATVGAAT
+40 LAPTTVLAATVGATT
-55 LADPSSAT
+55 LADPSSAS
-63 TWLNWGLEN
+63 TWRKWGLEN

-105 KGSDFLTAFSAISS
+105 KDSDFLTAFSAISS

-142 MDDPMGRTDSTKRID
+142 MDDPMGNNDSTKRID

-166 IDEIAARNAGISKA
+166 IDEIEARNAGISDA
-180 DQRHSVAV
+180 SQRHSVAV

-200 NNTYRD
+200 NDTYRS
-206 GGHTYNYSQ
+206 GGYTYNYSQ
-215 AIQNLTVVDANG
+215 VMQNLTVVTTDG
-227 ASNLKD
+227 ASNLKAW
-233 KVNAI
+233 VNDI

-253 QSQLEGGRAG
+253 QSQLKGGRAG

-272 DGKPTKFSDFDSSVA
+272 DGKPTSYSEFDDGVA
-287 SNAITAAKA
+287 SSAIATAKA
-296 IKDSGGTVYTIGI
+296 IKDAGGTVYTIGI
-309 FDGANPTASV
+309 FSGANATADPTNN
-319 DSGRTSDENKFMQAV
+319 RTSSENKFMQAV
-334 SNNYPDATYTSSWR
+334 SSNYPNATYAYSRR
-348 GYTWSFGTRAE
+348 GYSWNLGTRVKGAA
-359 GSDFYKSATNADEL
+359 FYKTATNADEL
-373 KKVFDG
+373 KAIFND

-408 DQLGDYMQVDDFN
+408 DQLGDYMKVDDFN
-421 CIVFANQVFKAKTKT
+421 HIVFANQVFDAHTKT
-436 TSGNTD
+436 TSGNVD
-442 TYVFSGTA
+442 TYLFEGSVPSTIYPN
-450 GNVLYPAGDL
+450 GNLNT
-460 SSIVI
+460 II
-465 EVRRSGEGDVR
+465 IQVRRAAKDDLR
-476 TGDHVTIKVPAALIP
+476 TGDHVTVKIPAALIP
-491 LRAFNVN
+491 LRAFEVN
-498 ADDNTGSVSLTFPI
+498 ADNNTGSVSLTFPI
-512 RVFFGSSLKPQA
+512 RVFFGSSLKDGVTE
-524 AALLANPDAQM
+524 LLANPDDQM
-535 ADYMKTHRD
+535 TDYIAGHTDTDGK
-544 KSGNVFFLASAWS
+544 VYFLANTWSS
-557 GKANGDAAATFTPAE
+557 GKPDGNATASFTPAK

-587 DEALTKPAEYPL
+587 DKALTQPAAYPL

-628 DSSAVENIDDY
+628 DSSAVENIDGY
-639 ISDTGDGHAQLSQ
+639 ISDTGDGHAQFSQ

-659 INELHNDKSSNATKT
+659 INELHDNKSSNATKT
-674 ATSFINP
+674 AKSFINP
-681 KWSGNQVFVWLGNNG
+681 KWSGNQVFVRLGNNG

-714 PEGFGAAVYANQDF
+714 PEGFDAAVYAGQDF
-728 DFTVSIPEAKDKSA
+728 DFTVSIPEAKGK
-742 TATVT
+742 TVTGTVT

-755 DKNFSITFD
+755 DANFSIAFND
-764 ANGTYTH
+764 NGTYTH

-800 TGSSEGASGTIAAG
+800 TASPEGASGTIAAG
-814 EKSVAAFTNTYGATG
+814 EKSVAAFSNTYGATG
-829 KLSGGTSLSGEK
+829 TLSGSTSLSGEK
-841 TIKGRAW
+841 TLTGRDW
-848 TAQDKFC
+848 TAQDKFA

-863 APMPEGSENDK
+863 APMPEGSENGK
-874 FALQL
+874 FVLEL
-879 SQSEGT
+879 TRPEGT
-885 PEGQRVGFSFGD
+885 PGSAAVGFNFDD
-897 ITYTK
+897 IAYTK

-957 LKGDTGA
+957 LKDDAGA
-964 TLADGAGVKTDRAA
+964 TLADGAGVETKSAVFT
-978 FVNVFDVDE
+978 NVFDVKE

-996 YYEDRTGSRP
+996 HYEDRTGSRP
-1006 LSSGMFQFEL
+1006 LFSGMFQFEL
-1016 SPVTKGAP
+1016 TGKDGAP
-1024 MPANTDATTGKA
+1024 MPAGAVDGKA
-1036 RANVD
+1036 KANVD
-1041 ATGRFAFEQVTF
+1041 ATGRFAFGQVKF
-1053 DENDVNPNGASK
+1053 DENDVNPHGAPK
-1065 TYEYELCEINSGK
+1065 TYEYELREINSGE
-1078 AGMTYDATVWHITVT
+1078 AGMTYDATVWHISVT
-1093 VSLQDGDV
+1093 VSLDETGTV
-1101 VLDVQNTREG
+1101 VLNVTNRRALADG
-1111 QEAKPGET
+1111 ALGEAELIT
-1119 VSFSNSYEAESAE
+1119 FDNSYEAESA
-1132 VERFIHGTKT
+1132 VVNGFIHGNKT

-1147 ALDGEKFAF
+1147 SLDGEKFTF
-1156 SLTQVSGPED
+1156 SLTQASGPEG

-1172 AMAEVADA
+1172 PEVEVGDLADSEA
-1180 KDNVA
+1180 KS
-1185 EDFDFGTATFTR
+1185 FDFGTATFTR
-1197 EGTYV
+1197 AGTYV

-1209 PAKPAGGMDPDG
+1209 PAKPAGGMDYDG
-1221 HTCTVTVKVAD
+1221 RTYTVTVEVAD
-1232 RGGKLVVQSTD
+1232 QGGKLVVQSTT
-1243 YSDEGDV
+1243 YSDEAARDV
-1250 ASFINTYRPADA
+1250 KAATFINTYRPADA

-1273 VGRTMREGEFKFTI
+1273 IGRTMREGEFNFTI
-1287 TGEDEQSQ
+1287 KGEDGQSD
-1295 ALLAQKAAPS
+1295 ALLASS
-1305 DCAFANDGQ
+1305 DRAFANDGQ

-1329 HFDRSDV
+1329 RFDRSDV

-1341 FAVAEVVPDPA
+1341 FAVAEVVPDDP
-1352 ERVPGVTY
+1352 RGVTY
-1360 DQKVR
+1360 DQKVY
-1365 HDVEISVA
+1365 HVKISVA

-1401 AEPGSLDTANLG
+1401 ATPGSLDTANLR

-1484 VREVVPDQTLRGVTY
+1484 VREVAPAQSAGGMTY
-1499 STNVACFRV
+1499 STNVARFRV

-1517 KLVATARLTY
+1517 KLVATARLTD
-1527 GSETFVNT
+1527 GSTTFVNT
-1535 YYADLDYNALGGLT
+1535 YYADLDYNAMGGLSV
-1549 ITKTLEGTSAPA
+1549 TKTLKGTSAPA
-1561 GKFGFTISTTGDD
+1561 GKFGFTISTEGYD
-1574 VLRIAGTY
+1574 VLGIAGTY
-1582 SSSKIADGGTV
+1582 SSSEIADGGTV

-1605 QNDAGKTWKYEVSE
+1605 QNDAGKTWNYTVTEK
-1619 DDPGKGYTCKCSKWN
+1619 DPGEGYTCKCSEWN
-1634 VSVSV
+1634 VSVRV
-1639 ANDVENGRLLVTTT
+1639 ANDVEKGRLLVTTT

-1660 RSWTYASGGEP
+1660 RSWTYASDGEAVAD
-1671 AAPGATVAFVNRY
+1671 AARVEFVNRY
-1684 AAMGSTADIVCTKEL
+1684 AAAGSTADIVGTKTL
-1699 AGRLMKDGEFSFEL
+1699 NGRLMSPNEFKFEL
-1713 VDLATDKVV
+1713 VDKAGGVV
-1722 ATATNKD
+1722 ATARND
-1729 GKVDFGRLSY
+1729 ESGSVNFGRLSY

-1750 EVTDGLKKE
+1750 EVTDGLKTE
-1759 GVTPVRGSFTITVTV
+1759 GVTPVRGSFTITVKV
-1774 TDEAHDGTLDC
+1774 TDNGDGTLDC
-1785 KVDSEGGLAFENSY
+1785 DVDYPKGGLAFENSY

-1809 GTKVLEGRDLREGE
+1809 GTKVLEGRDLRDGE
-1823 FNFTI
+1823 FGFTI
-1828 KGEDGAPMPERT
+1828 TAKTDGAPMPEGST
-1840 EVTNAHGGFSFGK
+1840 NGTKVVTNANGGFSFGK

-1877 GEVPSDEKPVAD
+1877 GEVPSDEEPVAD

-1894 GPRVEAPSSATGE
+1894 GPRVEAPSSETGE
-1907 KDAELEPAAPETEP
+1907 KDAELGPAAPETEP

-1945 VPDLGTPVVEEVSA
+1945 VADLGTPVVEEVSA

-1965 STPDATDVATVN
+1965 STPDATDAATVS
-1977 AARWQTVRRNL
+1977 AARWQTFRRNL

-2012 TETGSATGVTN
+2012 TETGSAAGVTN
-2023 DRRSTRDIYIT
+2023 DQHSTRDIYIT
-2034 VTDDGHGKLTA
+2034 VTDDGHGMLTA
-2045 EFTDADGASLT
+2045 EFTGADGAPLT
-2056 AGQPDLTFTNV
+2056 TGQPDLTFTNV
-2067 YKPVPMTSRVTDQLS
+2067 YKPARVTSRVTDQ
-2082 VSKVLTGRSMVAG
+2082 VTITKVLTGRGMVAK
-2095 EFHFE
+2095 EFNFE

-2113 AADGTVTLSTVTY
+2113 AADGTVALSPITY

-2132 SYEIREVNAGKTI
+2132 SYEIREVNGGKTI

-2167 ALAVTHELVEE
+2167 KLAVKHELVEE
-2178 GPATFTNAYETT
+2178 GPATFTNTYETT

-2229 QGNVAFPHLLL
+2229 KGNVAFPHLLF
-2240 TEPGTYTYELRELN
+2240 TEPGIYTYELCELN

-2292 ALAFT
+2292 ALTFT
-2297 NTYTPPVTPE
+2297 NTYTPPTVPE
-2307 EPPAPKPPT
+2307 QPRVPS
-2316 KPDPAPAP
+2316 
-2324 KPARPSRPLPKAG
+2324 KPASPKSTRAIPKAG
-2337 DVTSDAIVVTLVAVA
+2337 DVLFDSAAAAAALALGAVV
-2352 VALLAGTLAM
+2352 LLAGGLVI

>member
-1 MTYQFAFNSLTI
+1 M
-13 SLANWLS
+13 
-20 LEEVTM
+20 
-26 KRLRLLLLFVVLLA
+26 
-40 LAPTTALAATVGAAT
+40 
-55 LADPSSAT
+55 
-63 TWLNWGLEN
+63 
-72 STENVGRIWTDK
+72 
-84 TVSAGDIV
+84 
-92 LTGAGGEKVIPKE
+92 
-105 KGSDFLTAFSAISS
+105 
-119 TSNLRE
+119 
-125 TATTPLDIVLVL
+125 
-137 DASGS
+137 
-142 MDDPMGRTDSTKRID
+142 
-157 ALKAAANSF
+157 
-166 IDEIAARNAGISKA
+166 
-180 DQRHSVAV
+180 
-188 VKFSGDKTDRVG
+188 
-200 NNTYRD
+200 
-206 GGHTYNYSQ
+206 
-215 AIQNLTVVDANG
+215 
-227 ASNLKD
+227 
-233 KVNAI
+233 
-238 SPAGATRSD
+238 
-247 YGLELA
+247 
-253 QSQLEGGRAG
+253 
-263 ARKVVVFFT
+263 
-272 DGKPTKFSDFDSSVA
+272 
-287 SNAITAAKA
+287 
-296 IKDSGGTVYTIGI
+296 
-309 FDGANPTASV
+309 
-319 DSGRTSDENKFMQAV
+319 
-334 SNNYPDATYTSSWR
+334 
-348 GYTWSFGTRAE
+348 
-359 GSDFYKSATNADEL
+359 
-373 KKVFDG
+373 
-379 ISKEISDAAGYPTD
+379 
-393 VTDGLEH
+393 TDGLEH

-476 TGDHVTIKVPAALIP
+476 TGDHVTIKIPAALIP
-491 LRAFNVN
+491 LRDFNVN

-557 GKANGDAAATFTPAE
+557 GKAKGDAAATFTPAE

-628 DSSAVENIDDY
+628 DSSAVESIDGY
-639 ISDTGDGHAQLSQ
+639 ISDTGDGHAQFSQ

-705 LEVSKTIVV
+705 LEVSKTIVI
-714 PEGFGAAVYANQDF
+714 PEGFNAAGYADQDF

-771 KLKGGQK
+771 KLRGGQK

-800 TGSSEGASGTIAAG
+800 TASSEGASGTIAAG

-996 YYEDRTGSRP
+996 YYEDKTGSRP

-1016 SPVTKGAP
+1016 AAVTDGAP
-1024 MPANTDATTGKA
+1024 MPAGAVDGKA
-1036 RANVD
+1036 TANVD
-1041 ATGRFAFEQVTF
+1041 ATGRFAFGQVTF
-1053 DENDVNPNGASK
+1053 DKSRVNPDGTPK
-1065 TYEYELCEINSGK
+1065 PYKYELREVNGGT
-1078 AGMTYDATVWHITVT
+1078 AGVTYDATVWHITVT

-1172 AMAEVADA
+1172 ATAEVADA
-1180 KDNVA
+1180 KDHEA
-1185 EDFDFGTATFTR
+1185 EGFDFGTATFTR
-1197 EGTYV
+1197 AGTYV

-1209 PAKPAGGMDPDG
+1209 PAKPAGGMDYDG

-1232 RGGKLVVQSTD
+1232 EGGKLVVQSTT
-1243 YSDEGDV
+1243 YSDEAARDV
-1250 ASFINTYRPADA
+1250 NAATFINTYRPADA

-1273 VGRTMREGEFKFTI
+1273 IGRTMREGEFNFTI

-1295 ALLAQKAAPS
+1295 ALLASS
-1305 DCAFANDGQ
+1305 DRAFANDGQ

-1336 GKTFH
+1336 GTYRFK
-1341 FAVAEVVPDPA
+1341 VAEVIPADPDKL
-1352 ERVPGVTY
+1352 PGVTY
-1360 DQKVR
+1360 DQTVYHVK
-1365 HDVEISVA
+1365 ISVA

-1380 AVTTTVDGKGGSEV
+1380 AVTTTIDDQPGTEA

-1401 AEPGSLDTANLG
+1401 AGPGSLATTSFG
-1413 LSKVLE
+1413 LTKALE
-1419 GREWDANVDSFTFE
+1419 GRDWDSSDAFTFE
-1433 LVPVTDGA
+1433 LVGDGA

-1484 VREVVPDQTLRGVTY
+1484 VREVAPDQPAGGMTY
-1499 STNVACFRV
+1499 STNVARFRV
-1508 TVTDSVAQG
+1508 TVKDSVEQG
-1517 KLVATARLTY
+1517 ELVATARLTS
-1527 GSETFVNT
+1527 GSATFVNT
-1535 YYADLDYNALGGLT
+1535 YRSELNYNAMGGLT
-1549 ITKTLEGTSAPA
+1549 ITKTLEGTSAAA
-1561 GKFGFTISTTGDD
+1561 GKFSFTVKPDGDD
-1574 VLRIAGTY
+1574 ILGIAGTY
-1582 SSSKIADGGTV
+1582 ASGKLTNGGTV

-1605 QNDAGKTWKYEVSE
+1605 QNDAGKTWNYTVTEK
-1619 DDPGKGYTCKCSKWN
+1619 DPDPGYSCDCSTWN

-1653 VSGEGGT
+1653 VSGDKGART
-1660 RSWTYASGGEP
+1660 WTYASDGEAVAD
-1671 AAPGATVAFVNRY
+1671 AARVEFVNRY
-1684 AAMGSTADIVCTKEL
+1684 AATGTTAEIVGTKTL
-1699 AGRLMKDGEFSFEL
+1699 NGRLMSAGEFKFEL
-1713 VDLATDKVV
+1713 VDEAGDVV
-1722 ATATNKD
+1722 ATVRND
-1729 GKVDFGRLSY
+1729 EFGSVNFGCLSY
-1739 TAPGTY
+1739 TAPGKY
-1745 TYTAR
+1745 TYMAR
-1750 EVTDGLKKE
+1750 EVTDGLKAE
-1759 GVTPVRGSFTITVTV
+1759 GVTPVRGSFTITVKV
-1774 TDEAHDGTLDC
+1774 TDNGDGTLGCDVYYP
-1785 KVDSEGGLAFENSY
+1785 KGGLAFENSY

-1809 GTKVLEGRDLREGE
+1809 GTKVLEGRDLRDGE
-1823 FNFTI
+1823 FGFTI
-1828 KGEDGAPMPERT
+1828 TAKTDGAPMPERT
-1840 EVTNAHGGFSFGK
+1840 EVTNANGGFSFGK

-1877 GEVPSDEKPVAD
+1877 GEVPSDEEPVAD
-1889 SESEA
+1889 SEV
-1894 GPRVEAPSSATGE
+1894 GPRVEAPSSETGE
-1907 KDAELEPAAPETEP
+1907 KDAELELAAPETEP

-1945 VPDLGTPVVEEVSA
+1945 VADLGTPVVEEVSA

-2067 YKPVPMTSRVTDQLS
+2067 YKPAPTPSSVTGQ
-2082 VSKVLTGRSMVAG
+2082 VTISKVLTGRSMVAG

-2132 SYEIREVNAGKTI
+2132 SYEIREVNGGKTI

-2157 NTTVSDTGNG
+2157 NTTVFDTGNG
-2167 ALAVTHELVEE
+2167 KLAVTHELVEE

-2272 VTDDGL
+2272 VTDDGF
-2278 GHLSAEVSMDAADG
+2278 GHLSATVTTDAPEG
-2292 ALAFT
+2292 SLAFE
-2297 NTYTPPVTPE
+2297 NTYTPPTVPE
-2307 EPPAPKPPT
+2307 EPKEPEGPKAPEQPRVPSKPASPKPT
-2316 KPDPAPAP
+2316 RAI
-2324 KPARPSRPLPKAG
+2324 PKAG
-2337 DVTSDAIVVTLVAVA
+2337 DVLFDSAAAAALALGAVV
-2352 VALLAGTLAM
+2352 LLAGGLVI

>member
-40 LAPTTALAATVGAAT
+40 LAPTTALAATVGATT

-84 TVSAGDIV
+84 TVSDGDIV

-125 TATTPLDIVLVL
+125 TATEPLDIVLVL

-166 IDEIAARNAGISKA
+166 IDEIAARNAGISEA

-188 VKFSGDKTDRVG
+188 VKFSGDKTARVG
-200 NNTYRD
+200 NDTYRD
-206 GGHTYNYSQ
+206 GRYTYNYSQ
-215 AIQNLTVVDANG
+215 VMQGLTVVDTNG
-227 ASNLKD
+227 ASNLKA

-272 DGKPTKFSDFDSSVA
+272 DGKPTKLSDFDSSVA

-348 GYTWSFGTRAE
+348 DYWRDYTWSFGTRAE

-465 EVRRSGEGDVR
+465 EVRRAGSEDLR

-587 DEALTKPAEYPL
+587 DEALTQPAAYPL

-628 DSSAVENIDDY
+628 DSSAVESIDGY
-639 ISDTGDGHAQLSQ
+639 ISDTGDGHAQFSQ

-714 PEGFGAAVYANQDF
+714 PEGFDAAVYANQDF
-728 DFTVSIPEAKDKSA
+728 DFTVSIPEAKDK
-742 TATVT
+742 TVTGTVT
-747 DASGQVQG
+747 DASGRVTG
-755 DKNFSITFD
+755 DANFSIVFD

-785 SGWKYEVTEASLSGW
+785 AGWKYEVTEARRSGW
-800 TGSSEGASGTIAAG
+800 TVSSEGASGSIAAG

-829 KLSGGTSLSGEK
+829 TLSGGTSLNGEK
-841 TIKGRAW
+841 TLSGRAW

-863 APMPEGSENDK
+863 APMPEGVSDGK
-874 FALQL
+874 AILQMT
-879 SQSEGT
+879 QSEGT
-885 PEGQRVGFSFGD
+885 PDNATVPFHFGN

-938 TVTDE
+938 TVKDE
-943 AHDGTLKVESTMLR
+943 NHDGTLKVESTMLC
-957 LKGDTGA
+957 LKDDTGA

-978 FVNVFDVDE
+978 FTNVFDVKE

-996 YYEDRTGSRP
+996 NYEDKTGSHP
-1006 LSSGMFQFEL
+1006 LSSGMFKFEL
-1016 SPVTKGAP
+1016 TANTEGAP
-1024 MPANTDATTGKA
+1024 MPANTVGGKA
-1036 RANVD
+1036 TANVD

-1053 DENDVNPNGASK
+1053 DENDVNADK
-1065 TYEYELCEINSGK
+1065 TPKSYEYELREVNSGVN
-1078 AGMTYDATVWHITVT
+1078 GMTYDGTVWHITVT
-1093 VSLQDGDV
+1093 ASLNEAGEV
-1101 VLDVQNTREG
+1101 VFSVQNTREG
-1111 QEAKPGET
+1111 QTAVPGET
-1119 VSFSNSYEAESAE
+1119 ISFSNTYEATPATVQS
-1132 VERFIHGTKT
+1132 FICGTKT
-1142 LMGRD
+1142 LKGRD
-1147 ALDGEKFAF
+1147 SLDGEKFAF
-1156 SLTQVSGPED
+1156 SLTQVSGPEN

-1172 AMAEVADA
+1172 TSAEVTDVTNDQA
-1180 KDNVA
+1180 KS
-1185 EDFDFGTATFTR
+1185 FDFGTATFAR
-1197 EGTYV
+1197 VGTYV
-1202 FEVREVA
+1202 FEVREDA
-1209 PAKPAGGMDPDG
+1209 PANPAGGMTYDG
-1221 HTCTVTVKVAD
+1221 HVYTVTVKIAD
-1232 RGGKLVVQSTD
+1232 QGGQLYVQSTT
-1243 YSDEGDV
+1243 YSDEAARDV
-1250 ASFINTYRPADA
+1250 NAATFINTYRPADA

-1273 VGRTMREGEFKFTI
+1273 IGRTMREGEFNFTI
-1287 TGEDEQSQ
+1287 KGEDEQSQ
-1295 ALLAQKAAPS
+1295 ALLASS
-1305 DCAFANDGQ
+1305 DRAFANDGQ
-1314 RASGEKNAMTKLSGL
+1314 RASGEKNAMTKLNGIV
-1329 HFDRSDV
+1329 FNRTDAGEYRF
-1336 GKTFH
+1336 K
-1341 FAVAEVVPDPA
+1341 VAEVVPTVDA
-1352 ERVPGVTY
+1352 KLPGVTY
-1360 DQKVR
+1360 DA
-1365 HDVEISVA
+1365 VEHEVIITVE
-1373 DALNGTL
+1373 DALDGTL
-1380 AVTTTVDGKGGSEV
+1380 RVTTTVDDAPGNEV
-1394 AFVNSYE
+1394 AFQNTYQ
-1401 AEPGSLDTANLG
+1401 ATPGSFDTANFG
-1413 LSKVLE
+1413 LAKVLE
-1419 GREWDANVDSFTFE
+1419 GRDWASTDAFTFK
-1433 LVPVTDGA
+1433 LVGLSGA
-1441 PMPAG
+1441 PMPAN
-1446 AVDGKATANVDA
+1446 AQVIVRAADA
-1458 TDVSDGRASFDFG
+1458 SSGHAPFDFG
-1471 QISYAATGVYDYE
+1471 EIIYTAAGTYDYE
-1484 VREVVPDQTLRGVTY
+1484 VHEVNAGQTIAGVGY
-1499 STNVACFRV
+1499 SSNVAHFRV
-1508 TVTDSVAQG
+1508 TVTDSTATGQ
-1517 KLVATARLTY
+1517 LVASSRLVS
-1527 GSETFVNT
+1527 GSAAFVNR
-1535 YYADLDYNALGGLT
+1535 YSAELDYNAMGGLT
-1549 ITKTLEGTSAPA
+1549 ITKTLKGTSAAA
-1561 GKFGFTISTTGDD
+1561 GKFSFTVKPDGDD
-1574 VLRIAGTY
+1574 VLGIAGTY
-1582 SSSKIADGGTV
+1582 KSDGLSDGGTV
-1593 TVAATSG
+1593 TIAATSG

-1605 QNDAGKTWKYEVSE
+1605 QNDAGKTWNYTVTEK
-1619 DDPGKGYTCKCSKWN
+1619 DPDPGYSCDCSTWN

-1660 RSWTYASGGEP
+1660 RSWTYASDGE
-1671 AAPGATVAFVNRY
+1671 AAVPGATVAFVNRY
-1684 AAMGSTADIVCTKEL
+1684 AATGTTAEIVGTKTL
-1699 AGRLMKDGEFSFEL
+1699 NGRLMSAREFEFQL
-1713 VDLATDKVV
+1713 VDEAGDVV
-1722 ATATNKD
+1722 ATACND
-1729 GKVDFGRLSY
+1729 EFGSVNFGRLSY
-1739 TAPGTY
+1739 TTPGTY

-1750 EVTDGLKKE
+1750 EVTDGLKAE
-1759 GVTPVRGSFTITVTV
+1759 GVTPVRGSFTITVKV
-1774 TDEAHDGTLDC
+1774 TDNGDGTLDC
-1785 KVDSEGGLAFENSY
+1785 DVDYPKGGLAFENSY

-1809 GTKVLEGRDLREGE
+1809 GTKVLEGRDLRDGE
-1823 FNFTI
+1823 FGFTI
-1828 KGEDGAPMPERT
+1828 KAKTDGAPMPERT

-1877 GEVPSDEKPVAD
+1877 GEVPSDEEPAAN
-1889 SESEA
+1889 SEV
-1894 GPRVEAPSSATGE
+1894 GPRVEAPSSETGE

-1945 VPDLGTPVVEEVSA
+1945 VADLGTPVVEEVSA

-2012 TETGSATGVTN
+2012 TETGSAAGVTN
-2023 DRRSTRDIYIT
+2023 DLRNTRDIYIT

-2045 EFTDADGASLT
+2045 EFTDADGAPLA
-2056 AGQPDLTFTNV
+2056 AGQPDVTFTNV
-2067 YKPVPMTSRVTDQLS
+2067 YKPAPTPSSVTDQLS
-2082 VSKVLTGRSMVAG
+2082 VSKVLTGRGMAAG
-2095 EFHFE
+2095 EFRFE
-2100 MLEGSRVVATGTN
+2100 MLEGGSVVATGTN
-2113 AADGTVTLSTVTY
+2113 AADGTVTLSAVTY
-2126 DAPGTH
+2126 DVPGTH
-2132 SYEIREVNAGKTI
+2132 SYEIREVNGGKTI

-2157 NTTVSDTGNG
+2157 NTTVSDTGDG
-2167 ALAVTHELVEE
+2167 SLAVKHELVEE

-2229 QGNVAFPHLLL
+2229 QGNVAFPHLLF
-2240 TEPGTYTYELRELN
+2240 TEPGNYTYELRELN

>member
-13 SLANWLS
+13 SLVNWLS

-40 LAPTTALAATVGAAT
+40 LAPTTALAATVGATT
-55 LADPSSAT
+55 LADPSSAS
-63 TWLNWGLEN
+63 TWRNWGLEN
-72 STENVGRIWTDK
+72 STQNVGRIWTDK
-84 TVSAGDIV
+84 TVSAEDIV
-92 LTGAGGEKVIPKE
+92 LTGAGGDKIISKN
-105 KGSDFLTAFSAISS
+105 KDSDFLTAFSAISS

-125 TATTPLDIVLVL
+125 TATEPLDIVLVL

-166 IDEIAARNAGISKA
+166 IDEVAARNAGISKA

-215 AIQNLTVVDANG
+215 AMQNLTVVDANG
-227 ASNLKD
+227 ASNLKA

-319 DSGRTSDENKFMQAV
+319 DSGRTSDENKFMQAA

-408 DQLGDYMQVDDFN
+408 DQLGDYMKVDDFN
-421 CIVFANQVFKAKTKT
+421 HIVFANQVFDVHTKT
-436 TSGNTD
+436 ISGNVD
-442 TYVFSGTA
+442 TYSFEGSVSNTIYPN
-450 GNVLYPAGDL
+450 GNLNT
-460 SSIVI
+460 III
-465 EVRRSGEGDVR
+465 EVRRAADDDLR
-476 TGDHVTIKVPAALIP
+476 TGDHVTVKIPAALIP
-491 LRAFNVN
+491 LRDFNVN

-557 GKANGDAAATFTPAE
+557 GKAKGDAAATFTPAE

-628 DSSAVENIDDY
+628 DSSAVENIDGY
-639 ISDTGDGHAQLSQ
+639 ISDTGDGHAQFSQ

-659 INELHNDKSSNATKT
+659 INELHNDKDSNDTGT

-714 PEGFGAAVYANQDF
+714 PEGFDAAVYAGQDF
-728 DFTVSIPEAKDKSA
+728 DFTVSIPEAKGK
-742 TATVT
+742 TVTGTVT

-755 DKNFSITFD
+755 DANFSIAFGD
-764 ANGTYTH
+764 NGTYTH

-800 TGSSEGASGTIAAG
+800 TASPEGASGTIAAG
-814 EKSVAAFTNTYGATG
+814 EKSVAAFSNTYGATG
-829 KLSGGTSLSGEK
+829 TLSGSTSLSGEK
-841 TIKGRAW
+841 TLIGRDW

-879 SQSEGT
+879 SQSEDT
-885 PEGQRVGFSFGD
+885 PEGQRVGFNFGD

-902 PGTYVYNIVE
+902 PDTYVYNIVE

-938 TVTDE
+938 TATDE
-943 AHDGTLKVESTMLR
+943 AHDGTLVVTSTMLR
-957 LKGDTGA
+957 LKDDSGA

-978 FVNVFDVDE
+978 FTNVFDVKE

-996 YYEDRTGSRP
+996 NYEDKTGSHP

-1016 SPVTKGAP
+1016 TAKTEGAP
-1024 MPANTDATTGKA
+1024 MPANTVGVKAT
-1036 RANVD
+1036 ANVD

-1053 DENDVNPNGASK
+1053 DENDVNADK
-1065 TYEYELCEINSGK
+1065 TPKSYEYELREVNSGVN
-1078 AGMTYDATVWHITVT
+1078 GMTYDGTVWHITVT
-1093 VSLQDGDV
+1093 ASLNEAGEV
-1101 VLDVQNTREG
+1101 VFSVQNTREG
-1111 QEAKPGET
+1111 QTAVPGET
-1119 VSFSNSYEAESAE
+1119 ISFSNTYEATPATVQS
-1132 VERFIHGTKT
+1132 FICGTKT
-1142 LMGRD
+1142 LKGRD
-1147 ALDGEKFAF
+1147 SLDGEKFTF
-1156 SLTQVSGPED
+1156 SLTQTSGPEG
-1166 GCTGFS
+1166 GCAGFS
-1172 AMAEVADA
+1172 PEVEVGDLADSEA
-1180 KDNVA
+1180 KSFN
-1185 EDFDFGTATFTR
+1185 FGTAMFTKA
-1197 EGTYV
+1197 GTYV

-1209 PAKPAGGMDPDG
+1209 PDQPAGGMTYDG
-1221 HTCTVTVKVAD
+1221 HVYTVTVKIAD
-1232 RGGKLVVQSTD
+1232 QGGQLYVQSTT
-1243 YSDEGDV
+1243 YSDEAARDV
-1250 ASFINTYRPADA
+1250 NAATFINTYRPADA

-1273 VGRTMREGEFKFTI
+1273 IGRTMREGEFNFTI
-1287 TGEDEQSQ
+1287 KGEDGQSD
-1295 ALLAQKAAPS
+1295 ALLASS
-1305 DCAFANDGQ
+1305 DRAFANDGQ
-1314 RASGEKNAMTKLSGL
+1314 RATGEKNAMTKLNGIV
-1329 HFDRSDV
+1329 FNRTDAGEYRF
-1336 GKTFH
+1336 K
-1341 FAVAEVVPDPA
+1341 VAEVVPTVDA
-1352 ERVPGVTY
+1352 KLPGVTY
-1360 DQKVR
+1360 DA
-1365 HDVEISVA
+1365 VEHEVIITVE
-1373 DALNGTL
+1373 DALDGTL
-1380 AVTTTVDGKGGSEV
+1380 RVTTTVDDAPGNEV
-1394 AFVNSYE
+1394 AFQNTYQ
-1401 AEPGSLDTANLG
+1401 ATPGSFDTANFG
-1413 LSKVLE
+1413 LAKVLE
-1419 GREWDANVDSFTFE
+1419 GRDWASTDAFAFK
-1433 LVPVTDGA
+1433 LVGLSGA
-1441 PMPAG
+1441 PMPANSQ
-1446 AVDGKATANVDA
+1446 VTVKAADA
-1458 TDVSDGRASFDFG
+1458 SSGRTPFDFG
-1471 QISYAATGVYDYE
+1471 QISYAAAGTYEYE
-1484 VREVVPDQTLRGVTY
+1484 VCEVNAGQTVNGVDYT
-1499 STNVACFRV
+1499 TNVAHFRV
-1508 TVTDSVAQG
+1508 TVTDSTATGQ
-1517 KLVATARLTY
+1517 LVASSRLVS
-1527 GSETFVNT
+1527 GSAAFVNR
-1535 YYADLDYNALGGLT
+1535 YSAELDYNAMGGLSV
-1549 ITKTLEGTSAPA
+1549 TKTLEGTSAPA

-1574 VLRIAGTY
+1574 VLGIAGTY
-1582 SSSKIADGGTV
+1582 SSSEIADGGTV

-1600 EIVFT
+1600 EIIFT

-1619 DDPGKGYTCKCSKWN
+1619 DDPGKGFTCKCSKWN

-1684 AAMGSTADIVCTKEL
+1684 AATGTTAEIVGTKTL
-1699 AGRLMKDGEFSFEL
+1699 NGRLMSAREFEFQL
-1713 VDLATDKVV
+1713 VDEAGDVV
-1722 ATATNKD
+1722 ATACND
-1729 GKVDFGRLSY
+1729 EFGSVNFGCLSY
-1739 TAPGTY
+1739 TTPGTY

-1750 EVTDGLKKE
+1750 EVTDGLKAE
-1759 GVTPVRGSFTITVTV
+1759 GVTPVRGSFTITVKV
-1774 TDEAHDGTLDC
+1774 TDNGDGTLDC
-1785 KVDSEGGLAFENSY
+1785 DVDYPKGGLAFENSY

-1809 GTKVLEGRDLREGE
+1809 GTKVLEGRELRDGE
-1823 FNFTI
+1823 FGFTI
-1828 KGEDGAPMPERT
+1828 TAKTDGAPMPERT

-1907 KDAELEPAAPETEP
+1907 KDAELELAAPETEP

-1945 VPDLGTPVVEEVSA
+1945 VADLGTPVVEEVSA

-2012 TETGSATGVTN
+2012 TETRSAAGVTN

-2045 EFTDADGASLT
+2045 EFTDANGAPLT
-2056 AGQPDLTFTNV
+2056 TGQPDLTFTNV
-2067 YKPVPMTSRVTDQLS
+2067 YKPAPTPSSVTGQ
-2082 VSKVLTGRSMVAG
+2082 VTITKVLTGRGMDAG
-2095 EFHFE
+2095 EFSFE
-2100 MLEGSRVVATGTN
+2100 MLEDGIKVATGTN
-2113 AADGTVTLSTVTY
+2113 AADGTVTLSAVTY

-2132 SYEIREVNAGKTI
+2132 SYEIREVNGGKTI

-2240 TEPGTYTYELRELN
+2240 TEPGTYTYELCELN

-2352 VALLAGTLAM
+2352 VSLLAGTLAM

>member
-1 MTYQFAFNSLTI
+1 
-13 SLANWLS
+13 
-20 LEEVTM
+20 M
-26 KRLRLLLLFVVLLA
+26 KRLRLLLLFFVLLV
-40 LAPTTALAATVGAAT
+40 LAPTTVLAATVGATT
-55 LADPSSAT
+55 LADPSSAS
-63 TWLNWGLEN
+63 TWRDWGLEN
-72 STENVGRIWTDK
+72 STQNVGRIWTDK
-84 TVSAGDIV
+84 TVSAGGIV
-92 LTGAGGEKVIPKE
+92 LTGAGGDKIIPKE
-105 KGSDFLTAFSAISS
+105 KDSDFLTAFSAISS

-142 MDDPMGRTDSTKRID
+142 MDDPMGNNDSTKRID

-180 DQRHSVAV
+180 DQRHAVAV
-188 VKFSGDKTDRVG
+188 VKFSGDKTGLVG
-200 NNTYRD
+200 NETYRD
-206 GGHTYNYSQ
+206 GRHTYNYSQ
-215 AIQNLTVVDANG
+215 AMQNLTVVDANG
-227 ASNLKD
+227 ASNLKA

-253 QSQLEGGRAG
+253 QSQLEHGRAG

-272 DGKPTKFSDFDSSVA
+272 DGKPTSFSEFDDDVA
-287 SNAITAAKA
+287 SSAIATAKA
-296 IKDSGGTVYTIGI
+296 IKDAGGTVYTIGI
-309 FDGANPTASV
+309 FSGANATADPTAN
-319 DSGRTSDENKFMQAV
+319 RTSSENKFMQAV
-334 SNNYPDATYTSSWR
+334 SSNYPNATYASSWG
-348 GYTWSFGTRAE
+348 GYSWNLGTRVDGAA
-359 GSDFYKSATNADEL
+359 FYKTATNADEL
-373 KKVFDG
+373 KAIFND

-408 DQLGDYMQVDDFN
+408 DQLGDYMKVDDFN
-421 CIVFANQVFKAKTKT
+421 HIVFANQVFDAHTKN
-436 TSGNTD
+436 TSGNVD
-442 TYVFSGTA
+442 TYLFEGSVPSTIYPN
-450 GNVLYPAGDL
+450 GNLNT
-460 SSIVI
+460 II
-465 EVRRSGEGDVR
+465 IQVRRAAKNDLR
-476 TGDHVTIKVPAALIP
+476 TGDHVTVKIPAALIP
-491 LRAFNVN
+491 LRAFEVN
-498 ADDNTGSVSLTFPI
+498 ADNNTGSVSLTFPI
-512 RVFFGSSLKPQA
+512 RVFFGSSLKDGVTE
-524 AALLANPDAQM
+524 LLANPDDQM
-535 ADYMKTHRD
+535 TDYIAGHTDTDGKVYFLANTWSD
-544 KSGNVFFLASAWS
+544 KSDGNAMAS
-557 GKANGDAAATFTPAE
+557 FTPAR

-587 DEALTKPAEYPL
+587 DEALTQPAAYPL

-614 SGTSASQAS
+614 SGTSASQDS

-628 DSSAVENIDDY
+628 DSSVVENIDGY
-639 ISDTGDGHAQLSQ
+639 ISDTGDGHAQFSQ

-659 INELHNDKSSNATKT
+659 ITELHNDKSSNATKT
-674 ATSFINP
+674 AKSFINP

-714 PEGFGAAVYANQDF
+714 PEGFDAAVYAGQDF
-728 DFTVSIPEAKDKSA
+728 DFTVSIPEAKGK
-742 TATVT
+742 TVTGTVT

-755 DKNFSITFD
+755 DANFSIAFGD
-764 ANGTYTH
+764 NGTYTH

-800 TGSSEGASGTIAAG
+800 TASPEGASGTIAAG
-814 EKSVAAFTNTYGATG
+814 EKSVAAFSNTYGATG
-829 KLSGGTSLSGEK
+829 TLSGSTSLSGEK
-841 TIKGRAW
+841 TIRGRAW
-848 TAQDKFC
+848 TAQDKFA

-885 PEGQRVGFSFGD
+885 PEGQRVGFNFGD

-957 LKGDTGA
+957 LKDDTGA
-964 TLADGAGVKTDRAA
+964 TFADGAGVKTDRAA

-996 YYEDRTGSRP
+996 HYEDRTGSRP
-1006 LSSGMFQFEL
+1006 LSSGMFEFEL
-1016 SPVTKGAP
+1016 TAKTDGAP
-1024 MPANTDATTGKA
+1024 MPANAQGGKA
-1036 RANVD
+1036 VASVD
-1041 ATGRFAFEQVTF
+1041 ATGRFAFGQVKF
-1053 DENDVNPNGASK
+1053 DENDVNPHGAPK
-1065 TYEYELCEINSGK
+1065 TYEYELREINSGE
-1078 AGMTYDATVWHITVT
+1078 AGMTYDATVWHISVT
-1093 VSLQDGDV
+1093 VSLDETGTV
-1101 VLDVQNTREG
+1101 VLNVTNRRALADG
-1111 QEAKPGET
+1111 ALGEAELIT
-1119 VSFSNSYEAESAE
+1119 FDNSYEAESA
-1132 VERFIHGTKT
+1132 VVNGFIHGTKT

-1147 ALDGEKFAF
+1147 SLDGEKFTF
-1156 SLTQVSGPED
+1156 SLTQASGPEG

-1172 AMAEVADA
+1172 PEVEVGDLADSEA
-1180 KDNVA
+1180 KSFN
-1185 EDFDFGTATFTR
+1185 FGTATFTR
-1197 EGTYV
+1197 AGTYV

-1209 PAKPAGGMDPDG
+1209 PDQPAGGMTYDG
-1221 HTCTVTVKVAD
+1221 HTYTVTVKVAD
-1232 RGGKLVVQSTD
+1232 EGGKLVVQSTT
-1243 YSDEGDV
+1243 YSDEAARDV
-1250 ASFINTYRPADA
+1250 EAATFINTYRPADA

-1273 VGRTMREGEFKFTI
+1273 IGRTMREGEFNFTI
-1287 TGEDEQSQ
+1287 TGEDEVSE

-1305 DCAFANDGQ
+1305 DREFVNDGQ

-1329 HFDRSDV
+1329 HFDRTDV

-1341 FAVAEVVPDPA
+1341 FAVAEFVPDDS
-1352 ERVPGVTY
+1352 RGVKY
-1360 DQKVR
+1360 DQTV
-1365 HDVEISVA
+1365 HHVEISVA

-1380 AVTTTVDGKGGSEV
+1380 VVTTTIDGDDGDPGNEV
-1394 AFVNSYE
+1394 AFTNTYQAAPDSF
-1401 AEPGSLDTANLG
+1401 ATANFGLAKVLKGRDWASTDAFTFKLVG
-1413 LSKVLE
+1413 LS
-1419 GREWDANVDSFTFE
+1419 
-1433 LVPVTDGA
+1433 GA
-1441 PMPAG
+1441 PMPANSQ
-1446 AVDGKATANVDA
+1446 VTVKAADA
-1458 TDVSDGRASFDFG
+1458 SNGRAPFDFG
-1471 QISYAATGVYDYE
+1471 QISYAAAGTYEYE
-1484 VREVVPDQTLRGVTY
+1484 VCEVNAGQTVNGVDYTT
-1499 STNVACFRV
+1499 SVAHFCV
-1508 TVTDSVAQG
+1508 TVTDSTATGQ
-1517 KLVATARLTY
+1517 LVASSRLEF
-1527 GSETFVNT
+1527 GSAAFENR
-1535 YYADLDYNALGGLT
+1535 YSAELDYNAKGGLT

-1561 GKFGFTISTTGDD
+1561 GKFGFTVKPDGDD
-1574 VLRIAGTY
+1574 ILGIAGTY
-1582 SSSKIADGGTV
+1582 ASGKLTNGGTV

-1605 QNDAGKTWKYEVSE
+1605 QNDAGKTWKYTVTE
-1619 DDPGKGYTCKCSKWN
+1619 DSLGAGYSCDCSTWN

-1660 RSWTYASGGEP
+1660 RSWTYASDGAP
-1671 AAPGATVAFVNRY
+1671 AAPGATVAFVNYY
-1684 AAMGSTADIVCTKEL
+1684 AATGTTAEIVGTKTL
-1699 AGRLMKDGEFSFEL
+1699 NGRLMSANEFKFEL
-1713 VDLATDKVV
+1713 VDEAKDVV
-1722 ATATNKD
+1722 ATVRNDKF
-1729 GKVDFGRLSY
+1729 GSVNFGRLGY

-1750 EVTDGLKKE
+1750 EVTDGLAAE
-1759 GVTPVRGSFTITVTV
+1759 GVTPVTSSFTITVKV
-1774 TDEAHDGTLDC
+1774 TDNGDGTLDC
-1785 KVDSEGGLAFENSY
+1785 DVDYPEGGLAFENSY

-1809 GTKVLEGRDLREGE
+1809 GTKVLEGRDLRDGE
-1823 FNFTI
+1823 FDFTI
-1828 KGEDGAPMPERT
+1828 KGDPGAPMPERT
-1840 EVTNAHGGFSFGK
+1840 EVTNANGGFSFGK

-1877 GEVPSDEKPVAD
+1877 GEVPSDEEPVAD

-1894 GPRVEAPSSATGE
+1894 GLRVGAPSSETGE

-1945 VPDLGTPVVEEVSA
+1945 VADLGTPVVEEVSA

-1965 STPDATDVATVN
+1965 STPDATDVVTVN
-1977 AARWQTVRRNL
+1977 AARWQTFRRNL
-1988 FHIASEV
+1988 LHIASEV

-2012 TETGSATGVTN
+2012 TEETRSPAGVTN
-2023 DRRSTRDIYIT
+2023 DLRSTRDIYIT
-2034 VTDDGHGKLTA
+2034 VTDDGHGMLTA
-2045 EFTDADGASLT
+2045 EFTDANGASLT

-2067 YKPVPMTSRVTDQLS
+2067 YKPAPTPSRVTDQVS

-2095 EFHFE
+2095 EFCFK
-2100 MLEGSRVVATGTN
+2100 MLEDGKEVATGTN

-2167 ALAVTHELVEE
+2167 ALAVKHELVEE

-2229 QGNVAFPHLLL
+2229 KGNVAFPHLLL

-2292 ALAFT
+2292 ALTFT

-2316 KPDPAPAP
+2316 KPDPTPAP

-2337 DVTSDAIVVTLVAVA
+2337 DVTSDAIVATLVAVA
-2352 VALLAGTLAM
+2352 VTLLAGTLAM

>member
-1 MTYQFAFNSLTI
+1 
-13 SLANWLS
+13 
-20 LEEVTM
+20 M

-40 LAPTTALAATVGAAT
+40 LAPTTALAATVGATT
-55 LADPSSAT
+55 LADPSSAS
-63 TWLNWGLEN
+63 TWRNWGLEN

-84 TVSAGDIV
+84 TVSDGDIV

-125 TATTPLDIVLVL
+125 TATEPLDIVLVL

-166 IDEIAARNAGISKA
+166 IDEIAARNAGISEA

-188 VKFSGDKTDRVG
+188 VKFSGDKTARVG
-200 NNTYRD
+200 NDTYRD
-206 GGHTYNYSQ
+206 GRYTYNYSQ
-215 AIQNLTVVDANG
+215 VMQGLTVVDTNG
-227 ASNLKD
+227 ASNLKAE
-233 KVNAI
+233 VNAI

-272 DGKPTKFSDFDSSVA
+272 DGKPTKLSDFDSSVA

-348 GYTWSFGTRAE
+348 DYWRDYTWSFGTRAE
-359 GSDFYKSATNADEL
+359 GSDFYKTATNADEL

-491 LRAFNVN
+491 LRDFNVN

-628 DSSAVENIDDY
+628 DSSAVESIDGY
-639 ISDTGDGHAQLSQ
+639 ISDTGDGHAQFSQ

-714 PEGFGAAVYANQDF
+714 PEGFDAAVYANQDF
-728 DFTVSIPEAKDKSA
+728 DFTVSIPEAKDK
-742 TATVT
+742 TVTGTVT
-747 DASGQVQG
+747 DASGRVTG

-764 ANGTYTH
+764 ANGKYKH
-771 KLKGGQK
+771 SLKAGEK

-800 TGSSEGASGTIAAG
+800 TASSEGASGAITAG
-814 EKSVAAFTNTYGATG
+814 EKSAAAFTNTYGATG
-829 KLSGGTSLSGEK
+829 TLSGGTSLNGEK
-841 TIKGRAW
+841 TLSGRAW

-863 APMPEGSENDK
+863 APMPEGVSDGK
-874 FALQL
+874 AILQMT
-879 SQSEGT
+879 QSEGT
-885 PEGQRVGFSFGD
+885 PDNAAVPFHFGD

-902 PGTYVYNIVE
+902 PGIYVYNIVE

-957 LKGDTGA
+957 LKDDTGA

-978 FVNVFDVDE
+978 FTNVFDVKE

-996 YYEDRTGSRP
+996 NYEDKTGSHP

-1016 SPVTKGAP
+1016 TAKTEGAP
-1024 MPANTDATTGKA
+1024 MPANTVGVKAT
-1036 RANVD
+1036 ANVD

-1053 DENDVNPNGASK
+1053 DENDVNADK
-1065 TYEYELCEINSGK
+1065 TPKSYEYELREVNSGVN
-1078 AGMTYDATVWHITVT
+1078 GMTYDGTVWHITVT
-1093 VSLQDGDV
+1093 ASLNEAGEV
-1101 VLDVQNTREG
+1101 VFSVQNTREG
-1111 QEAKPGET
+1111 QTAVPGET
-1119 VSFSNSYEAESAE
+1119 ISFSNTYEATPATVQS
-1132 VERFIHGTKT
+1132 FICGTKT
-1142 LMGRD
+1142 LKGRD
-1147 ALDGEKFAF
+1147 SLDGEKFAF
-1156 SLTQVSGPED
+1156 SLTQTSGPEG
-1166 GCTGFS
+1166 GCAGFS
-1172 AMAEVADA
+1172 PEVEVGDLADSEA
-1180 KDNVA
+1180 KSFN
-1185 EDFDFGTATFTR
+1185 FGTATFTKA
-1197 EGTYV
+1197 GTYV

-1209 PAKPAGGMDPDG
+1209 PDQPAGGMTYDG
-1221 HTCTVTVKVAD
+1221 HVYTVTVKIAD
-1232 RGGKLVVQSTD
+1232 QGGQLYVQSTT
-1243 YSDEGDV
+1243 YSDEAARDV
-1250 ASFINTYRPADA
+1250 KAATFINTYRPADV

-1273 VGRTMREGEFKFTI
+1273 VGRTMREGEFNFTI
-1287 TGEDEQSQ
+1287 TGEDEVSE
-1295 ALLAQKAAPS
+1295 ALLAAS
-1305 DCAFANDGQ
+1305 DREFSNDGQ
-1314 RASGEKNAMTKLSGL
+1314 RAPGEKNAMTKLNGIV
-1329 HFDRSDV
+1329 FNRTNV
-1336 GKTFH
+1336 GTYRFK
-1341 FAVAEVVPDPA
+1341 VAEVEPTVDA
-1352 ERVPGVTY
+1352 KLPGVNY
-1360 DQKVR
+1360 DPKVY
-1365 HDVEISVA
+1365 HVEISVA
-1373 DALNGTL
+1373 DALNGKL
-1380 AVTTTVDGKGGSEV
+1380 AVTTTVDGAPGNEV
-1394 AFVNSYE
+1394 AFQNTYQATPDSF
-1401 AEPGSLDTANLG
+1401 ATANFG
-1413 LSKVLE
+1413 LAKVLE
-1419 GREWDANVDSFTFE
+1419 GRDWASTDAFTFE
-1433 LVPVTDGA
+1433 LVGLSGA
-1441 PMPAG
+1441 PMPANSQ
-1446 AVDGKATANVDA
+1446 VTVKAADA
-1458 TDVSDGRASFDFG
+1458 SSSRVPFDFG
-1471 QISYAATGVYDYE
+1471 EIIYTAAGTYDYE
-1484 VREVVPDQTLRGVTY
+1484 VREVNVGQTLPGVTY
-1499 STNVACFRV
+1499 STNVARFRV
-1508 TVTDSVAQG
+1508 TVTDSVTQG
-1517 KLVATARLTY
+1517 KLVATARLTD
-1527 GSETFVNT
+1527 GSAAFVNR
-1535 YYADLDYNALGGLT
+1535 YSAELDYNAMGGLSV
-1549 ITKTLEGTSAPA
+1549 TKTLEGTSAPA
-1561 GKFGFTISTTGDD
+1561 GKFGFTVKPDGDD
-1574 VLRIAGTY
+1574 ILGIAGTY
-1582 SSSKIADGGTV
+1582 ASGKLTNGGTV

-1605 QNDAGKTWKYEVSE
+1605 QNDAGKTWKYTVTE
-1619 DDPGKGYTCKCSKWN
+1619 DSLGAGYSCDCSKWN

-1653 VSGEGGT
+1653 VSGDKGT
-1660 RSWTYASGGEP
+1660 RSWTYASDGEAVAD
-1671 AAPGATVAFVNRY
+1671 AARVEFVNRY
-1684 AAMGSTADIVCTKEL
+1684 AATGTTAEIVGTKTL
-1699 AGRLMKDGEFSFEL
+1699 NGRLMSAREFEFQL
-1713 VDLATDKVV
+1713 VDEAGDVV
-1722 ATATNKD
+1722 ATACND
-1729 GKVDFGRLSY
+1729 ESGSVNFGSLSY
-1739 TAPGTY
+1739 NAPGLY
-1745 TYTAR
+1745 SYEAR
-1750 EVTDGLKKE
+1750 EVTDGLKAE
-1759 GVTPVRGSFTITVTV
+1759 GVTPVSSRFTVTV
-1774 TDEAHDGTLDC
+1774 NVTDNGDGTLDC
-1785 KVDSEGGLAFENSY
+1785 KVDSKGGLAFVNSY

-1809 GTKVLEGRDLREGE
+1809 GTKVLEGRDLRDGE
-1823 FNFTI
+1823 FDFTI
-1828 KGEDGAPMPERT
+1828 TAKTDGAPMPERT

-1853 ITFTLD
+1853 IGFTLD

-1894 GPRVEAPSSATGE
+1894 GPRVEAPSSETGE

-1921 VSDPSDSPAP
+1921 VSDPSDSSAP

-1945 VPDLGTPVVEEVSA
+1945 VADLGTPVVEEVSA

-2012 TETGSATGVTN
+2012 TEETRSPAGVTN
-2023 DRRSTRDIYIT
+2023 DRRNTRDIYIT

-2045 EFTDADGASLT
+2045 EFTKADGSPLDP

-2067 YKPVPMTSRVTDQLS
+2067 YKPKPTPSSVTDQ
-2082 VSKVLTGRSMVAG
+2082 VTITKALTGRSMVAG
-2095 EFHFE
+2095 EFRFE
-2100 MLEGSRVVATGTN
+2100 MLEDGKKVATGAN
-2113 AADGTVTLSTVTY
+2113 AADGTVTLSPITY

-2132 SYEIREVNAGKTI
+2132 SYEIREVNGGKTI

>member
-1 MTYQFAFNSLTI
+1 M
-13 SLANWLS
+13 
-20 LEEVTM
+20 
-26 KRLRLLLLFVVLLA
+26 
-40 LAPTTALAATVGAAT
+40 
-55 LADPSSAT
+55 
-63 TWLNWGLEN
+63 
-72 STENVGRIWTDK
+72 
-84 TVSAGDIV
+84 
-92 LTGAGGEKVIPKE
+92 
-105 KGSDFLTAFSAISS
+105 
-119 TSNLRE
+119 
-125 TATTPLDIVLVL
+125 
-137 DASGS
+137 
-142 MDDPMGRTDSTKRID
+142 
-157 ALKAAANSF
+157 
-166 IDEIAARNAGISKA
+166 
-180 DQRHSVAV
+180 
-188 VKFSGDKTDRVG
+188 
-200 NNTYRD
+200 
-206 GGHTYNYSQ
+206 
-215 AIQNLTVVDANG
+215 
-227 ASNLKD
+227 
-233 KVNAI
+233 
-238 SPAGATRSD
+238 
-247 YGLELA
+247 
-253 QSQLEGGRAG
+253 
-263 ARKVVVFFT
+263 
-272 DGKPTKFSDFDSSVA
+272 
-287 SNAITAAKA
+287 
-296 IKDSGGTVYTIGI
+296 
-309 FDGANPTASV
+309 
-319 DSGRTSDENKFMQAV
+319 
-334 SNNYPDATYTSSWR
+334 
-348 GYTWSFGTRAE
+348 
-359 GSDFYKSATNADEL
+359 
-373 KKVFDG
+373 
-379 ISKEISDAAGYPTD
+379 
-393 VTDGLEH
+393 TDGLEH
-400 ASGYVTFT
+400 ASGYITFT

-450 GNVLYPAGDL
+450 SNVLYPAGDL

-614 SGTSASQAS
+614 SGTSASQGS
-623 RIVSF
+623 HIVSF
-628 DSSAVENIDDY
+628 DSSAVESIDGY
-639 ISDTGDGHAQLSQ
+639 ISDTGDGHAQFSQ

-659 INELHNDKSSNATKT
+659 INELHNDKDSNDTGT

-714 PEGFGAAVYANQDF
+714 PEGFDAAVYANQDF

-764 ANGTYTH
+764 ANGTYTN

-800 TGSSEGASGTIAAG
+800 TASSEGASGTIAAG
-814 EKSVAAFTNTYGATG
+814 EKSVAAFTNTYGAAG
-829 KLSGGTSLSGEK
+829 KISGGTSLSGEK

-897 ITYTK
+897 ITYIK

-920 VSILPGMS
+920 VSILPGMF

-1527 GSETFVNT
+1527 GSETFVNA
-1535 YYADLDYNALGGLT
+1535 YFADLDYNALGGLT

-1840 EVTNAHGGFSFGK
+1840 EVTNAKGGFSFGK

-1859 NVFGGVVI
+1859 NIFGGVVI

-1877 GEVPSDEKPVAD
+1877 GEVPSDEEPVAN
-1889 SESEA
+1889 SEV
-1894 GPRVEAPSSATGE
+1894 GPRVEAPLSETGE

-1921 VSDPSDSPAP
+1921 VSGPSDSPAP

-1945 VPDLGTPVVEEVSA
+1945 VADLGTPVVEEVSV

-2012 TETGSATGVTN
+2012 TEETRSPAGVTN
-2023 DRRSTRDIYIT
+2023 DLRSTRDIYIT

-2045 EFTDADGASLT
+2045 EFTDANGASLT

-2067 YKPVPMTSRVTDQLS
+2067 YKPAPTPSRVTDQVS

-2095 EFHFE
+2095 EFCFE
-2100 MLEGSRVVATGTN
+2100 MLEDGKVVATGTN
-2113 AADGTVTLSTVTY
+2113 AADGTVALSPITY
-2126 DAPGTH
+2126 DVPGTH

-2157 NTTVSDTGNG
+2157 NTTVSDTGDG
-2167 ALAVTHELVEE
+2167 ALAVKHELVEE

-2263 ERVYVVTVT
+2263 ERVFALTVT
-2272 VTDDGL
+2272 VVDDGF
-2278 GHLSAEVSMDAADG
+2278 GHLSATVTTDAPEG
-2292 ALAFT
+2292 SLAFE
-2297 NTYTPPVTPE
+2297 NTYTPPTVPE
-2307 EPPAPKPPT
+2307 EPAKPTTPSTPSTRTKFVPKTGDPVESAP
-2316 KPDPAPAP
+2316 
-2324 KPARPSRPLPKAG
+2324 
-2337 DVTSDAIVVTLVAVA
+2337 IVVGAVLGVAVLGI
-2352 VALLAGTLAM
+2352 ALVVSKRGN
-2362 RRRR
+2362 RG

>member
-1 MTYQFAFNSLTI
+1 
-13 SLANWLS
+13 
-20 LEEVTM
+20 M

-40 LAPTTALAATVGAAT
+40 LAPTTALAATVGATT
-55 LADPSSAT
+55 LADPSSAS
-63 TWLNWGLEN
+63 TWRNWGLEN
-72 STENVGRIWTDK
+72 STQNVGRIWTDK
-84 TVSAGDIV
+84 TVSAEDIV
-92 LTGAGGEKVIPKE
+92 LTGAGGDKIISKN
-105 KGSDFLTAFSAISS
+105 KDSDFLTAFSAISS

-125 TATTPLDIVLVL
+125 TATEPLDIVLVL

-166 IDEIAARNAGISKA
+166 IDEIAARNAGISDA
-180 DQRHSVAV
+180 SQRHSVAV
-188 VKFSGDKTDRVG
+188 VKFSGKKTDRVG
-200 NNTYRD
+200 NETYRD
-206 GGHTYNYSQ
+206 GGYTYNYSQ
-215 AIQNLTVVDANG
+215 AMQNLTVVDANG
-227 ASNLKD
+227 ASKLKA
-233 KVNAI
+233 KVKAI

-253 QSQLEGGRAG
+253 QSQLKRGRDG

-272 DGKPTKFSDFDSSVA
+272 DGKPTKVSDFDSSVA
-287 SNAITAAKA
+287 SNAITAVKA

-319 DSGRTSDENKFMQAV
+319 DSGRTSDENKFMQAA
-334 SNNYPDATYTSSWR
+334 SSNYPDATYTSSWYD
-348 GYTWSFGTRAE
+348 YTWSFGTRAE

-408 DQLGDYMQVDDFN
+408 DQLGDYMKVDDFN
-421 CIVFANQVFKAKTKT
+421 HIVFANQVFDAHTKT
-436 TSGNTD
+436 TSGNVD
-442 TYVFSGTA
+442 TYLFEGSVPSTIYPN
-450 GNVLYPAGDL
+450 GNLNT
-460 SSIVI
+460 III
-465 EVRRSGEGDVR
+465 EVRRAADDDLR
-476 TGDHVTIKVPAALIP
+476 TGDHVTVKIPAALIP
-491 LRAFNVN
+491 LRDFNVN

-544 KSGNVFFLASAWS
+544 KSGNVFFLANTWS

-587 DEALTKPAEYPL
+587 DEALTQPAAYPL

-614 SGTSASQAS
+614 SGTSASQDS

-628 DSSAVENIDDY
+628 DSSVVENIDGY
-639 ISDTGDGHAQLSQ
+639 ISDTGDGHAQFSQ

-659 INELHNDKSSNATKT
+659 ITELHNDKSSNATKT
-674 ATSFINP
+674 AKSFINP

-714 PEGFGAAVYANQDF
+714 PEGFDAAVYAGQDF
-728 DFTVSIPEAKDKSA
+728 DFTVSIPEAKGK
-742 TATVT
+742 TVTGTVT

-755 DKNFSITFD
+755 DANFSIAFGD
-764 ANGTYTH
+764 NGTYTH

-800 TGSSEGASGTIAAG
+800 TASPEGASGTIAAG
-814 EKSVAAFTNTYGATG
+814 EKSVAAFSNTYGATG
-829 KLSGGTSLSGEK
+829 MLSGSTSLSGEK
-841 TIKGRAW
+841 TLTRRDW
-848 TAQDKFC
+848 TAQDKFA

-863 APMPEGSENDK
+863 APMPEGASDGK
-874 FALQL
+874 AILQMT
-879 SQSEGT
+879 QSEGT
-885 PEGQRVGFSFGD
+885 PGNAAVPFHFGD

-957 LKGDTGA
+957 LKDDTGA

-996 YYEDRTGSRP
+996 HYEDKTGSRP

-1016 SPVTKGAP
+1016 AAVTDGAP
-1024 MPANTDATTGKA
+1024 MPAGAVDGKA
-1036 RANVD
+1036 TANVD
-1041 ATGRFAFEQVTF
+1041 ATGRFAFGQVKF
-1053 DENDVNPNGASK
+1053 DENDVNPHGAPK
-1065 TYEYELCEINSGK
+1065 TYEYELREINSGE
-1078 AGMTYDATVWHITVT
+1078 AGMTYDATVWHISVT
-1093 VSLQDGDV
+1093 VSLDETGTV
-1101 VLDVQNTREG
+1101 VLNVTNRRALADG
-1111 QEAKPGET
+1111 ALGEAELIT
-1119 VSFSNSYEAESAE
+1119 FDNSYEAESA
-1132 VERFIHGTKT
+1132 VVNGFIHGTKT
-1142 LMGRD
+1142 LKGRD
-1147 ALDGEKFAF
+1147 SLDGEKFAF
-1156 SLTQVSGPED
+1156 SLTQVSGPEG
-1166 GCTGFS
+1166 GCAGFS
-1172 AMAEVADA
+1172 PEVEVGDLADSEA
-1180 KDNVA
+1180 KSFN
-1185 EDFDFGTATFTR
+1185 FGTATFTKT
-1197 EGTYV
+1197 GTYV

-1209 PAKPAGGMDPDG
+1209 PDQPAGGMDYDG
-1221 HTCTVTVKVAD
+1221 RTYTVTVKVAD
-1232 RGGKLVVQSTD
+1232 EGGKLVVQSTT
-1243 YSDEGDV
+1243 YSDEAARDV
-1250 ASFINTYRPADA
+1250 EAATFINTYRPADA

-1273 VGRTMREGEFKFTI
+1273 IGRTMREGEFNFTI
-1287 TGEDEQSQ
+1287 TGEDEVSE

-1305 DCAFANDGQ
+1305 DREFVNDGQ

-1329 HFDRSDV
+1329 RFDRTDV

-1341 FAVAEVVPDPA
+1341 FAVAEVVPADGKKL
-1352 ERVPGVTY
+1352 PGVTY
-1360 DQKVR
+1360 DQTV
-1365 HDVEISVA
+1365 HHVEISVA
-1373 DALNGTL
+1373 DALDGTL
-1380 AVTTTVDGKGGSEV
+1380 AVTTTIDDRPGTDV

-1401 AEPGSLDTANLG
+1401 AGPGSLATTSFG
-1413 LSKVLE
+1413 LTKALE
-1419 GREWDANVDSFTFE
+1419 GRDWDSSDAFTFE
-1433 LVPVTDGA
+1433 LVGFGGA

-1446 AVDGKATANVDA
+1446 AVDGKATANVGA

-1484 VREVVPDQTLRGVTY
+1484 VREVAPDQPAGGMTY
-1499 STNVACFRV
+1499 STNVARFRV
-1508 TVTDSVAQG
+1508 TVIDSVEQG
-1517 KLVATARLTY
+1517 ELVATARLTS
-1527 GSETFVNT
+1527 GSATFVNT
-1535 YYADLDYNALGGLT
+1535 YRSELNYNAMGGLSV
-1549 ITKTLEGTSAPA
+1549 TKTLEGTSAPA
-1561 GKFGFTISTTGDD
+1561 GKFSFTVKPDGDD
-1574 VLRIAGTY
+1574 ILGIAGTY
-1582 SSSKIADGGTV
+1582 ASGKLTNGGTV

-1605 QNDAGKTWKYEVSE
+1605 QNDAGKTWNYTVTEK
-1619 DDPGKGYTCKCSKWN
+1619 DPDPGYSCDCSTWN

-1639 ANDVENGRLLVTTT
+1639 ANDVKNGRLLVTTT

-1660 RSWTYASGGEP
+1660 HSWTYASDGEV

-1684 AAMGSTADIVCTKEL
+1684 AAMGSTAEIVGTKTL
-1699 AGRLMKDGEFSFEL
+1699 NGRLMSAREFEFQL
-1713 VDLATDKVV
+1713 VDEAGEVV
-1722 ATATNKD
+1722 ATARNDKF
-1729 GKVDFGRLSY
+1729 GSVNFGRLSY

-1750 EVTDGLKKE
+1750 EVTDGLKDL
-1759 GVTPVRGSFTITVTV
+1759 GVTPVSSRFTITVKV
-1774 TDEAHDGTLDC
+1774 TDEAHDGTLKCDVIYP
-1785 KVDSEGGLAFENSY
+1785 KVGLAFENSY

-1809 GTKVLEGRDLREGE
+1809 GTKVLEGRNLRDGE
-1823 FNFTI
+1823 FDFTI
-1828 KGEDGAPMPERT
+1828 TGEAGAPMPERT
-1840 EVTNAHGGFSFGK
+1840 KVTNANGGFSFGK
-1853 ITFTLD
+1853 IAFTLD

-1867 QDADGEAGQS
+1867 QDADGKAGQS
-1877 GEVPSDEKPVAD
+1877 GEVPSDEEPVAD

-1894 GPRVEAPSSATGE
+1894 GPRVEAPSSETGE
-1907 KDAELEPAAPETEP
+1907 KDAELEAAAPETEP

-1945 VPDLGTPVVEEVSA
+1945 VADLGTPVVEEVSA

-1977 AARWQTVRRNL
+1977 AAHWQTVRRNL

-2023 DRRSTRDIYIT
+2023 DLRNTRDIYIT

-2045 EFTDADGASLT
+2045 EFTDADGAPLT

-2067 YKPVPMTSRVTDQLS
+2067 YKPAPMSSSVTDQLS
-2082 VSKVLTGRSMVAG
+2082 VSKVLTGRGMVAG
-2095 EFHFE
+2095 EFRFE
-2100 MLEGSRVVATGTN
+2100 MLEGGSMVATGTN
-2113 AADGTVTLSTVTY
+2113 AADGTVTLSAVTY

-2132 SYEIREVNAGKTI
+2132 SYEIREVNGGKTI

-2167 ALAVTHELVEE
+2167 KLAVKHELVEE

-2229 QGNVAFPHLLL
+2229 KGNVAFPHLLL

-2292 ALAFT
+2292 ALTFT

-2316 KPDPAPAP
+2316 KPDPTPVP
-2324 KPARPSRPLPKAG
+2324 KPARPSRPLSKTG
-2337 DVTSDAIVVTLVAVA
+2337 DVTSDAIVATLVAVA
-2352 VALLAGTLAM
+2352 VTLLAGTLAM

>member
-1 MTYQFAFNSLTI
+1 M
-13 SLANWLS
+13 
-20 LEEVTM
+20 
-26 KRLRLLLLFVVLLA
+26 
-40 LAPTTALAATVGAAT
+40 
-55 LADPSSAT
+55 
-63 TWLNWGLEN
+63 
-72 STENVGRIWTDK
+72 
-84 TVSAGDIV
+84 
-92 LTGAGGEKVIPKE
+92 
-105 KGSDFLTAFSAISS
+105 
-119 TSNLRE
+119 
-125 TATTPLDIVLVL
+125 
-137 DASGS
+137 
-142 MDDPMGRTDSTKRID
+142 
-157 ALKAAANSF
+157 
-166 IDEIAARNAGISKA
+166 
-180 DQRHSVAV
+180 
-188 VKFSGDKTDRVG
+188 
-200 NNTYRD
+200 
-206 GGHTYNYSQ
+206 
-215 AIQNLTVVDANG
+215 
-227 ASNLKD
+227 
-233 KVNAI
+233 
-238 SPAGATRSD
+238 
-247 YGLELA
+247 
-253 QSQLEGGRAG
+253 
-263 ARKVVVFFT
+263 
-272 DGKPTKFSDFDSSVA
+272 
-287 SNAITAAKA
+287 
-296 IKDSGGTVYTIGI
+296 
-309 FDGANPTASV
+309 
-319 DSGRTSDENKFMQAV
+319 
-334 SNNYPDATYTSSWR
+334 
-348 GYTWSFGTRAE
+348 
-359 GSDFYKSATNADEL
+359 
-373 KKVFDG
+373 
-379 ISKEISDAAGYPTD
+379 
-393 VTDGLEH
+393 
-400 ASGYVTFT
+400 
-408 DQLGDYMQVDDFN
+408 
-421 CIVFANQVFKAKTKT
+421 
-436 TSGNTD
+436 
-442 TYVFSGTA
+442 
-450 GNVLYPAGDL
+450 
-460 SSIVI
+460 
-465 EVRRSGEGDVR
+465 
-476 TGDHVTIKVPAALIP
+476 
-491 LRAFNVN
+491 
-498 ADDNTGSVSLTFPI
+498 
-512 RVFFGSSLKPQA
+512 
-524 AALLANPDAQM
+524 
-535 ADYMKTHRD
+535 
-544 KSGNVFFLASAWS
+544 
-557 GKANGDAAATFTPAE
+557 
-572 ENSYYYITRDTPIYE
+572 
-587 DEALTKPAEYPL
+587 
-599 VKGKTYYYE
+599 
-608 RTFWNI
+608 
-614 SGTSASQAS
+614 
-623 RIVSF
+623 SF
-628 DSSAVENIDDY
+628 DSSAVESIDGY

-652 GTPRMTY
+652 GTRRMTY
-659 INELHNDKSSNATKT
+659 INELHNDKDSNDTGT

-714 PEGFGAAVYANQDF
+714 PEGFDAAVYANQDF

-764 ANGTYTH
+764 ANGKYTH

-785 SGWKYEVTEASLSGW
+785 AGWKYEVTEARRSGW
-800 TGSSEGASGTIAAG
+800 TVSSEGASGTIAAG
-814 EKSVAAFTNTYGATG
+814 EKSVAAFRNTYGATG
-829 KLSGGTSLSGEK
+829 TLSGGTSLNGEK
-841 TIKGRAW
+841 TLTGRAW

-863 APMPEGSENDK
+863 APMPEGASDGK
-874 FALQL
+874 AILQMT
-879 SQSEGT
+879 QSEGT
-885 PEGQRVGFSFGD
+885 PDNAAVPFHFGN

-957 LKGDTGA
+957 LKDDTGA

-978 FVNVFDVDE
+978 FTNVFDVKE

-996 YYEDRTGSRP
+996 NYEDKTGSHP

-1016 SPVTKGAP
+1016 TAKTEGAP
-1024 MPANTDATTGKA
+1024 MPANTVGGKA
-1036 RANVD
+1036 TANVD

-1053 DENDVNPNGASK
+1053 DENDVNADK
-1065 TYEYELCEINSGK
+1065 TPKSYEYELREVNSGVN
-1078 AGMTYDATVWHITVT
+1078 GMTYDGTVWHITVT
-1093 VSLQDGDV
+1093 ASLNEAGEV
-1101 VLDVQNTREG
+1101 VFSVQNTREG
-1111 QEAKPGET
+1111 QTAVPGET
-1119 VSFSNSYEAESAE
+1119 ISFSNTYEATPATVQS
-1132 VERFIHGTKT
+1132 FICGTKT
-1142 LMGRD
+1142 LKGRD
-1147 ALDGEKFAF
+1147 SLDGEKFTF
-1156 SLTQVSGPED
+1156 SLTQTSGPED
-1166 GCTGFS
+1166 GCTGFLPKV
-1172 AMAEVADA
+1172 EVGGLVDSES
-1180 KDNVA
+1180 KSFN
-1185 EDFDFGTATFTR
+1185 FGTATFTK

-1209 PAKPAGGMDPDG
+1209 PDQPAGGMTYDG
-1221 HTCTVTVKVAD
+1221 HTYTVTVKVD
-1232 RGGKLVVQSTD
+1232 DEGGKLVVQSTT
-1243 YSDEGDV
+1243 YSDEAARDV
-1250 ASFINTYRPADA
+1250 EAATFINTYRPADA

-1273 VGRTMREGEFKFTI
+1273 IGRTMREGEFNFTI
-1287 TGEDEQSQ
+1287 KGEDEQSD
-1295 ALLAQKAAPS
+1295 ALLASS
-1305 DCAFANDGQ
+1305 DRAFANDGQ
-1314 RASGEKNAMTKLSGL
+1314 RASGEKDAMTKLSGL
-1329 HFDRSDV
+1329 HFDCSDV
-1336 GKTFH
+1336 GTYRFK
-1341 FAVAEVVPDPA
+1341 VAEVIPANPDKL
-1352 ERVPGVTY
+1352 PGVTY
-1360 DQKVR
+1360 DQTVYHVK
-1365 HDVEISVA
+1365 ISVA

-1380 AVTTTVDGKGGSEV
+1380 AVTTTIDDDQPGTEV

-1401 AEPGSLDTANLG
+1401 AGPGSLDTTSFG
-1413 LSKVLE
+1413 LTKALE
-1419 GREWDANVDSFTFE
+1419 GRDWDSSDAFTFE
-1433 LVPVTDGA
+1433 LVGLYGA

-1446 AVDGKATANVDA
+1446 AVDGKATANVNA

-1471 QISYAATGVYDYE
+1471 RISYVATGVYDYE
-1484 VREVVPDQTLRGVTY
+1484 VRELVPAQPLRGVTY

-1517 KLVATARLTY
+1517 ELVATARLTD
-1527 GSETFVNT
+1527 GSTAFVNR
-1535 YYADLDYNALGGLT
+1535 YSAELDYNAMGGLSV
-1549 ITKTLEGTSAPA
+1549 TKTLEGTSAPA

-1574 VLRIAGTY
+1574 VLGIAGTY
-1582 SSSKIADGGTV
+1582 SSSEIADGGTV

-1600 EIVFT
+1600 EIIFT

-1619 DDPGKGYTCKCSKWN
+1619 DDPGKGFTCKCSKWN

-1684 AAMGSTADIVCTKEL
+1684 AATGTTAEIVGTKTL
-1699 AGRLMKDGEFSFEL
+1699 NGRLMSAREFEFQL
-1713 VDLATDKVV
+1713 VDEAGDVV
-1722 ATATNKD
+1722 ATACND
-1729 GKVDFGRLSY
+1729 EFGSVNFGCLSY
-1739 TAPGTY
+1739 TTPGTY
-1745 TYTAR
+1745 TYTAC
-1750 EVTDGLKKE
+1750 EVTDGLKKL
-1759 GVTPVRGSFTITVTV
+1759 GVTPVSSRFTITVKV
-1774 TDEAHDGTLDC
+1774 TDEAHDGTLKCD
-1785 KVDSEGGLAFENSY
+1785 VGYPEGGLAFENSY
-1799 GTGDAEIEVS
+1799 GTGNAEIEVS
-1809 GTKVLEGRDLREGE
+1809 GTKVLEGRGLRDGE
-1823 FNFTI
+1823 FGFAITA
-1828 KGEDGAPMPERT
+1828 KTDGAPMPERT
-1840 EVTNAHGGFSFGK
+1840 EVTNANGGFSFGK

-1877 GEVPSDEKPVAD
+1877 GEVPSDEEPVAD

-1894 GPRVEAPSSATGE
+1894 GPRVEAPSSETGE
-1907 KDAELEPAAPETEP
+1907 KDAELELAAPETEP

-1945 VPDLGTPVVEEVSA
+1945 VADLGTPVVEEVSA

-2023 DRRSTRDIYIT
+2023 DLRNTRDIYIT

-2045 EFTDADGASLT
+2045 EFTDANGAPLT

-2067 YKPVPMTSRVTDQLS
+2067 YKPAPTPSSVTDQLS

-2095 EFHFE
+2095 EFCFE
-2100 MLEGSRVVATGTN
+2100 MLEDGKVVATGTN
-2113 AADGTVTLSTVTY
+2113 AADGTVALSTVTY

-2157 NTTVSDTGNG
+2157 NTTVSDTGDG

-2292 ALAFT
+2292 ALTFT

-2316 KPDPAPAP
+2316 KPDPTPAP
-2324 KPARPSRPLPKAG
+2324 KPARPSRPLSKTG
-2337 DVTSDAIVVTLVAVA
+2337 DVTSDAIVATLVAVA
-2352 VALLAGTLAM
+2352 VTLLAGTLAM

>member
-1 MTYQFAFNSLTI
+1 
-13 SLANWLS
+13 
-20 LEEVTM
+20 M
-26 KRLRLLLLFVVLLA
+26 KRLRLLLFVVLLA
-40 LAPTTALAATVGAAT
+40 LAPTTALAATVGAT
-55 LADPSSAT
+55 KLADPSSAS
-63 TWLNWGLEN
+63 TWRNWGLEN
-72 STENVGRIWTDK
+72 STQNVGRIWTDK
-84 TVSAGDIV
+84 TVSAEDIV
-92 LTGAGGEKVIPKE
+92 LTGAGGDKIIS
-105 KGSDFLTAFSAISS
+105 KGKDSDFLTAFSAISS

-142 MDDPMGRTDSTKRID
+142 MDDPMGRTKRID

-166 IDEIAARNAGISKA
+166 IDEIAARNALTSDASQQHRVSI
-180 DQRHSVAV
+180 
-188 VKFSGDKTDRVG
+188 VKFSGKKSDLVG
-200 NNTYRD
+200 NDTYRD
-206 GGHTYNYSQ
+206 GRNTYNYSQ
-215 AIQNLTVVDANG
+215 VMKTMDLVTADTVDSFKSTVD
-227 ASNLKD
+227 SIK
-233 KVNAI
+233 
-238 SPAGATRSD
+238 PAGATRSD
-247 YGLELA
+247 NGLELA
-253 QSQLEGGRAG
+253 QSQLSNARAD
-263 ARKVVVFFT
+263 ARKIVVFFT
-272 DGKPTKFSDFDSSVA
+272 DGKPTSFSEFDDDVA
-287 SNAITAAKA
+287 SSAIATAKA
-296 IKDSGGTVYTIGI
+296 IKDVGGTVYTIGI
-309 FDGANPTASV
+309 FSGADATANPTAN
-319 DSGRTSDENKFMQAV
+319 RTSSENKFMQAV
-334 SNNYPDATYTSSWR
+334 SSNYPNATYAPSWG
-348 GYTWSFGTRAE
+348 GYSWNLGTRVDGAA
-359 GSDFYKSATNADEL
+359 FYKTATNADEL

-408 DQLGDYMQVDDFN
+408 DQLGDYMKVDDFN
-421 CIVFANQVFKAKTKT
+421 HIVFANQVFDAHTKT
-436 TSGNTD
+436 TSGNVD
-442 TYVFSGTA
+442 TYLFEGSVQNTIYPN
-450 GNVLYPAGDL
+450 GNLNT
-460 SSIVI
+460 II
-465 EVRRSGEGDVR
+465 IQVRRAAKDDLR
-476 TGDHVTIKVPAALIP
+476 TGDHVTIKIPAALIP

-557 GKANGDAAATFTPAE
+557 GDEAKGDAAATFTPAE

-587 DEALTKPAEYPL
+587 DEALTQPAEYPL

-628 DSSAVENIDDY
+628 DSSAVENIDGY
-639 ISDTGDGHAQLSQ
+639 ISDTGDGHAQFSQ

-714 PEGFGAAVYANQDF
+714 PEGFNAADYADQDF
-728 DFTVSIPEAKDKSA
+728 DFTVSIPEAKGK
-742 TATVT
+742 TVTGTVT
-747 DASGQVQG
+747 DASGKVQG
-755 DKNFSITFD
+755 DANFSIAFD
-764 ANGTYTH
+764 PNGTYTH

-785 SGWKYEVTEASLSGW
+785 AGWDYEVTEATRSGW
-800 TGSSEGASGTIAAG
+800 AASPEGASGSIAAG
-814 EKSVAAFTNTYGATG
+814 EKSTAAFTNTYGATG
-829 KLSGGTSLSGEK
+829 TLSGGTSLNGEK
-841 TIKGRAW
+841 TLSGRAW

-855 FVLTGIDG
+855 FVLTGING
-863 APMPEGSENDK
+863 APMPEGASDGK
-874 FALQL
+874 AILQMT
-879 SQSEGT
+879 QSEGT
-885 PEGQRVGFSFGD
+885 PGNAAVPFNFGD

-920 VSILPGMS
+920 VTILPGMS

-938 TVTDE
+938 TVKDE
-943 AHDGTLKVESTMLR
+943 NHDGTLVVTSTMLQ
-957 LKGDTGA
+957 LKDDSGA
-964 TLADGAGVKTDRAA
+964 TLGDGAGEKADCASFT
-978 FVNVFDVDE
+978 NVFDVDE

-996 YYEDRTGSRP
+996 NYEDKTGSRP

-1016 SPVTKGAP
+1016 TGIDGAP
-1024 MPANTDATTGKA
+1024 MPAGAVDGKA
-1036 RANVD
+1036 TANVD
-1041 ATGRFAFEQVTF
+1041 ATGRFAFGQVKF
-1053 DENDVNPNGASK
+1053 DENDVNPHGAPK
-1065 TYEYELCEINSGK
+1065 TYEYELCEINSRK
-1078 AGMTYDATVWHITVT
+1078 AGVTYDATVWHIFVT
-1093 VSLQDGDV
+1093 VSLGETGTV

-1119 VSFSNSYEAESAE
+1119 VSFSNSYKAESA
-1132 VERFIHGTKT
+1132 VVNDFIHGTKT
-1142 LMGRD
+1142 LKGRD
-1147 ALDGEKFAF
+1147 SLDGEKFTF
-1156 SLTQVSGPED
+1156 SLTQTSGPEG
-1166 GCTGFS
+1166 GCAGFS
-1172 AMAEVADA
+1172 PEVEVGDLADSEI
-1180 KDNVA
+1180 KSFN
-1185 EDFDFGTATFTR
+1185 FGTATFTKA
-1197 EGTYV
+1197 GTYV

-1209 PAKPAGGMDPDG
+1209 PDQPADGMTYDG
-1221 HTCTVTVKVAD
+1221 QTYTVTVKVTD
-1232 RGGKLVVQSTD
+1232 EGGKLIVQSTT
-1243 YSDEGDV
+1243 YSDEAAHDV
-1250 ASFINTYRPADA
+1250 EAATFINTYRPADA

-1273 VGRTMREGEFKFTI
+1273 IGRTMLEGEFNFTI
-1287 TGEDEQSQ
+1287 EGEDKQSD
-1295 ALLAQKAAPS
+1295 ALLASS
-1305 DCAFANDGQ
+1305 DRAFANDGQ

-1329 HFDRSDV
+1329 HFDRSNV
-1336 GKTFH
+1336 GTYRFK
-1341 FAVAEVVPDPA
+1341 VAEVIPADPDKL
-1352 ERVPGVTY
+1352 PGVTY
-1360 DQKVR
+1360 DQTVYHVK
-1365 HDVEISVA
+1365 ISVV

-1380 AVTTTVDGKGGSEV
+1380 AVTTTVNDAPVNEV
-1394 AFVNSYE
+1394 AFQNTYQ
-1401 AEPGSLDTANLG
+1401 AAPGSFATANFG
-1413 LSKVLE
+1413 LTKVLE
-1419 GREWDANVDSFTFE
+1419 GRDWDSSDAFTFE
-1433 LVPVTDGA
+1433 LTAKTEGA
-1441 PMPAG
+1441 PMPDG
-1446 AVDGKATANVDA
+1446 AVDGKATANVNA

-1471 QISYAATGVYDYE
+1471 QISYDATGVYDYE
-1484 VREVVPDQTLRGVTY
+1484 VREVTPDHPAGGMTY
-1499 STNVACFRV
+1499 STNVARFRV
-1508 TVTDSVAQG
+1508 TVTDSVEQG
-1517 KLVATARLTY
+1517 KLVATARQT
-1527 GSETFVNT
+1527 SDSATFVNT
-1535 YYADLDYNALGGLT
+1535 YRSELNYNAMGGLT

-1561 GKFGFTISTTGDD
+1561 GKFGFTIKPDGADI
-1574 VLRIAGTY
+1574 LGIAGTY
-1582 SSSKIADGGTV
+1582 ASGKLTNGGTV

-1605 QNDAGKTWKYEVSE
+1605 QNDAGKTWNYEVSE
-1619 DDPGKGYTCKCSKWN
+1619 DDPDKGYTCGCSKWN

-1639 ANDVENGRLLVTTT
+1639 ANDVKSGSLLVTTT
-1653 VSGEGGT
+1653 VSDDKGTHT
-1660 RSWTYASGGEP
+1660 RSWTYASDGKP
-1671 AAPGATVAFVNRY
+1671 AEPGATVAFVNRY
-1684 AAMGSTADIVCTKEL
+1684 SATGSTADIVGTKEL
-1699 AGRLMKDGEFSFEL
+1699 TGRLMSPGEFEFKL
-1713 VDLATDKVV
+1713 VDEARHVV
-1722 ATATNKD
+1722 ATARND
-1729 GKVDFGRLSY
+1729 EFGRVNFGSLSY

-1745 TYTAR
+1745 TYTAC
-1750 EVTDGLKKE
+1750 EVADGLKAE
-1759 GVTPVRGSFTITVTV
+1759 GVTPVTSYFTIKVKV
-1774 TDEAHDGTLDC
+1774 TDHGDGTLVCD
-1785 KVDSEGGLAFENSY
+1785 VDYPKGGLAFVNSY
-1799 GTGDAEIEVS
+1799 GANNAEIEVS
-1809 GTKVLEGRDLREGE
+1809 GTKVLEGRDLRDGE
-1823 FNFTI
+1823 FGFTI
-1828 KGEDGAPMPERT
+1828 TAKTDGAPMPERT
-1840 EVTNAHGGFSFGK
+1840 EVTNANGGFSFGK

-1894 GPRVEAPSSATGE
+1894 GPRIEAPSSETGE

-1945 VPDLGTPVVEEVSA
+1945 VADLGTPVVEEVSA

-1965 STPDATDVATVN
+1965 STPDATDAATVN
-1977 AARWQTVRRNL
+1977 AARWQTFRRNL

-2023 DRRSTRDIYIT
+2023 DSRASRDVYIT
-2034 VTDDGHGKLTA
+2034 VADDGHGKLTA
-2045 EFTDADGASLT
+2045 AFTKADGSPLDP

-2067 YKPVPMTSRVTDQLS
+2067 YKPKTPSSVTDQ
-2082 VSKVLTGRSMVAG
+2082 VTITKALTGRNLVAD
-2095 EFHFE
+2095 EFNFE
-2100 MLEGSRVVATGTN
+2100 MLEAGVEVATGTN
-2113 AADGTVTLSTVTY
+2113 AADGTVTLSAVTY

-2132 SYEIREVNAGKTI
+2132 SYEIREVNGGKTI

-2157 NTTVSDTGNG
+2157 NTTVSDTGEG
-2167 ALAVTHELVEE
+2167 RLAVTHELVEE

-2240 TEPGTYTYELRELN
+2240 TELGTYTYELRELN
-2254 DGQEGVTYD
+2254 DRQEGVTYD

-2292 ALAFT
+2292 ALTFT

-2316 KPDPAPAP
+2316 KPDPTPAP
-2324 KPARPSRPLPKAG
+2324 KPARPSRPLSKTG
-2337 DVTSDAIVVTLVAVA
+2337 DVTSDAIVATLVVVA
-2352 VALLAGTLAM
+2352 VTLLAGTLAM